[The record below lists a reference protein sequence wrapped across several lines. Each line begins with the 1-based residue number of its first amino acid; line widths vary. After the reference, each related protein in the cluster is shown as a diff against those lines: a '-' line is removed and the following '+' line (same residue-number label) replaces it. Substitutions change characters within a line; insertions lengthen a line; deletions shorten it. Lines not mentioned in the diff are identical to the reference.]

1 MTKRFWAGL
10 LALGMALTAL
20 PSGMYAEETVWEEEA
35 NASEETLDGGLDES
49 AEEFADGLPDYIPEP
64 EEDVVDSAAD
74 DESADALPE
83 QEESLTEEAIPDLPD
98 FIPEEEPPAL
108 EEEKLPPVQEGD
120 FVCVTPNTRV
130 YLDIDETAGDGDDG
144 ELYDGN
150 FVNEANV
157 YVEQVRQDA
166 QGRTWLLVRYL
177 YGAEEPNGEMA
188 WTDTATIWVLAEEIQ
203 PSDAAEYD
211 VTDYAFPYPPI
222 ALYAASDFN
231 LRDYNASV
239 QTFYPGQ
246 QNLYGS
252 SGHDSEYKQIAKLD
266 GYGTIYA
273 TPHYLEGQTVYCL
286 EHTMNS
292 PGTKNNASGPFEVVD
307 LDGYAV
313 KPGYS
318 GDIYGSRTMHAI
330 GWVLRHTYPYMI
342 VDTGYGDSDVWS
354 RVAGQFAIR
363 EVVKQLEG
371 DWYVRDYWRMDEFY
385 RASGQAP
392 ADYLEYARWLAAC
405 AIERAGITGEIGIS
419 SKSVSMQNGSYV
431 GTVTLTTDADL
442 IRISRSVGNLTGNS
456 AGSDGEY
463 YYLHSGDTI
472 SITSTQSTFSIAAQ
486 SVSSQ
491 DEEAAFLIG
500 IPDADIQKVIIPQYG
515 LPAKLKEVRIEFE
528 QPYGAIRVSKNSADN
543 GAMLSGATFELMD
556 ASGAVVATQTTGA
569 DGTAQFDNLPAGSY
583 TVREVGAPTGYKV
596 AVNPSQTVTV
606 AAGATSDVRFANDRI
621 NGKIRIVKRDAL
633 TKEALAG
640 AVFTVTCLSAA
651 EGGGTVGEVVA
662 TLTTGADGTAE
673 TGWLQWGRYR
683 IAETGVPEHYV
694 DGGFVTEIDCTEDGK
709 TYTVEAENEPT
720 KGYIRV
726 VKTDA
731 LDGVPIAGV
740 QFDLYDASGNP
751 AGSMTTD
758 ETGFALSPPLHKGRY
773 TVREHDNPTGYVTEL
788 VKMQAEVRSDE
799 TTDLSATNQPIQG
812 RIQIIKRDQ
821 LTKEALA
828 GAEFTITRISGLPSH
843 GGSQDG
849 EVVAVMTTD
858 AEGKAV
864 SPLLTYGT
872 YRVAETKVPEH
883 FADHSFSVDVTID
896 GENMQTYTVE
906 AENEPTKGWIRL
918 VKTDRLNGNPIE
930 GVVFDIY
937 ENDEYGGELVAS
949 MTTGKDG
956 AAVSPPLRKG
966 RYIVRE
972 RGATAGYVLEEIAL
986 DATVCSDETTQL
998 RATNQPVMVK
1008 LKLYKRDGD
1017 EYGGDDPNSRRRD
1030 ELPQP
1035 ANIDAP
1041 STRGDGE
1048 LTGAVFRVLAGA
1060 EIRDRQGNVLFKK
1073 GDTVVDALT
1082 TAGDDASAATG
1093 ELWPGLYEIVEVF
1106 PPVGYQPSDAHFFVD
1121 ARSAASQ
1128 SETAVVTYEGLKL
1141 NIIRQGVYAIVKFLG
1156 DNEIHDDAGLIET
1169 PEEGAEFEL
1178 YLKKA
1183 GSYGNVRAFERD
1195 YLVTNRYGYAKT
1207 KLLPYGL
1214 YVLKQVKGKAGHAL
1228 KSPVEIFIRG
1238 DEDVANP
1245 PILTINNQAIRYR
1258 LKLIKTDAK
1267 TGKTVRL
1274 ANTAFKLLDSDGNVV
1289 TQTVS
1294 YPTRREIDTFYTDEN
1309 GEVTLP
1315 ETVTRGMYFIEEVQA
1330 PQGYLIRTERLGVFV
1345 GETGDAPGEAY
1356 TLDIEIP
1363 NEPVMGR
1370 VKVEKKGLRLVRL
1383 AEQTDAYGN
1392 IAHQPVYEEGYLA
1405 GTVFELRA
1413 AEDIVG
1419 KDGTVWFHAG
1429 DVADTITTTET
1440 GKDASK
1446 ELPLGR
1452 YELVEV
1458 SAPEGY
1464 LLDGAPH
1471 EVELR
1476 YESDHTAVVETNV
1489 TIGNDYLSAEIT
1501 LEKEKEDLEI
1511 IMDGDHVRQEIVNIP
1526 GEGFVFGLFADEEL
1540 RVGDVT
1546 LTADTLVA
1554 TGATDAA
1561 GRLAFVGNFPHGAY
1575 YVKELSAPDGW
1586 TLNPAKFAV
1595 TLELKAQSGGVIRV
1609 SLPEIVH
1616 DELIYTRVTLTKTDI
1631 TGQKTLPGATIEVKD
1646 EQGKVIYR
1654 ETTDAN
1660 GQIPQ
1665 IPVTPGTYTFKE
1677 VYAPDGYALNEAEMR
1692 FTVDAD
1698 GNVTGDTMI
1707 RDDYTRFS
1715 LRKADENG
1723 KPLAGV
1729 MFGLKKADGMLMM
1742 TAKTDAKG
1750 MATFEKVPF
1759 GMYTLVETRALPGY
1773 LKADTEIRFTVDGT
1787 FVNPKEPI
1795 ATVTNE
1801 RQKIRGLKVDT
1812 AGQALPGAAFSLINA
1827 DTGEIVDVA
1836 TSDEKGEFYLT
1847 GFGYGD
1853 WIIRETVAP
1862 EGFSRVED
1870 VLIHVDED
1878 WKAPNTLL
1886 FTDIPN
1892 HYEFIK
1898 VDEDGC
1904 PMEGVKFALEDED
1917 GNVLRELASG
1927 EDGVVHADDLKPG
1940 VYVIREIETQAGYR
1954 LTEETIRVVIDENY
1968 IAPDE
1973 LFRLVNFP
1981 EEERPEDEI
1990 QTGVDVPVTPMM
2002 LYGLISMALGAVFMF
2017 AEIIHRRDQ

>member
-1 MTKRFWAGL
+1 MTKRIWAGL

-20 PSGMYAEETVWEEEA
+20 PSGMYAEETAWEEEA

-64 EEDVVDSAAD
+64 ETDVVDGAAD
-74 DESADALPE
+74 DESADELSE
-83 QEESLTEEAIPDLPD
+83 QEESLIEEETTPDLPD
-98 FIPEEEPPAL
+98 FIPEEEPPTL
-108 EEEKLPPVQEGD
+108 EESELPPVQAGD
-120 FVCVTPNTRV
+120 FVRVTPNTRV
-130 YLDIDETAGDGDDG
+130 YLEIDETAGDDDDD

-157 YVEQVRQDA
+157 YVEQERQDA

-188 WTDTATIWVLAEEIQ
+188 WTDTATVWVLAEETQ
-203 PSDAAEYD
+203 PSDAADYD
-211 VTDYAFPYPPI
+211 VTDYAFPYPPA

-342 VDTGYGDSDVWS
+342 VDTGYEDSDVWS

-371 DWYVRDYWRMDEFY
+371 DWYVRDYWQMDEFY

-392 ADYLEYARWLAAC
+392 GDYLEYARWLAAC
-405 AIERAGITGEIGIS
+405 AIERASITGEIGIS

-442 IRISRSVGNLTGNS
+442 IRISRSVGSLTGNS

-463 YYLHSGDTI
+463 YYLRSGDTI
-472 SITSTQSTFSIAAQ
+472 SVTSTQSTFSIAAQ

-500 IPDADIQKVIIPQYG
+500 IPNADIQKVIIPQYG
-515 LPAKLKEVRIEFE
+515 MPAKMKEVRIEFE
-528 QPYGAIRVSKNSADN
+528 QPYGAVRVSKTSADN
-543 GAMLSGATFELMD
+543 GAMLSGATFELTN
-556 ASGAVVATQTTGA
+556 GAGTVLATQTTGA
-569 DGTAQFDNLPAGSY
+569 DGTARFDNLPAGGY
-583 TVREVGAPTGYKV
+583 TVREVGAPTGYKI
-596 AVNPSQTVTV
+596 AVNPSQAVTV
-606 AAGATSDVRFANDRI
+606 APGATSDIRFENDRV

-640 AVFTVTCLSAA
+640 AFFTVTRLSAA
-651 EGGGTVGEVVA
+651 EGGGAVGEAVA

-683 IAETGVPEHYV
+683 VAETGVPEHYA

-709 TYTVEAENEPT
+709 TYAVE
-720 KGYIRV
+720 V
-726 VKTDA
+726 
-731 LDGVPIAGV
+731 
-740 QFDLYDASGNP
+740 
-751 AGSMTTD
+751 
-758 ETGFALSPPLHKGRY
+758 
-773 TVREHDNPTGYVTEL
+773 
-788 VKMQAEVRSDE
+788 
-799 TTDLSATNQPIQG
+799 
-812 RIQIIKRDQ
+812 
-821 LTKEALA
+821 
-828 GAEFTITRISGLPSH
+828 
-843 GGSQDG
+843 
-849 EVVAVMTTD
+849 
-858 AEGKAV
+858 
-864 SPLLTYGT
+864 
-872 YRVAETKVPEH
+872 
-883 FADHSFSVDVTID
+883 
-896 GENMQTYTVE
+896 
-906 AENEPTKGWIRL
+906 ENEPTKGWIRL

-930 GVVFDIY
+930 GVAFDIY
-937 ENDEYGGELVAS
+937 ENDEYGNALVAD

-956 AAVSPPLRKG
+956 TAVSPSLRKG

-972 RGATAGYVLEEIAL
+972 RGATAGYVMEEIAL
-986 DATVCSDETTQL
+986 DATVRSDETTQL

-1008 LKLYKRDGD
+1008 LNLYKRDGD

-1082 TAGDDASAATG
+1082 TAGDDASTATG

-1141 NIIRQGVYAIVKFLG
+1141 NIIKQGMYAIVKFLG

-1183 GSYGNVRAFERD
+1183 GSYGNARAFERD

-1294 YPTRREIDTFYTDEN
+1294 YPTRREIDTFYTDDN

-1370 VKVEKKGLRLVRL
+1370 VMVEKKGLKFVRL
-1383 AEQTDAYGN
+1383 AEQADAYG
-1392 IAHQPVYEEGYLA
+1392 HVVYQPVYEEEYLA
-1405 GTVFELRA
+1405 GAVFELRA

-1429 DVADTITTTET
+1429 DVADTITTTEA
-1440 GKDASK
+1440 GKEASK

-1476 YESDHTAVVETNV
+1476 YENDHTAVVETNV
-1489 TIGNDYLSAEIT
+1489 TLGNAYLSAEIT

-1511 IMDGDHVRQEIVNIP
+1511 IMEGDHVRQALVNIP

-1586 TLNPAKFAV
+1586 MLNPAKFAV
-1595 TLELKAQSGGVIRV
+1595 TLEPKAQSGGVIRV

-1646 EQGKVIYR
+1646 EQGNVMYR

-1665 IPVTPGTYTFKE
+1665 IPVTPGMYTFKE

-1698 GNVTGDTMI
+1698 GNVTGDTTI

-1715 LRKADENG
+1715 LRKVDESG

-1759 GMYTLVETRALPGY
+1759 GTYTLVETRALPGY
-1773 LKADTEIRFTVDGT
+1773 LKADTEIKITVDGT

-1795 ATVTNE
+1795 ETVTNE

-1812 AGQALPGAAFSLINA
+1812 AGQVLPGAAFSLINA

-1836 TSDEKGEFYLT
+1836 ASDEKGEFYLT

-1853 WIIRETVAP
+1853 WIIRETVVP
-1862 EGFSRVED
+1862 DGFNRVED

-1878 WKAPNTLL
+1878 WKAPNVLL
-1886 FTDIPN
+1886 LTDIPN

-1904 PMEGVKFALEDED
+1904 PMEGVRFALEDED

-1927 EDGVVHADDLKPG
+1927 EDGIVRADDLKPG

-1968 IAPDE
+1968 IVAHE

-1981 EEERPEDEI
+1981 EEERPKDEI

-2002 LYGLISMALGAVFMF
+2002 RFGVASVICGMAIFVLRAIKKRGMRS
-2017 AEIIHRRDQ
+2017 ID

>member
-188 WTDTATIWVLAEEIQ
+188 WTDTATVWVLAEEIQ
-203 PSDAAEYD
+203 PSDAADYD

-392 ADYLEYARWLAAC
+392 ADYLEYARWLASC
-405 AIERAGITGEIGIS
+405 AIQRASITGDIGIS
-419 SKSVSMQNGSYV
+419 NKSVRMQNGSYV

-500 IPDADIQKVIIPQYG
+500 IPNADIQKVIIPQYG
-515 LPAKLKEVRIEFE
+515 LPAQMKEVRIEFE
-528 QPYGAIRVSKNSADN
+528 QPYGAVRVSKTSADN
-543 GAMLSGATFELMD
+543 GAVLSGATFELMN
-556 ASGAVVATQTTGA
+556 GAGTVLATQTTGA
-569 DGTAQFDNLPAGSY
+569 DGTAQFNNLPAGSY

-683 IAETGVPEHYV
+683 VAETGVPEHYA

-709 TYTVEAENEPT
+709 TYA
-720 KGYIRV
+720 
-726 VKTDA
+726 
-731 LDGVPIAGV
+731 
-740 QFDLYDASGNP
+740 
-751 AGSMTTD
+751 
-758 ETGFALSPPLHKGRY
+758 
-773 TVREHDNPTGYVTEL
+773 
-788 VKMQAEVRSDE
+788 
-799 TTDLSATNQPIQG
+799 
-812 RIQIIKRDQ
+812 
-821 LTKEALA
+821 
-828 GAEFTITRISGLPSH
+828 
-843 GGSQDG
+843 
-849 EVVAVMTTD
+849 
-858 AEGKAV
+858 
-864 SPLLTYGT
+864 
-872 YRVAETKVPEH
+872 
-883 FADHSFSVDVTID
+883 
-896 GENMQTYTVE
+896 VE
-906 AENEPTKGWIRL
+906 AENEPTKGWIRR
-918 VKTDRLNGNPIE
+918 VKTDRMTGNPIE
-930 GVVFDIY
+930 GVAFDIY
-937 ENDEYGGELVAS
+937 ENDEYGNALVAD

-972 RGATAGYVLEEIAL
+972 RGATAGYVMEEIAL
-986 DATVCSDETTQL
+986 DATVRSDETTQL

-1041 STRGDGE
+1041 SVRGDGE

-1082 TAGDDASAATG
+1082 TAGGDASAATG
-1093 ELWPGLYEIVEVF
+1093 ELWPELYEIVEVS
-1106 PPVGYQPSDAHFFVD
+1106 PPVGYEPSDAHFFVD

-1141 NIIRQGVYAIVKFLG
+1141 NIIRQGMYAIVKFLG

-1183 GSYGNVRAFERD
+1183 GSYGNARAFERD
-1195 YLVTNRYGYAKT
+1195 YLVTNKYGYAKT

-1370 VKVEKKGLRLVRL
+1370 VMVEKKGLKFVRL
-1383 AEQTDAYGN
+1383 AEQADAFGN
-1392 IAHQPVYEEGYLA
+1392 IVHQPVYEEGYLA
-1405 GTVFELRA
+1405 GAVFELRA

-1419 KDGTVWFHAG
+1419 KDGTLWFHAG
-1429 DVADTITTTET
+1429 DVADTITTTEA

-1458 SAPEGY
+1458 STPEGY
-1464 LLDGAPH
+1464 LLNSAPH

-1476 YESDHTAVVETNV
+1476 YESDQTAVVETTV
-1489 TIGNDYLSAEIT
+1489 TLGNDYLSAEIT

-1511 IMDGDHVRQEIVNIP
+1511 IMDSDHVRREIVNIP

-1595 TLELKAQSGGVIRV
+1595 TLEPKAQSGGVIRV

-1698 GNVTGDTMI
+1698 GNVTGDTTI

-1729 MFGLKKADGMLMM
+1729 MFGLKKADGLLLM

-1759 GMYTLVETRALPGY
+1759 GTYTLVETQALLGY
-1773 LKADTEIRFTVDGT
+1773 LKADTEIRLTVDGT
-1787 FVNPKEPI
+1787 FVNPAEPI
-1795 ATVTNE
+1795 AAVVNE

-1812 AGQALPGAAFSLINA
+1812 AGQALTGAAFSLINA
-1827 DTGEIVDVA
+1827 DTGEIVDRA
-1836 TSDEKGEFYLT
+1836 TSNEKGEFFLT

-1862 EGFSRVED
+1862 EGFNRVED
-1870 VLIHVDED
+1870 VLIHVDKD

-1892 HYEFIK
+1892 HYEFVK

-1927 EDGVVHADDLKPG
+1927 EDGIVRADDLKPG
-1940 VYVIREIETQAGYR
+1940 VYIIREIETQAGYR

-1968 IAPDE
+1968 IVPDE

-1981 EEERPEDEI
+1981 EEERSKDEI

>member
-1 MTKRFWAGL
+1 MTKRIWAGL

-20 PSGMYAEETVWEEEA
+20 PFGIYAEETAWEEEA

-64 EEDVVDSAAD
+64 ETDVVDGAAD
-74 DESADALPE
+74 DESADELSE
-83 QEESLTEEAIPDLPD
+83 QKESLTPDLPD
-98 FIPEEEPPAL
+98 FIPEEEPPTL
-108 EEEKLPPVQEGD
+108 EESELPPVQAGD
-120 FVCVTPNTRV
+120 FVRVTPNTRV
-130 YLDIDETAGDGDDG
+130 YLEIDETAGDYDDG

-150 FVNEANV
+150 FVNEASV

-188 WTDTATIWVLAEEIQ
+188 WTDTATVWVLAEETQ
-203 PSDAAEYD
+203 PSDAADYD
-211 VTDYAFPYPPI
+211 VTDYAFPYPPA

-231 LRDYNASV
+231 LRDYNAGV

-307 LDGYAV
+307 LDGYAA

-318 GDIYGSRTMHAI
+318 GDIYSSRTMHAI

-392 ADYLEYARWLAAC
+392 ADYLEYARWLADC

-442 IRISRSVGNLTGNS
+442 IRISRSVGSLTGNS
-456 AGSDGEY
+456 AGEDGEY
-463 YYLHSGDTI
+463 YYLHGGDTI
-472 SITSTQSTFSIAAQ
+472 SVTSSQSTFSITAQ

-500 IPDADIQKVIIPQYG
+500 IPNADIQKVIIPQYG
-515 LPAKLKEVRIEFE
+515 LPAKMKEVRIEFE
-528 QPYGAIRVSKNSADN
+528 QPYGAVRVSKISADN
-543 GAMLSGATFELMD
+543 GAVLSGATFELMN
-556 ASGAVVATQTTGA
+556 GAGTVLATQTTGA
-569 DGTAQFDNLPAGSY
+569 DGTARFDNLPAGSY
-583 TVREVGAPTGYKV
+583 TVREVGAPTGYKI
-596 AVNPSQTVTV
+596 AVNPSQAVTV
-606 AAGATSDVRFANDRI
+606 AAGATSDIRFENDRV
-621 NGKIRIVKRDAL
+621 NGRIRIVKRDAL

-640 AVFTVTCLSAA
+640 AFFTITRLSAA
-651 EGGGTVGEVVA
+651 EGGGAAGEVVA

-720 KGYIRV
+720 KG
-726 VKTDA
+726 
-731 LDGVPIAGV
+731 
-740 QFDLYDASGNP
+740 
-751 AGSMTTD
+751 
-758 ETGFALSPPLHKGRY
+758 
-773 TVREHDNPTGYVTEL
+773 
-788 VKMQAEVRSDE
+788 
-799 TTDLSATNQPIQG
+799 
-812 RIQIIKRDQ
+812 
-821 LTKEALA
+821 
-828 GAEFTITRISGLPSH
+828 
-843 GGSQDG
+843 
-849 EVVAVMTTD
+849 
-858 AEGKAV
+858 
-864 SPLLTYGT
+864 
-872 YRVAETKVPEH
+872 
-883 FADHSFSVDVTID
+883 
-896 GENMQTYTVE
+896 
-906 AENEPTKGWIRL
+906 WIRL
-918 VKTDRLNGNPIE
+918 VKTDRLTGNPIE
-930 GVVFDIY
+930 GVAFDIY
-937 ENDEYGGELVAS
+937 ENDEYGNALVAD

-956 AAVSPPLRKG
+956 TAVSPPLRKG

-972 RGATAGYVLEEIAL
+972 RGATAGYVMEEIAL
-986 DATVCSDETTQL
+986 DATVRSDETTQL
-998 RATNQPVMVK
+998 CATNQPVMVK

-1093 ELWPGLYEIVEVF
+1093 ELWPGLYEIVEVS
-1106 PPVGYQPSDAHFFVD
+1106 PPVGYEPSDAHFFVD

-1183 GSYGNVRAFERD
+1183 GSYGNARAFERD

-1207 KLLPYGL
+1207 TLLPYGL
-1214 YVLKQVKGKAGHAL
+1214 YVLKQVKGKEGHAL

-1267 TGKTVRL
+1267 TGKTVRP

-1294 YPTRREIDTFYTDEN
+1294 YPTRRKIDTFYTDDN

-1315 ETVTRGMYFIEEVQA
+1315 ETVTRGMYFIEEVHA

-1370 VKVEKKGLRLVRL
+1370 VMVEKKGLKFVRL
-1383 AEQTDAYGN
+1383 EEQADAFGN
-1392 IAHQPVYEEGYLA
+1392 IVHQPVYEEGYLA
-1405 GTVFELRA
+1405 GAVFELRA

-1419 KDGTVWFHAG
+1419 KDGTLWFHAG
-1429 DVADTITTTET
+1429 DVADTITTTEA

-1476 YESDHTAVVETNV
+1476 YENDHTAVVETNV
-1489 TIGNDYLSAEIT
+1489 TLGNGYLSAEIT

-1511 IMDGDHVRQEIVNIP
+1511 IMDDDHVRQVLVNTP

-1554 TGATDAA
+1554 TGVTDAA

-1595 TLELKAQSGGVIRV
+1595 TLEPQAQSGGVIRV
-1609 SLPEIVH
+1609 SLPEPVH

-1646 EQGKVIYR
+1646 EQGNVIYR

-1698 GNVTGDTMI
+1698 GNVTGDTTI

-1715 LRKADENG
+1715 LRKVDESG

-1759 GMYTLVETRALPGY
+1759 GTYTLVETRALPGY
-1773 LKADTEIRFTVDGT
+1773 LKADTEIRLTVDGT

-1795 ATVTNE
+1795 ATVVNE

-1812 AGQALPGAAFSLINA
+1812 AGQALTGAAFSLINA

-1836 TSDEKGEFYLT
+1836 ASDEKGEFYLT

-1862 EGFSRVED
+1862 EGFNRVED

-1927 EDGVVHADDLKPG
+1927 EDGIVRADDLKPG

-1968 IAPDE
+1968 IVAHE

-1981 EEERPEDEI
+1981 EEERPRDEI

-2002 LYGLISMALGAVFMF
+2002 LYGLISMAFGVVLMF
-2017 AEIIHRRDQ
+2017 AEIIRRREQ

>member
-1 MTKRFWAGL
+1 MTKRIWAGL

-20 PSGMYAEETVWEEEA
+20 PFGIYAEETAREEEA

-64 EEDVVDSAAD
+64 ETDVVDGAAD
-74 DESADALPE
+74 DESADELSE
-83 QEESLTEEAIPDLPD
+83 QEESLTEEETTPDLPD
-98 FIPEEEPPAL
+98 FIPEEEPPTL
-108 EEEKLPPVQEGD
+108 EESELPPVQAGE
-120 FVCVTPNTRV
+120 FVRVMPNTRV
-130 YLDIDETAGDGDDG
+130 YLEIDETAGDDDDG

-157 YVEQVRQDA
+157 YVEQARQDA
-166 QGRTWLLVRYL
+166 QERTWLLVRYQ

-188 WTDTATIWVLAEEIQ
+188 WTDTATVWVLAEETRL
-203 PSDAAEYD
+203 SDAADYD

-231 LRDYNASV
+231 LRDYNAGV

-342 VDTGYGDSDVWS
+342 VDTGYEDSDVWS

-363 EVVKQLEG
+363 EVIKQLEG

-392 ADYLEYARWLAAC
+392 ADYLEYARWLAAR

-472 SITSTQSTFSIAAQ
+472 SVTSTQSTFSITAQ

-500 IPDADIQKVIIPQYG
+500 IPNADIQKVIIPQYG
-515 LPAKLKEVRIEFE
+515 LPAKMKEVRIEFE
-528 QPYGAIRVSKNSADN
+528 QPYGAVRVSKTSADN
-543 GAMLSGATFELMD
+543 GAVLSGATFELMN
-556 ASGAVVATQTTGA
+556 GAGTVLATQTTGA
-569 DGTAQFDNLPAGSY
+569 DGTARFDNLPAGGY
-583 TVREVGAPTGYKV
+583 TVREVGAPTGYKI

-633 TKEALAG
+633 TKEALSG
-640 AVFTVTCLSAA
+640 AAFTVTRLSAA
-651 EGGGTVGEVVA
+651 EGGGAVGEAVA

-683 IAETGVPEHYV
+683 VAETGVPEHYA

-709 TYTVEAENEPT
+709 TYA
-720 KGYIRV
+720 
-726 VKTDA
+726 
-731 LDGVPIAGV
+731 
-740 QFDLYDASGNP
+740 
-751 AGSMTTD
+751 
-758 ETGFALSPPLHKGRY
+758 
-773 TVREHDNPTGYVTEL
+773 
-788 VKMQAEVRSDE
+788 
-799 TTDLSATNQPIQG
+799 
-812 RIQIIKRDQ
+812 
-821 LTKEALA
+821 
-828 GAEFTITRISGLPSH
+828 
-843 GGSQDG
+843 
-849 EVVAVMTTD
+849 
-858 AEGKAV
+858 
-864 SPLLTYGT
+864 
-872 YRVAETKVPEH
+872 
-883 FADHSFSVDVTID
+883 
-896 GENMQTYTVE
+896 VE

-930 GVVFDIY
+930 GVAFDIY
-937 ENDEYGGELVAS
+937 ENDEYGNALVAD

-972 RGATAGYVLEEIAL
+972 RGATAGYVMEEIAL
-986 DATVCSDETTQL
+986 DATVRSDETTQL

-1035 ANIDAP
+1035 ANIDKP

-1082 TAGDDASAATG
+1082 MAGDDASTATG
-1093 ELWPGLYEIVEVF
+1093 ELWPGLYEIVEAS
-1106 PPVGYQPSDAHFFVD
+1106 PPVGYEPSDAHFFVD

-1178 YLKKA
+1178 YLKKD
-1183 GSYGNVRAFERD
+1183 GSYGNARAFERD
-1195 YLVTNRYGYAKT
+1195 YLVTNKYGYAKT

-1258 LKLIKTDAK
+1258 LKLIKTDTK

-1363 NEPVMGR
+1363 NEPIMGR
-1370 VKVEKKGLRLVRL
+1370 AMVEKKGLRLVRL
-1383 AEQTDAYGN
+1383 AEQADAFGN

-1405 GTVFELRA
+1405 GAVFELRA

-1429 DVADTITTTET
+1429 DVADTITTTEA

-1476 YESDHTAVVETNV
+1476 YENDHTAVVETTV
-1489 TIGNDYLSAEIT
+1489 TLGNDYLSAEIT

-1511 IMDGDHVRQEIVNIP
+1511 IMDGDHVRQALVNIP

-1546 LTADTLVA
+1546 LTADMLVA

-1561 GRLAFVGNFPHGAY
+1561 GKLAFVGNFPHGAY

-1595 TLELKAQSGGVIRV
+1595 TLEPQAQSGGMIRV
-1609 SLPEIVH
+1609 SLPEPVH

-1692 FTVDAD
+1692 FTIDAD
-1698 GNVTGDTMI
+1698 GNVTGDTTI
-1707 RDDYTRFS
+1707 HDDYTRFS
-1715 LRKADENG
+1715 LHKVDESG
-1723 KPLAGV
+1723 KPLSGV

-1759 GMYTLVETRALPGY
+1759 GTYTLVETQALPGY
-1773 LKADTEIRFTVDGT
+1773 LKTDTEIRITVDGT

-1801 RQKIRGLKVDT
+1801 RQRIRGLKVDT

-1836 TSDEKGEFYLT
+1836 ASDEKGEFYLT

-1853 WIIRETVAP
+1853 WIIRETVVP
-1862 EGFSRVED
+1862 EGFNRVED

-1892 HYEFIK
+1892 HYEFVK

-1904 PMEGVKFALEDED
+1904 PMEGVRFALEDED
-1917 GNVLRELASG
+1917 GNTLRELASG
-1927 EDGVVHADDLKPG
+1927 EDGVVRADDLKPG

-1954 LTEETIRVVIDENY
+1954 LTDETIRVVIDENY
-1968 IAPDE
+1968 IVPDE

-1981 EEERPEDEI
+1981 EEERPRDEI

-2002 LYGLISMALGAVFMF
+2002 RFGAASVICGMAIFVLQA
-2017 AEIIHRRDQ
+2017 IKKRRMRSID

>member
-1 MTKRFWAGL
+1 MTKRIWAGL

-20 PSGMYAEETVWEEEA
+20 PFGIYAEETAWEEEA

-64 EEDVVDSAAD
+64 ETDVVDGAAD
-74 DESADALPE
+74 DESADELSE
-83 QEESLTEEAIPDLPD
+83 QEESLIEEETTPDLPD
-98 FIPEEEPPAL
+98 FIPEEELPAL
-108 EEEKLPPVQEGD
+108 EEEEPQDVQAGD
-120 FVCVTPNTRV
+120 FVRVTPNTRV
-130 YLDIDETAGDGDDG
+130 YLEIDETAGDDDDG

-157 YVEQVRQDA
+157 YVEQARQDA

-188 WTDTATIWVLAEEIQ
+188 WTDTATVWVLAEETQ
-203 PSDAAEYD
+203 PSDAADYD
-211 VTDYAFPYPPI
+211 VTDYAFPFTLVE
-222 ALYAASDFN
+222 LYAADTPPRLQTLSGNTGEF
-231 LRDYNASV
+231 YAGQTVYAYSV
-239 QTFYPGQ
+239 
-246 QNLYGS
+246 
-252 SGHDSEYKQIAKLD
+252 HDDVQIASLKN
-266 GYGTIYA
+266 YGAIYA
-273 TPHYLEGQTVYCL
+273 TQHYINEHVVYCL

-292 PGTKNNASGPFEVVD
+292 PGIRNNSDGPYKVVD
-307 LDGYAV
+307 LAQYGQTA
-313 KPGYS
+313 GYS
-318 GDIYGSRTMHAI
+318 GIIYSEKTMHAI
-330 GWVLRHTYPYMI
+330 GWVLRHTFPYMGL
-342 VDTGYGDSDVWS
+342 DRYEDECLEWS
-354 RVAGQFAIR
+354 RAAGQFAIR
-363 EVVKQLEG
+363 EVIKQLEG
-371 DWYVRDYWRMDEFY
+371 SQYVRDYWHMDEFY
-385 RASGQAP
+385 RATGQAP
-392 ADYLEYARWLAAC
+392 KEYLEYARWLAAN
-405 AIERAGITGEIGIS
+405 ALTYAQMTGEITVS
-419 SKSVSMQNGSYV
+419 NVSVSVANGV
-431 GTVTLTTDADL
+431 CTGTTTLTTDAPR
-442 IRISRSVGNLTGNS
+442 IRIRRSVGTITGYT
-456 AGSDGEY
+456 GGEDSTY
-463 YYLHSGDTI
+463 VYLNSGDTI
-472 SITSTQSTFSIAAQ
+472 TVSQAGSGFSFTAE
-486 SVSSQ
+486 SVSTEDQESNFLVAVP
-491 DEEAAFLIG
+491 DE
-500 IPDADIQKVIIPQYG
+500 DIQKVIIPQRGSPY
-515 LPAKLKEVRIEFE
+515 PLKSTE
-528 QPYGAIRVSKNSADN
+528 IRFDMPN
-543 GAMLSGATFELMD
+543 GALIVTKADAANGAALTGAAFELTN

-583 TVREVGAPTGYKV
+583 TVREVGAPMGYKI
-596 AVNPSQTVTV
+596 AVNPSQAVTV
-606 AAGATSDVRFANDRI
+606 AAGATSDIRFENDRV

-633 TKEALAG
+633 TKEALSG
-640 AVFTVTCLSAA
+640 AVFTVMRLSAA
-651 EGGGTVGEVVA
+651 EGGSAVGEVVA
-662 TLTTGADGTAE
+662 TLTTGADGTVE

-683 IAETGVPEHYV
+683 VAETGVPEHYV

-709 TYTVEAENEPT
+709 TYA
-720 KGYIRV
+720 
-726 VKTDA
+726 
-731 LDGVPIAGV
+731 
-740 QFDLYDASGNP
+740 
-751 AGSMTTD
+751 
-758 ETGFALSPPLHKGRY
+758 
-773 TVREHDNPTGYVTEL
+773 
-788 VKMQAEVRSDE
+788 
-799 TTDLSATNQPIQG
+799 
-812 RIQIIKRDQ
+812 
-821 LTKEALA
+821 
-828 GAEFTITRISGLPSH
+828 
-843 GGSQDG
+843 
-849 EVVAVMTTD
+849 
-858 AEGKAV
+858 
-864 SPLLTYGT
+864 
-872 YRVAETKVPEH
+872 
-883 FADHSFSVDVTID
+883 
-896 GENMQTYTVE
+896 VE

-918 VKTDRLNGNPIE
+918 VKTDRLTGNPIE
-930 GVVFDIY
+930 GVAFDIY
-937 ENDEYGGELVAS
+937 ENDEYGNALVAD

-956 AAVSPPLRKG
+956 TAVSPPLRKG

-972 RGATAGYVLEEIAL
+972 RGATAGYVMKEIAL
-986 DATVCSDETTQL
+986 DATVRSDETTQL

-1060 EIRDRQGNVLFKK
+1060 EIRDRQGNVLFQK

-1093 ELWPGLYEIVEVF
+1093 ELWPGLYEIVEAS
-1106 PPVGYQPSDAHFFVD
+1106 PPVGYEPSDAHFFVD

-1141 NIIRQGVYAIVKFLG
+1141 NIIKQGMYAIVKFLG

-1183 GSYGNVRAFERD
+1183 GSYGNARAFERD

-1207 KLLPYGL
+1207 TLLPYGL
-1214 YVLKQVKGKAGHAL
+1214 YVLKQVKGKEGHAL

-1345 GETGDAPGEAY
+1345 GETGDMPGEAY

-1370 VKVEKKGLRLVRL
+1370 VMVEKKGLRLVRL
-1383 AEQTDAYGN
+1383 AEQADAFGN
-1392 IAHQPVYEEGYLA
+1392 IVHQPVYEKGYLA
-1405 GTVFELRA
+1405 GAVFELRA

-1419 KDGTVWFHAG
+1419 KDGTLWFHAG
-1429 DVADTITTTET
+1429 DVADTITTTAE

-1476 YESDHTAVVETNV
+1476 YENDRTAVVETNV
-1489 TIGNDYLSAEIT
+1489 TLGNDYLSAEIT

-1511 IMDGDHVRQEIVNIP
+1511 IMDSDHVRQALVNTP

-1554 TGATDAA
+1554 TGVTDAA

-1595 TLELKAQSGGVIRV
+1595 TLEPQAQSGGVIRV
-1609 SLPEIVH
+1609 SLPEPVH
-1616 DELIYTRVTLTKTDI
+1616 NELIYTRVTLTKTDI
-1631 TGQKTLPGATIEVKD
+1631 TGQKTLSGATIEVKD
-1646 EQGKVIYR
+1646 EQGKVFYR

-1665 IPVTPGTYTFKE
+1665 IPVTPRTYTFKE

-1698 GNVTGDTMI
+1698 GNVTGDTTI
-1707 RDDYTRFS
+1707 HDDYTRFS
-1715 LRKADENG
+1715 LHKVDESG
-1723 KPLAGV
+1723 KPLSGV

-1759 GMYTLVETRALPGY
+1759 GTYTLVETQALPGY
-1773 LKADTEIRFTVDGT
+1773 LKTDTEIRITVDGT

-1795 ATVTNE
+1795 ETVTNE
-1801 RQKIRGLKVDT
+1801 RQRIRGLKVDT
-1812 AGQALPGAAFSLINA
+1812 TGQALPGAAFSLINA

-1836 TSDEKGEFYLT
+1836 ASDEKGEFYLT

-1853 WIIRETVAP
+1853 WIIRETVVP
-1862 EGFSRVED
+1862 EGFNRVED

-1927 EDGVVHADDLKPG
+1927 ENGVVRADDLKPG
-1940 VYVIREIETQAGYR
+1940 VYIIREIETQAGYR

-1968 IAPDE
+1968 IVPDE

-1981 EEERPEDEI
+1981 EEERPRDEI

-2002 LYGLISMALGAVFMF
+2002 RFGAASVICGMAIFVLRAIKKRGMRS
-2017 AEIIHRRDQ
+2017 ID

>member
-1 MTKRFWAGL
+1 MTKRIWAGL

-20 PSGMYAEETVWEEEA
+20 PFGIYAEETAWEEEA

-74 DESADALPE
+74 DESADELSE
-83 QEESLTEEAIPDLPD
+83 QEESLTKEAMLDLPD
-98 FIPEEEPPAL
+98 FIPEEEPLTL
-108 EEEKLPPVQEGD
+108 EESELPPVQEGD
-120 FVCVTPNTRV
+120 FVWVTPNTRV
-130 YLDIDETAGDGDDG
+130 YLDIDETAGDDDDG

-157 YVEQVRQDA
+157 YVEQARQDA

-188 WTDTATIWVLAEEIQ
+188 WTDTATVWVLAEETR
-203 PSDAAEYD
+203 PSDAADYD

-231 LRDYNASV
+231 LRDYNAGV

-292 PGTKNNASGPFEVVD
+292 PGTKNNASGPFEVVG

-342 VDTGYGDSDVWS
+342 VDTGYADSDVWS

-392 ADYLEYARWLAAC
+392 GDYLEYARWLAAC

-472 SITSTQSTFSIAAQ
+472 SVTSTQSTFSIAAQ

-500 IPDADIQKVIIPQYG
+500 IPNADIQKVIIPQYG

-528 QPYGAIRVSKNSADN
+528 QPYGAVRVSKISADN
-543 GAMLSGATFELMD
+543 GAMLSGATFELMN
-556 ASGAVVATQTTGA
+556 GAGTVLATQTTGA
-569 DGTAQFDNLPAGSY
+569 DGTAQFDNLPAGSCI
-583 TVREVGAPTGYKV
+583 VREVGAPTGYKI
-596 AVNPSQTVTV
+596 AVNPSQAVTV
-606 AAGATSDVRFANDRI
+606 APGATSDIRFENDRV

-640 AVFTVTCLSAA
+640 AVFTVTRLSAA
-651 EGGGTVGEVVA
+651 EGGSAVGEAVA

-709 TYTVEAENEPT
+709 TYA
-720 KGYIRV
+720 
-726 VKTDA
+726 
-731 LDGVPIAGV
+731 
-740 QFDLYDASGNP
+740 
-751 AGSMTTD
+751 
-758 ETGFALSPPLHKGRY
+758 
-773 TVREHDNPTGYVTEL
+773 
-788 VKMQAEVRSDE
+788 
-799 TTDLSATNQPIQG
+799 
-812 RIQIIKRDQ
+812 
-821 LTKEALA
+821 
-828 GAEFTITRISGLPSH
+828 
-843 GGSQDG
+843 
-849 EVVAVMTTD
+849 
-858 AEGKAV
+858 
-864 SPLLTYGT
+864 
-872 YRVAETKVPEH
+872 
-883 FADHSFSVDVTID
+883 
-896 GENMQTYTVE
+896 VE

-918 VKTDRLNGNPIE
+918 VKTDRMTGNPIE
-930 GVVFDIY
+930 GVAFDIY
-937 ENDEYGGELVAS
+937 ENDEYGNTLVAD

-972 RGATAGYVLEEIAL
+972 RGATAGYVMEEIAL
-986 DATVCSDETTQL
+986 DATVRSDETTQL

-1017 EYGGDDPNSRRRD
+1017 EYGGDDPNSRRCD

-1060 EIRDRQGNVLFKK
+1060 EIRDRQDNVLFKK

-1082 TAGDDASAATG
+1082 TAGGDASAATG
-1093 ELWPGLYEIVEVF
+1093 ELWPGLYEIVEAS
-1106 PPVGYQPSDAHFFVD
+1106 PPVGYEPSDAHFFVD

-1141 NIIRQGVYAIVKFLG
+1141 NIIKQGMYAIVKFLG

-1183 GSYGNVRAFERD
+1183 GSYGNARAFERD

-1207 KLLPYGL
+1207 TLLPYGL

-1294 YPTRREIDTFYTDEN
+1294 YPTRRKIDTFYTDEN

-1330 PQGYLIRTERLGVFV
+1330 PQGYLIRAERLGVFV

-1370 VKVEKKGLRLVRL
+1370 VMVEKKGLKFVRL
-1383 AEQTDAYGN
+1383 AEQADAFGN
-1392 IAHQPVYEEGYLA
+1392 IVHQPVYEEGYLA
-1405 GTVFELRA
+1405 GAVFELRA
-1413 AEDIVG
+1413 AENIIG

-1429 DVADTITTTET
+1429 DVADTITTTEA

-1476 YESDHTAVVETNV
+1476 YENDRTAVVETNV
-1489 TIGNDYLSAEIT
+1489 TLGNDYLSAEIT

-1511 IMDGDHVRQEIVNIP
+1511 IMDSDHVRQALVNTP

-1554 TGATDAA
+1554 TGVTDAA

-1595 TLELKAQSGGVIRV
+1595 TLEPEAQSGGVIRV
-1609 SLPEIVH
+1609 SLPEPVR
-1616 DELIYTRVTLTKTDI
+1616 DELVYTRVTLTKTDT

-1665 IPVTPGTYTFKE
+1665 IPVAPGTYTFKE
-1677 VYAPDGYALNEAEMR
+1677 VYAPDGYALNEAEMW

-1698 GNVTGDTMI
+1698 GNVTGDTTI

-1729 MFGLKKADGMLMM
+1729 MFGLKKADGLLLM
-1742 TAKTDAKG
+1742 TAKTDVKG

-1759 GMYTLVETRALPGY
+1759 GTYTLVETQALLGY
-1773 LKADTEIRFTVDGT
+1773 LKADTEIRLTVDGT
-1787 FVNPKEPI
+1787 FVNPAEPI
-1795 ATVTNE
+1795 AAIVNE

-1812 AGQALPGAAFSLINA
+1812 AGQALTGAAFSLINA

-1836 TSDEKGEFYLT
+1836 ASDEKGEFYLT

-1853 WIIRETVAP
+1853 WIIRETVVP
-1862 EGFSRVED
+1862 EGFNRVED

-1927 EDGVVHADDLKPG
+1927 EDGIVHADDLKPG
-1940 VYVIREIETQAGYR
+1940 VYIIREIETQAGYR

-1968 IAPDE
+1968 IVQDE

-1981 EEERPEDEI
+1981 EEERPKDEI

-2002 LYGLISMALGAVFMF
+2002 RFGAASVICGMAIFVLRAIKKRGMRS
-2017 AEIIHRRDQ
+2017 ID

>member
-1 MTKRFWAGL
+1 MTKRIWAGL

-20 PSGMYAEETVWEEEA
+20 PFGIYAEETVWEEETD
-35 NASEETLDGGLDES
+35 ASEETLDGGLDES

-64 EEDVVDSAAD
+64 ETDVVDGAAD
-74 DESADALPE
+74 DESADELSE
-83 QEESLTEEAIPDLPD
+83 QEESLIEEETTPDLPD
-98 FIPEEEPPAL
+98 FIPEEELPVL
-108 EEEKLPPVQEGD
+108 DEEEPQDVQAGD
-120 FVCVTPNTRV
+120 FVRVTPNTRV
-130 YLDIDETAGDGDDG
+130 YLEIDETAGDDDDG

-157 YVEQVRQDA
+157 YVEQARQDA

-188 WTDTATIWVLAEEIQ
+188 WTDTATVWVLAEETR
-203 PSDAAEYD
+203 PSDAADYD
-211 VTDYAFPYPPI
+211 VTDYAFPYPPA

-231 LRDYNASV
+231 LRDYNAGV

-342 VDTGYGDSDVWS
+342 VDTGYEDSDVWS

-392 ADYLEYARWLAAC
+392 GDYLEYARWLAAC

-442 IRISRSVGNLTGNS
+442 IRISRSVGSLTGNS

-472 SITSTQSTFSIAAQ
+472 SITSTQSAFSIAAQ

-515 LPAKLKEVRIEFE
+515 LPAKMKEVRIEFE
-528 QPYGAIRVSKNSADN
+528 QPYGAVRVSKISADN
-543 GAMLSGATFELMD
+543 GAMLSGATFELMN
-556 ASGAVVATQTTGA
+556 GAGTVLATQTTGA
-569 DGTAQFDNLPAGSY
+569 DGTARFDNLPAGGY
-583 TVREVGAPTGYKV
+583 TVREVGAPTGYKI

-606 AAGATSDVRFANDRI
+606 AAGATSDVRFENDRV

-640 AVFTVTCLSAA
+640 AVFTVTRLSAA
-651 EGGGTVGEVVA
+651 EGDGAVGEAVA
-662 TLTTGADGTAE
+662 KLTTGADGTAE

-683 IAETGVPEHYV
+683 VAETGVPEHYA

-709 TYTVEAENEPT
+709 
-720 KGYIRV
+720 
-726 VKTDA
+726 
-731 LDGVPIAGV
+731 
-740 QFDLYDASGNP
+740 
-751 AGSMTTD
+751 
-758 ETGFALSPPLHKGRY
+758 
-773 TVREHDNPTGYVTEL
+773 
-788 VKMQAEVRSDE
+788 
-799 TTDLSATNQPIQG
+799 
-812 RIQIIKRDQ
+812 
-821 LTKEALA
+821 
-828 GAEFTITRISGLPSH
+828 
-843 GGSQDG
+843 
-849 EVVAVMTTD
+849 
-858 AEGKAV
+858 
-864 SPLLTYGT
+864 
-872 YRVAETKVPEH
+872 
-883 FADHSFSVDVTID
+883 
-896 GENMQTYTVE
+896 TYTVE

-930 GVVFDIY
+930 GVAFDIY
-937 ENDEYGGELVAS
+937 ENDEYGNALVAD

-956 AAVSPPLRKG
+956 TAVSPPLRKG

-972 RGATAGYVLEEIAL
+972 RGATAGYVMEEIAL
-986 DATVCSDETTQL
+986 DATVRSDETTQL

-1060 EIRDRQGNVLFKK
+1060 EIRDRQGNVRFKK

-1093 ELWPGLYEIVEVF
+1093 ELWPGLYEIVEVS
-1106 PPVGYQPSDAHFFVD
+1106 PPVGYEPSDAHFFVD

-1141 NIIRQGVYAIVKFLG
+1141 NSVRQGVYAIVKFLG

-1183 GSYGNVRAFERD
+1183 GSYGNARAFERD

-1214 YVLKQVKGKAGHAL
+1214 YVLKQVKGKDGHAL
-1228 KSPVEIFIRG
+1228 KSPIEILIRG

-1274 ANTAFKLLDSDGNVV
+1274 ANTAFKLLDSDGSVV

-1315 ETVTRGMYFIEEVQA
+1315 ETVTRGMYFIEEVHA

-1370 VKVEKKGLRLVRL
+1370 VMVEKKGLKFVRL
-1383 AEQTDAYGN
+1383 AEQADAFGN
-1392 IAHQPVYEEGYLA
+1392 IVHQPVYEEGYLA
-1405 GTVFELRA
+1405 GAVFELRA
-1413 AEDIVG
+1413 AGDIVG
-1419 KDGTVWFHAG
+1419 KDGTLWFHAG
-1429 DVADTITTTET
+1429 DVADTITTTEA

-1476 YESDHTAVVETNV
+1476 YENDHTAVVETNV
-1489 TIGNDYLSAEIT
+1489 TLSNGYLSTEIT
-1501 LEKEKEDLEI
+1501 MEKEKEDLEI
-1511 IMDGDHVRQEIVNIP
+1511 IMDSDHVRQALVNIP

-1554 TGATDAA
+1554 TGVTDAA

-1586 TLNPAKFAV
+1586 MLNPAKFAV
-1595 TLELKAQSGGVIRV
+1595 TLEPKAQSGGVIRV

-1631 TGQKTLPGATIEVKD
+1631 TGQKTMPGATIEVKD

-1698 GNVTGDTMI
+1698 GNVTGDTTI

-1715 LRKADENG
+1715 LRKVDESG

-1759 GMYTLVETRALPGY
+1759 GTYTLVETRALPGY
-1773 LKADTEIRFTVDGT
+1773 LKADTEIRLTVDGT

-1795 ATVTNE
+1795 TTVVNE

-1836 TSDEKGEFYLT
+1836 ASDEKGELYLT

-1862 EGFSRVED
+1862 EGFNRVED

-1878 WKAPNTLL
+1878 WKALNTLL

-1904 PMEGVKFALEDED
+1904 PMEGVRFALEDED

-1927 EDGVVHADDLKPG
+1927 ENGIVHADDLKPG
-1940 VYVIREIETQAGYR
+1940 VYIIREIETQAGYR

-1968 IAPDE
+1968 IVADE

-1981 EEERPEDEI
+1981 EEERPKDEI

-2002 LYGLISMALGAVFMF
+2002 RFGVASVICGMAIFVLRAIKKRGMRS
-2017 AEIIHRRDQ
+2017 ID

>member
-1 MTKRFWAGL
+1 MTKRIWAGL

-20 PSGMYAEETVWEEEA
+20 PFGIYAEETAWEEEA

-64 EEDVVDSAAD
+64 ETDVVDGAAD
-74 DESADALPE
+74 DESADELSE
-83 QEESLTEEAIPDLPD
+83 QEESLTKEAMLDLPD
-98 FIPEEEPPAL
+98 FIPEEEPLTL
-108 EEEKLPPVQEGD
+108 EESELPPVQEGD
-120 FVCVTPNTRV
+120 FVWVTTNTRV
-130 YLDIDETAGDGDDG
+130 YLDIDETAGDEDEG

-150 FVNEANV
+150 FVCTANV
-157 YVEQVRQDA
+157 KVEEVWQDGM
-166 QGRTWLLVRYL
+166 GRTWLLVRYL

-188 WTDTATIWVLAEEIQ
+188 WTDTATVWVLAEEIQ
-203 PSDAAEYD
+203 PSDAADYD

-307 LDGYAV
+307 LDGYAA

-318 GDIYGSRTMHAI
+318 GDIYSSRTMHAI

-392 ADYLEYARWLAAC
+392 ADYLEYARWLASC
-405 AIERAGITGEIGIS
+405 AIQRASITGDIGIS
-419 SKSVSMQNGSYV
+419 NKSVRMQNGIYV

-442 IRISRSVGNLTGNS
+442 IRISRSVGGLTGNS

-463 YYLHSGDTI
+463 YYLRSGDTI
-472 SITSTQSTFSIAAQ
+472 SVTSTQSTFSIAAQ

-515 LPAKLKEVRIEFE
+515 LPAKMKEVRIEFE
-528 QPYGAIRVSKNSADN
+528 QPYGAVRVSKISADN
-543 GAMLSGATFELMD
+543 GAMLSGATFELMN
-556 ASGAVVATQTTGA
+556 GAGTVLATQTTGA
-569 DGTAQFDNLPAGSY
+569 DGTARFDNLPAGGY
-583 TVREVGAPTGYKV
+583 TVREVGAPTGYKI

-606 AAGATSDVRFANDRI
+606 TAGATSDVRFENDRV

-640 AVFTVTCLSAA
+640 AVFTVTRLSAA
-651 EGGGTVGEVVA
+651 EGGGAVGEAVA

-683 IAETGVPEHYV
+683 VAETGVPEHYA

-720 KGYIRV
+720 KG
-726 VKTDA
+726 
-731 LDGVPIAGV
+731 
-740 QFDLYDASGNP
+740 
-751 AGSMTTD
+751 
-758 ETGFALSPPLHKGRY
+758 
-773 TVREHDNPTGYVTEL
+773 
-788 VKMQAEVRSDE
+788 
-799 TTDLSATNQPIQG
+799 
-812 RIQIIKRDQ
+812 
-821 LTKEALA
+821 
-828 GAEFTITRISGLPSH
+828 
-843 GGSQDG
+843 
-849 EVVAVMTTD
+849 
-858 AEGKAV
+858 
-864 SPLLTYGT
+864 
-872 YRVAETKVPEH
+872 
-883 FADHSFSVDVTID
+883 
-896 GENMQTYTVE
+896 
-906 AENEPTKGWIRL
+906 WIRL
-918 VKTDRLNGNPIE
+918 VKTDRLTGNPIE
-930 GVVFDIY
+930 GVAFDIY
-937 ENDEYGGELVAS
+937 ENDEYGNALVAD

-956 AAVSPPLRKG
+956 TAVSPPLRKG

-972 RGATAGYVLEEIAL
+972 RGATAGYVMEEIAL
-986 DATVCSDETTQL
+986 DATVRSDETTQL

-1093 ELWPGLYEIVEVF
+1093 ELWPGLYEIVEAS
-1106 PPVGYQPSDAHFFVD
+1106 PPVGYEPSDAHFFVD

-1183 GSYGNVRAFERD
+1183 GSYGNARAFERD

-1370 VKVEKKGLRLVRL
+1370 VMVEKKGLKFVRL
-1383 AEQTDAYGN
+1383 AEQADAFGN
-1392 IAHQPVYEEGYLA
+1392 IVHQPVYEEGYLA
-1405 GTVFELRA
+1405 GAVFELRA
-1413 AEDIVG
+1413 AEDIIG
-1419 KDGTVWFHAG
+1419 KDGMLWFHAG
-1429 DVADTITTTET
+1429 DVADTITTTEA
-1440 GKDASK
+1440 GKNASK

-1476 YESDHTAVVETNV
+1476 YENDHTAVVETNV
-1489 TIGNDYLSAEIT
+1489 TLGNDYLSAEIT

-1511 IMDGDHVRQEIVNIP
+1511 IMEDDHVRQALVNIP

-1546 LTADTLVA
+1546 LTTDTLVA

-1586 TLNPAKFAV
+1586 TLNSAKFAV
-1595 TLELKAQSGGVIRV
+1595 TLEPKAQSGGVIRV

-1698 GNVTGDTMI
+1698 GSVTGDTTI

-1715 LRKADENG
+1715 LRKVDESG

-1759 GMYTLVETRALPGY
+1759 GTYTLVETRALPGY
-1773 LKADTEIRFTVDGT
+1773 LKADTEIKITVDGT

-1836 TSDEKGEFYLT
+1836 ASDEKGEFYLT

-1853 WIIRETVAP
+1853 WIIRETVVP
-1862 EGFSRVED
+1862 EGFNRVED

-1917 GNVLRELASG
+1917 GNTLRELASG
-1927 EDGVVHADDLKPG
+1927 EDGIVHADDLKPG

-1968 IAPDE
+1968 IVPDE

-1981 EEERPEDEI
+1981 EEERPKDEI

-2002 LYGLISMALGAVFMF
+2002 RFGVASVICGMAIFVLQAIKKRGMRS
-2017 AEIIHRRDQ
+2017 ID

>member
-1 MTKRFWAGL
+1 MTKRIWAGL

-20 PSGMYAEETVWEEEA
+20 PFGIYAEETAWEEEA

-64 EEDVVDSAAD
+64 ETDVVDGAAD
-74 DESADALPE
+74 DESADELSE
-83 QEESLTEEAIPDLPD
+83 QEESLTEEETTPDLPD
-98 FIPEEEPPAL
+98 FIPEEEPPTL
-108 EEEKLPPVQEGD
+108 EESELPPVQAGE
-120 FVCVTPNTRV
+120 FVRVTPNTRV
-130 YLDIDETAGDGDDG
+130 YLETDETAGDDDDG
-144 ELYDGN
+144 EWYDGN

-157 YVEQVRQDA
+157 YVEQARQDA
-166 QGRTWLLVRYL
+166 QGQTWLLVRYL

-188 WTDTATIWVLAEEIQ
+188 WTDTATVWVLAEETQ
-203 PSDAAEYD
+203 PSDAADYD
-211 VTDYAFPYPPI
+211 VTDYAFPYPPA

-231 LRDYNASV
+231 LRDYNAGV

-342 VDTGYGDSDVWS
+342 VDTGYEDSDVWS

-392 ADYLEYARWLAAC
+392 GDYLEYARWLAAC

-442 IRISRSVGNLTGNS
+442 IRISRSVGSLTGNS

-472 SITSTQSTFSIAAQ
+472 SVTSTQSTFSITAQ

-500 IPDADIQKVIIPQYG
+500 IPNADIQKVIIPQYG
-515 LPAKLKEVRIEFE
+515 LPAKMKEVRIEFE
-528 QPYGAIRVSKNSADN
+528 QPYGAVRVSKISADN
-543 GAMLSGATFELMD
+543 GAVLSGATFELMN
-556 ASGAVVATQTTGA
+556 GAGTVLATQTTGA
-569 DGTAQFDNLPAGSY
+569 DGTARFDNLPAGSY
-583 TVREVGAPTGYKV
+583 TVREVGAPTGYKI
-596 AVNPSQTVTV
+596 AVNPSQAVTV
-606 AAGATSDVRFANDRI
+606 AAGATSDVRFENDRA

-640 AVFTVTCLSAA
+640 AVFTVTRLSAA
-651 EGGGTVGEVVA
+651 EGGGAVGEVVA

-683 IAETGVPEHYV
+683 VAETGVPEHYV

-709 TYTVEAENEPT
+709 TYA
-720 KGYIRV
+720 
-726 VKTDA
+726 
-731 LDGVPIAGV
+731 
-740 QFDLYDASGNP
+740 
-751 AGSMTTD
+751 
-758 ETGFALSPPLHKGRY
+758 
-773 TVREHDNPTGYVTEL
+773 
-788 VKMQAEVRSDE
+788 
-799 TTDLSATNQPIQG
+799 
-812 RIQIIKRDQ
+812 
-821 LTKEALA
+821 
-828 GAEFTITRISGLPSH
+828 
-843 GGSQDG
+843 
-849 EVVAVMTTD
+849 
-858 AEGKAV
+858 
-864 SPLLTYGT
+864 
-872 YRVAETKVPEH
+872 
-883 FADHSFSVDVTID
+883 
-896 GENMQTYTVE
+896 VE

-930 GVVFDIY
+930 GVAFDIY
-937 ENDEYGGELVAS
+937 ENDEYGNTLVAD

-956 AAVSPPLRKG
+956 TAVSPPLRKG

-972 RGATAGYVLEEIAL
+972 RGATAGYVMEEIAL

-998 RATNQPVMVK
+998 CATNQPVMVK

-1017 EYGGDDPNSRRRD
+1017 EYVGDDPNSRRRD

-1082 TAGDDASAATG
+1082 TAGGDASTATG

-1106 PPVGYQPSDAHFFVD
+1106 PPVGYEPSDAHFFVD

-1141 NIIRQGVYAIVKFLG
+1141 NIIRQGMYAIVKFLG

-1183 GSYGNVRAFERD
+1183 GSYGNARAFERD

-1309 GEVTLP
+1309 GKVTLP

-1363 NEPVMGR
+1363 NEPIMGR
-1370 VKVEKKGLRLVRL
+1370 AMVEKKGLRLVRL

-1392 IAHQPVYEEGYLA
+1392 IVHQPVYEEGYLA
-1405 GTVFELRA
+1405 GAVFELRA

-1419 KDGTVWFHAG
+1419 KDGTLWFHAG
-1429 DVADTITTTET
+1429 DVADTITTTEV
-1440 GKDASK
+1440 GKDASE

-1464 LLDGAPH
+1464 LLDGVPH

-1476 YESDHTAVVETNV
+1476 YENDRTAVVETNV
-1489 TIGNDYLSAEIT
+1489 TLGNDYLSAEIT

-1511 IMDGDHVRQEIVNIP
+1511 IMDDDHVRQALVNIP

-1561 GRLAFVGNFPHGAY
+1561 GKLAFVGNFPHGAY

-1595 TLELKAQSGGVIRV
+1595 TLEPKAQSGGVIRV
-1609 SLPEIVH
+1609 SLPEPVH

-1646 EQGKVIYR
+1646 EQGKVIY
-1654 ETTDAN
+1654 
-1660 GQIPQ
+1660 
-1665 IPVTPGTYTFKE
+1665 
-1677 VYAPDGYALNEAEMR
+1677 
-1692 FTVDAD
+1692 
-1698 GNVTGDTMI
+1698 
-1707 RDDYTRFS
+1707 
-1715 LRKADENG
+1715 
-1723 KPLAGV
+1723 
-1729 MFGLKKADGMLMM
+1729 
-1742 TAKTDAKG
+1742 
-1750 MATFEKVPF
+1750 
-1759 GMYTLVETRALPGY
+1759 
-1773 LKADTEIRFTVDGT
+1773 ADT
-1787 FVNPKEPI
+1787 
-1795 ATVTNE
+1795 
-1801 RQKIRGLKVDT
+1801 RG
-1812 AGQALPGAAFSLINA
+1812 
-1827 DTGEIVDVA
+1827 
-1836 TSDEKGEFYLT
+1836 
-1847 GFGYGD
+1847 
-1853 WIIRETVAP
+1853 
-1862 EGFSRVED
+1862 
-1870 VLIHVDED
+1870 
-1878 WKAPNTLL
+1878 
-1886 FTDIPN
+1886 
-1892 HYEFIK
+1892 
-1898 VDEDGC
+1898 
-1904 PMEGVKFALEDED
+1904 
-1917 GNVLRELASG
+1917 
-1927 EDGVVHADDLKPG
+1927 
-1940 VYVIREIETQAGYR
+1940 
-1954 LTEETIRVVIDENY
+1954 
-1968 IAPDE
+1968 
-1973 LFRLVNFP
+1973 
-1981 EEERPEDEI
+1981 
-1990 QTGVDVPVTPMM
+1990 
-2002 LYGLISMALGAVFMF
+2002 
-2017 AEIIHRRDQ
+2017 

>member
-1 MTKRFWAGL
+1 MTKRIWAGL

-20 PSGMYAEETVWEEEA
+20 PSGMYAEETVWEEETD
-35 NASEETLDGGLDES
+35 ASEETLDGGLDES

-64 EEDVVDSAAD
+64 EADVVDGAAD
-74 DESADALPE
+74 DESADE
-83 QEESLTEEAIPDLPD
+83 FSKQEESLIEEETTPDLPD
-98 FIPEEEPPAL
+98 FIPEEEPPTL
-108 EEEKLPPVQEGD
+108 EESELPPVQAGE
-120 FVCVTPNTRV
+120 FVRVTPNTRV
-130 YLDIDETAGDGDDG
+130 YLEIDETAGDEDEG

-150 FVNEANV
+150 FVCTANV
-157 YVEQVRQDA
+157 KVEEVWQDGM
-166 QGRTWLLVRYL
+166 GRTWLLVRYL

-188 WTDTATIWVLAEEIQ
+188 WTDTATVWVLAEETR
-203 PSDAAEYD
+203 PSDAADYD
-211 VTDYAFPYPPI
+211 VTDYAFPYPPA

-307 LDGYAV
+307 LDGYAA

-318 GDIYGSRTMHAI
+318 GDIYSSRTMHAI

-342 VDTGYGDSDVWS
+342 VDTGYADSDVWS

-392 ADYLEYARWLAAC
+392 GDYLEYARWLAAR
-405 AIERAGITGEIGIS
+405 AIERAGITGDIGIS
-419 SKSVSMQNGSYV
+419 SKSVHMQNGSYV

-472 SITSTQSTFSIAAQ
+472 SVTSTQSTFSITAQ

-515 LPAKLKEVRIEFE
+515 LPAKMKEVRIEFE
-528 QPYGAIRVSKNSADN
+528 QPYGAVRVSKTSADN
-543 GAMLSGATFELMD
+543 GAMLSGATFELMN
-556 ASGAVVATQTTGA
+556 GAGTVLATQTAGA
-569 DGTAQFDNLPAGSY
+569 DGTARFDNLPAGGY
-583 TVREVGAPTGYKV
+583 TVREVGAPTGYKI

-606 AAGATSDVRFANDRI
+606 APGVTSDVRFENDRV

-640 AVFTVTCLSAA
+640 AVFTVTRLSAA
-651 EGGGTVGEVVA
+651 EGGGAVGEAVA

-683 IAETGVPEHYV
+683 VAETGVPEHYV

-709 TYTVEAENEPT
+709 TYA
-720 KGYIRV
+720 
-726 VKTDA
+726 
-731 LDGVPIAGV
+731 
-740 QFDLYDASGNP
+740 
-751 AGSMTTD
+751 
-758 ETGFALSPPLHKGRY
+758 
-773 TVREHDNPTGYVTEL
+773 
-788 VKMQAEVRSDE
+788 
-799 TTDLSATNQPIQG
+799 
-812 RIQIIKRDQ
+812 
-821 LTKEALA
+821 
-828 GAEFTITRISGLPSH
+828 
-843 GGSQDG
+843 
-849 EVVAVMTTD
+849 
-858 AEGKAV
+858 
-864 SPLLTYGT
+864 
-872 YRVAETKVPEH
+872 
-883 FADHSFSVDVTID
+883 
-896 GENMQTYTVE
+896 VE

-918 VKTDRLNGNPIE
+918 VKTDRLTGNPIE
-930 GVVFDIY
+930 GVAFDIY
-937 ENDEYGGELVAS
+937 ENDEYGNALVAG

-956 AAVSPPLRKG
+956 TAVSPPLRKG

-972 RGATAGYVLEEIAL
+972 RGATAGYVMEEIAL
-986 DATVCSDETTQL
+986 DATVRSDETTQL

-1082 TAGDDASAATG
+1082 TAGGDASAVTG
-1093 ELWPGLYEIVEVF
+1093 ELWPGLYEIVEAS
-1106 PPVGYQPSDAHFFVD
+1106 PPVGYEPSDAHFFVD

-1169 PEEGAEFEL
+1169 PEEGVEFEL

-1183 GSYGNVRAFERD
+1183 GSYGNARAFERD

-1207 KLLPYGL
+1207 TLLPYGL

-1370 VKVEKKGLRLVRL
+1370 AMVEKKGLRLVRL
-1383 AEQTDAYGN
+1383 AEQTDAFGN
-1392 IAHQPVYEEGYLA
+1392 IVHQPVYEEGYLVGA
-1405 GTVFELRA
+1405 VFELRA

-1476 YESDHTAVVETNV
+1476 YENDRTAMVETNV
-1489 TIGNDYLSAEIT
+1489 TLGNDYLSAEIT

-1511 IMDGDHVRQEIVNIP
+1511 IMDGDHVRQEIVNTP

-1595 TLELKAQSGGVIRV
+1595 TLEPKVQSGGMIRV
-1609 SLPEIVH
+1609 SLPEPVH

-1646 EQGKVIYR
+1646 EQGNVIYR

-1698 GNVTGDTMI
+1698 GNVTGDTTI

-1715 LRKADENG
+1715 LRKVDESG
-1723 KPLAGV
+1723 KPLSGV

-1759 GMYTLVETRALPGY
+1759 GMYTLVETQALPGY
-1773 LKADTEIRFTVDGT
+1773 LKADTEIKITVDGT

-1836 TSDEKGEFYLT
+1836 ASDEKGEFYLT

-1853 WIIRETVAP
+1853 WIIRETVVP
-1862 EGFSRVED
+1862 EGFNRVED

-1904 PMEGVKFALEDED
+1904 PMEGVRFALEDED

-1927 EDGVVHADDLKPG
+1927 EDGIVRADDLKPG

-1968 IAPDE
+1968 IVAHE

-1981 EEERPEDEI
+1981 EEERPRDEI

>member
-98 FIPEEEPPAL
+98 FIPEEEPLTL
-108 EEEKLPPVQEGD
+108 EESELPPVQEGD

-130 YLDIDETAGDGDDG
+130 YLDIDETAGDEDDG

-188 WTDTATIWVLAEEIQ
+188 WTDTATVWVLAEEIQ
-203 PSDAAEYD
+203 PSDAADYD

-307 LDGYAV
+307 LDGYAA

-318 GDIYGSRTMHAI
+318 GDIYSSRTMHAI

-392 ADYLEYARWLAAC
+392 ADYLEYARWLASC
-405 AIERAGITGEIGIS
+405 AIQRASITGDIGIS

-442 IRISRSVGNLTGNS
+442 IRISRSIGSLTGNS
-456 AGSDGEY
+456 AGEDGEY

-472 SITSTQSTFSIAAQ
+472 SVTSSQSTFSITAQ

-528 QPYGAIRVSKNSADN
+528 QPYGAVRVSKNSADN
-543 GAMLSGATFELMD
+543 GAMLSGATFELMN
-556 ASGAVVATQTTGA
+556 GAGTVLATQTTGA
-569 DGTAQFDNLPAGSY
+569 DGTARFDNLPAGSY
-583 TVREVGAPTGYKV
+583 IVRGVGAPTGYKI

-606 AAGATSDVRFANDRI
+606 APGATSDVRFENDRV

-640 AVFTVTCLSAA
+640 AVFTVTRLSAA

-683 IAETGVPEHYV
+683 VAETGVPEHYA

-709 TYTVEAENEPT
+709 
-720 KGYIRV
+720 
-726 VKTDA
+726 
-731 LDGVPIAGV
+731 
-740 QFDLYDASGNP
+740 
-751 AGSMTTD
+751 
-758 ETGFALSPPLHKGRY
+758 
-773 TVREHDNPTGYVTEL
+773 
-788 VKMQAEVRSDE
+788 
-799 TTDLSATNQPIQG
+799 
-812 RIQIIKRDQ
+812 
-821 LTKEALA
+821 
-828 GAEFTITRISGLPSH
+828 
-843 GGSQDG
+843 
-849 EVVAVMTTD
+849 
-858 AEGKAV
+858 
-864 SPLLTYGT
+864 
-872 YRVAETKVPEH
+872 
-883 FADHSFSVDVTID
+883 
-896 GENMQTYTVE
+896 TYTVE

-930 GVVFDIY
+930 GVAFDIY
-937 ENDEYGGELVAS
+937 ENDEYGNALVAD

-956 AAVSPPLRKG
+956 TAVSPPLRKG

-972 RGATAGYVLEEIAL
+972 RGATAGYVMEEIAL
-986 DATVCSDETTQL
+986 DATVRSDETTQL

-1048 LTGAVFRVLAGA
+1048 LTGVVFRVLAGA

-1093 ELWPGLYEIVEVF
+1093 ELWPGLYEIVEAS
-1106 PPVGYQPSDAHFFVD
+1106 PPVGYEPSDAHFFVD

-1178 YLKKA
+1178 YHKKA
-1183 GSYGNVRAFERD
+1183 GSYGNAREFERD

-1207 KLLPYGL
+1207 TLLPYGL

-1258 LKLIKTDAK
+1258 LKLIKMDTK

-1274 ANTAFKLLDSDGNVV
+1274 ANTAFRLLDSDGNVV
-1289 TQTVS
+1289 TQTMS
-1294 YPTRREIDTFYTDEN
+1294 YPTRREIDTFYTDDN

-1370 VKVEKKGLRLVRL
+1370 VMVEKKGLKFVRL
-1383 AEQTDAYGN
+1383 EEQADAFGN
-1392 IAHQPVYEEGYLA
+1392 IVHQPVYEEGYLA
-1405 GTVFELRA
+1405 GAVFELRA

-1419 KDGTVWFHAG
+1419 KDGTLWFHAG
-1429 DVADTITTTET
+1429 DVADTITTTEA

-1464 LLDGAPH
+1464 LLDSTPH

-1476 YESDHTAVVETNV
+1476 YADDRTAVVETNV
-1489 TIGNDYLSAEIT
+1489 TIGNDYLSAEIM
-1501 LEKEKEDLEI
+1501 LEKEKEELEI
-1511 IMDGDHVRQEIVNIP
+1511 IMDSDHVRQALVNIP

-1595 TLELKAQSGGVIRV
+1595 TLEPKAQSGGVIRV
-1609 SLPEIVH
+1609 SLPEPVH
-1616 DELIYTRVTLTKTDI
+1616 DGLIYTRVTLTKTDI

-1646 EQGKVIYR
+1646 EQGNVMYR

-1665 IPVTPGTYTFKE
+1665 IPVVPGTYTFKE

-1698 GNVTGDTMI
+1698 GNVTGDTTI

-1715 LRKADENG
+1715 LRKVDESG

-1759 GMYTLVETRALPGY
+1759 GTYTLVETQALPGY
-1773 LKADTEIRFTVDGT
+1773 LKADTEIRLTVDGT

-1795 ATVTNE
+1795 ATVINE

-1812 AGQALPGAAFSLINA
+1812 AGQALTGAAFSLINA

-1836 TSDEKGEFYLT
+1836 ESNEKGEFFLT

-1853 WIIRETVAP
+1853 WIIRETVVP
-1862 EGFSRVED
+1862 EGFNRVED

-1904 PMEGVKFALEDED
+1904 PMESVKFALEDED

-1927 EDGVVHADDLKPG
+1927 EDGIVHADDLKPG
-1940 VYVIREIETQAGYR
+1940 VYIIREIETQAGYH

-1968 IAPDE
+1968 IVADE

-1981 EEERPEDEI
+1981 EEERPKDEI

-2002 LYGLISMALGAVFMF
+2002 RFGAASVICGMAIFVLRAIKKRGMRS
-2017 AEIIHRRDQ
+2017 ID

>member
-1 MTKRFWAGL
+1 MTKRIWAGL

-20 PSGMYAEETVWEEEA
+20 PSGMYAEETVWEEETD
-35 NASEETLDGGLDES
+35 ASEETLDGGLDES

-83 QEESLTEEAIPDLPD
+83 QEESLTKEAMLDLPD
-98 FIPEEEPPAL
+98 FIPEEEPPTL
-108 EEEKLPPVQEGD
+108 EESELPPVQEGD
-120 FVCVTPNTRV
+120 FVWVTPNTRV
-130 YLDIDETAGDGDDG
+130 YLDIDETAGDEDDG

-157 YVEQVRQDA
+157 YVEQARQDA

-188 WTDTATIWVLAEEIQ
+188 WTDTATVWVLAEETR
-203 PSDAAEYD
+203 PSDAADYD
-211 VTDYAFPYPPI
+211 VTDYAFPYPPA

-231 LRDYNASV
+231 LRDYNAGV

-342 VDTGYGDSDVWS
+342 VDTGYEDSDIWS

-392 ADYLEYARWLAAC
+392 GDYLEYARWLAAC

-442 IRISRSVGNLTGNS
+442 IRVSRSVGNLTGNS

-463 YYLHSGDTI
+463 YYLRSGDTI
-472 SITSTQSTFSIAAQ
+472 SVTSTQSTFSITAQ

-500 IPDADIQKVIIPQYG
+500 IPNADIQKVIIPQYG

-528 QPYGAIRVSKNSADN
+528 QPYGAVRVSKTSADN
-543 GAMLSGATFELMD
+543 GAVLSGATFELMN
-556 ASGAVVATQTTGA
+556 GAGTVLATQTTGA
-569 DGTAQFDNLPAGSY
+569 DGTARFDNLPAGGY
-583 TVREVGAPTGYKV
+583 TVREVGAPTGYKI
-596 AVNPSQTVTV
+596 AVNPSQAVTV
-606 AAGATSDVRFANDRI
+606 APGATSDVRFENDRV

-633 TKEALAG
+633 TKETLSG
-640 AVFTVTCLSAA
+640 AAFTVTRLSAA
-651 EGGGTVGEVVA
+651 EGGSTIGEVVA
-662 TLTTGADGTAE
+662 TLTAGADGTAE

-694 DGGFVTEIDCTEDGK
+694 DGDFVTEIDCTEDGK
-709 TYTVEAENEPT
+709 TYA
-720 KGYIRV
+720 
-726 VKTDA
+726 
-731 LDGVPIAGV
+731 
-740 QFDLYDASGNP
+740 
-751 AGSMTTD
+751 
-758 ETGFALSPPLHKGRY
+758 
-773 TVREHDNPTGYVTEL
+773 
-788 VKMQAEVRSDE
+788 
-799 TTDLSATNQPIQG
+799 
-812 RIQIIKRDQ
+812 
-821 LTKEALA
+821 
-828 GAEFTITRISGLPSH
+828 
-843 GGSQDG
+843 
-849 EVVAVMTTD
+849 
-858 AEGKAV
+858 
-864 SPLLTYGT
+864 
-872 YRVAETKVPEH
+872 
-883 FADHSFSVDVTID
+883 
-896 GENMQTYTVE
+896 VE

-930 GVVFDIY
+930 GVAFDIY
-937 ENDEYGGELVAS
+937 ENDEYGNAPVAD

-972 RGATAGYVLEEIAL
+972 RGATAGYVMEEIAL
-986 DATVCSDETTQL
+986 DATVRSDETTQL

-1073 GDTVVDALT
+1073 GDTVAETLM

-1093 ELWPGLYEIVEVF
+1093 ELWPGLYEIVEAS
-1106 PPVGYQPSDAHFFVD
+1106 PPVGYEPSDAHFFVD

-1294 YPTRREIDTFYTDEN
+1294 YPTRRKIDTFYTDEN
-1309 GEVTLP
+1309 GEATLP

-1356 TLDIEIP
+1356 TLDIKIP

-1370 VKVEKKGLRLVRL
+1370 VMVEKKGLKFVRL
-1383 AEQTDAYGN
+1383 AEQADAFGN
-1392 IAHQPVYEEGYLA
+1392 IVHQPVYEEGYLA
-1405 GTVFELRA
+1405 GAVFELRA
-1413 AEDIVG
+1413 AEDIIG
-1419 KDGTVWFHAG
+1419 KDGMLWFHAG
-1429 DVADTITTTET
+1429 DVADTITTTEA

-1476 YESDHTAVVETNV
+1476 YENDHTAVVETNV
-1489 TIGNDYLSAEIT
+1489 TLGNGYLSTEIT

-1511 IMDGDHVRQEIVNIP
+1511 IMDSDHVRQALVNTP

-1554 TGATDAA
+1554 TGVTDAA

-1575 YVKELSAPDGW
+1575 YVKELSAPDRW

-1595 TLELKAQSGGVIRV
+1595 TLEPQAQSGGVIRV
-1609 SLPEIVH
+1609 SLPEPVH
-1616 DELIYTRVTLTKTDI
+1616 NELIYTRVTLTKTDI

-1654 ETTDAN
+1654 ETTDVN

-1698 GNVTGDTMI
+1698 GNVTGDTTI

-1715 LRKADENG
+1715 LRKVDESG

-1759 GMYTLVETRALPGY
+1759 GTYTLVETRALPGY
-1773 LKADTEIRFTVDGT
+1773 LKADTEIRLTVDGT

-1812 AGQALPGAAFSLINA
+1812 AGQALLGAAFSLINA

-1836 TSDEKGEFYLT
+1836 ASDEKGEFYLT

-1862 EGFSRVED
+1862 EGFNRVED
-1870 VLIHVDED
+1870 VRIHVDEG

-1892 HYEFIK
+1892 HYEFVK

-1927 EDGVVHADDLKPG
+1927 EDGIVRADDLKPG
-1940 VYVIREIETQAGYR
+1940 VYIIREIETQAGYR

-1981 EEERPEDEI
+1981 EEERPRDEI

>member
-49 AEEFADGLPDYIPEP
+49 AEEFADSLPDYIPEP
-64 EEDVVDSAAD
+64 EEDVVDGAAD
-74 DESADALPE
+74 DETADELPE
-83 QEESLTEEAIPDLPD
+83 QEESLTGEATPDLPD
-98 FIPEEEPPAL
+98 YIPEEEPPAL
-108 EEEKLPPVQEGD
+108 EEDELPPVQEGD
-120 FVCVTPNTRV
+120 FVWVTPNTRV
-130 YLDIDETAGDGDDG
+130 YLDIDETADDADDG

-157 YVEQVRQDA
+157 SVEQVQQDA

-188 WTDTATIWVLAEEIQ
+188 WTDTATVWVLAEETQ
-203 PSDAAEYD
+203 SSDAADYD

-363 EVVKQLEG
+363 EVDKQLEG

-392 ADYLEYARWLAAC
+392 GDYLEYARWLAAC

-442 IRISRSVGNLTGNS
+442 IRISRSVGSLTGNS

-463 YYLHSGDTI
+463 HYLHSGDTI
-472 SITSTQSTFSIAAQ
+472 SVTSTQSTFSIAAQ

-500 IPDADIQKVIIPQYG
+500 IPNADIQKVIIPQYG

-528 QPYGAIRVSKNSADN
+528 QPYGAVRVSKISADN
-543 GAMLSGATFELMD
+543 GAMLSGATFELMN
-556 ASGAVVATQTTGA
+556 GAGTVLATQTTGA
-569 DGTAQFDNLPAGSY
+569 DGTARFDNLPAGGY
-583 TVREVGAPTGYKV
+583 TVREVGAPTGYKI
-596 AVNPSQTVTV
+596 AVNPSQAVTV
-606 AAGATSDVRFANDRI
+606 AAGATSDVRFENDRV
-621 NGKIRIVKRDAL
+621 NGKIRIVKRDA
-633 TKEALAG
+633 
-640 AVFTVTCLSAA
+640 
-651 EGGGTVGEVVA
+651 
-662 TLTTGADGTAE
+662 
-673 TGWLQWGRYR
+673 
-683 IAETGVPEHYV
+683 
-694 DGGFVTEIDCTEDGK
+694 
-709 TYTVEAENEPT
+709 
-720 KGYIRV
+720 
-726 VKTDA
+726 
-731 LDGVPIAGV
+731 
-740 QFDLYDASGNP
+740 
-751 AGSMTTD
+751 
-758 ETGFALSPPLHKGRY
+758 
-773 TVREHDNPTGYVTEL
+773 
-788 VKMQAEVRSDE
+788 
-799 TTDLSATNQPIQG
+799 
-812 RIQIIKRDQ
+812 

-849 EVVAVMTTD
+849 EATAVMTTD

-864 SPLLTYGT
+864 SPLLTYGA
-872 YRVAETKVPEH
+872 YRVAETRVPEH

-896 GENMQTYTVE
+896 RENMQTYTVE

-918 VKTDRLNGNPIE
+918 VKTDRLNGNLIE

-937 ENDEYGGELVAS
+937 ENDEYGSELVAS

-972 RGATAGYVLEEIAL
+972 RGATAGYVMEEIAL
-986 DATVCSDETTQL
+986 DATVRSDETTQL

-1017 EYGGDDPNSRRRD
+1017 EYGGDDPNSKRRD

-1041 STRGDGE
+1041 SVRGDGE

-1073 GDTVVDALT
+1073 GDTVMDALT
-1082 TAGDDASAATG
+1082 TAGDDASTATG
-1093 ELWPGLYEIVEVF
+1093 ELWPGLYEIVEVS
-1106 PPVGYQPSDAHFFVD
+1106 PPVGYEPSDAHFFVD

-1141 NIIRQGVYAIVKFLG
+1141 NIIKQGMYAIVKFLG

-1183 GSYGNVRAFERD
+1183 GSYGNARAFERD
-1195 YLVTNRYGYAKT
+1195 YLVTNKYGYAKT

-1238 DEDVANP
+1238 DEVVANP

-1294 YPTRREIDTFYTDEN
+1294 YPTRREIDTFYTDDN

-1315 ETVTRGMYFIEEVQA
+1315 ETVMRGMYFIEEVQA

-1345 GETGDAPGEAY
+1345 GETSDAPGEAY

-1370 VKVEKKGLRLVRL
+1370 VMVEKKGLRLVRL
-1383 AEQTDAYGN
+1383 EEQADAFGN
-1392 IAHQPVYEEGYLA
+1392 IVHQPVYEEGYLA
-1405 GTVFELRA
+1405 GAVFELRT

-1419 KDGTVWFHAG
+1419 KDGTLWFHAG
-1429 DVADTITTTET
+1429 DVADTITTTEA

-1458 SAPEGY
+1458 RAPEGY

-1476 YESDHTAVVETNV
+1476 YENDRTAVVETNV
-1489 TIGNDYLSAEIT
+1489 TLGNDYLSAEIT

-1511 IMDGDHVRQEIVNIP
+1511 IMEGDHVRQALVNTP

-1595 TLELKAQSGGVIRV
+1595 TLEPETQSGGVIRV

-1616 DELIYTRVTLTKTDI
+1616 NELIYTRVTLTKTDI

-1646 EQGKVIYR
+1646 EQGNVMYR
-1654 ETTDAN
+1654 EMTDAN

-1698 GNVTGDTMI
+1698 GNVTGDTTI

-1715 LRKADENG
+1715 LRKVDESG

-1759 GMYTLVETRALPGY
+1759 GTYTLVETQALPGY
-1773 LKADTEIRFTVDGT
+1773 LKADTEIRLTVDGT

-1812 AGQALPGAAFSLINA
+1812 AGQVLPGAAFSLINA

-1836 TSDEKGEFYLT
+1836 ASDEKGEFYLT

-1862 EGFSRVED
+1862 EGFNRVED
-1870 VLIHVDED
+1870 VLIHVDKD
-1878 WKAPNTLL
+1878 WKAPNALL
-1886 FTDIPN
+1886 LTDIPN
-1892 HYEFIK
+1892 HYEFVK

-1917 GNVLRELASG
+1917 GNVLRELVSG
-1927 EDGVVHADDLKPG
+1927 ENGVVHADDLKPG

-1954 LTEETIRVVIDENY
+1954 MTEETIRVVIDENY
-1968 IAPDE
+1968 IVPDE

-1981 EEERPEDEI
+1981 EEERPKNEI

>member
-1 MTKRFWAGL
+1 MTKRIWAGL

-20 PSGMYAEETVWEEEA
+20 PFGIYAEETAWEEEA

-64 EEDVVDSAAD
+64 ETDVVDGAAD
-74 DESADALPE
+74 DESADEFPE
-83 QEESLTEEAIPDLPD
+83 QEESLTEEATPDLPD
-98 FIPEEEPPAL
+98 FIPEEEPLTL
-108 EEEKLPPVQEGD
+108 EESELPPVQEGD
-120 FVCVTPNTRV
+120 FVWVTTNTRV
-130 YLDIDETAGDGDDG
+130 YLDIDETAGDEDEG

-150 FVNEANV
+150 FVCTANV
-157 YVEQVRQDA
+157 KVEEVWQDGM
-166 QGRTWLLVRYL
+166 GRTWLLVRYL

-188 WTDTATIWVLAEEIQ
+188 WTDTATVWVLAEEIQ
-203 PSDAAEYD
+203 PSDAADYD

-231 LRDYNASV
+231 LRDYNAGV

-392 ADYLEYARWLAAC
+392 GDYLEYARWLAAC

-500 IPDADIQKVIIPQYG
+500 IPNADIQKVIIPQYG
-515 LPAKLKEVRIEFE
+515 LPAQMKEVRIEFE
-528 QPYGAIRVSKNSADN
+528 QPYGAVRVSKISADN
-543 GAMLSGATFELMD
+543 GAMLSGATFELMN
-556 ASGAVVATQTTGA
+556 GAGTVLATQTTGA
-569 DGTAQFDNLPAGSY
+569 DGTARFDNLPAGGY
-583 TVREVGAPTGYKV
+583 TVREVGAPTGYKI
-596 AVNPSQTVTV
+596 AVNPSQAVTV
-606 AAGATSDVRFANDRI
+606 APGATSDIRFENDRV

-640 AVFTVTCLSAA
+640 AVFTVTRLSAA
-651 EGGGTVGEVVA
+651 EGDGAVGEAVA

-720 KGYIRV
+720 KG
-726 VKTDA
+726 
-731 LDGVPIAGV
+731 
-740 QFDLYDASGNP
+740 
-751 AGSMTTD
+751 
-758 ETGFALSPPLHKGRY
+758 
-773 TVREHDNPTGYVTEL
+773 
-788 VKMQAEVRSDE
+788 
-799 TTDLSATNQPIQG
+799 
-812 RIQIIKRDQ
+812 
-821 LTKEALA
+821 
-828 GAEFTITRISGLPSH
+828 
-843 GGSQDG
+843 
-849 EVVAVMTTD
+849 
-858 AEGKAV
+858 
-864 SPLLTYGT
+864 
-872 YRVAETKVPEH
+872 
-883 FADHSFSVDVTID
+883 
-896 GENMQTYTVE
+896 
-906 AENEPTKGWIRL
+906 WIRL

-930 GVVFDIY
+930 GVAFDIY
-937 ENDEYGGELVAS
+937 ENDEYGNAPVAD

-956 AAVSPPLRKG
+956 AALSPPLRKG

-972 RGATAGYVLEEIAL
+972 RGATAGYVMEEITL
-986 DATVCSDETTQL
+986 DATVRSDETTQL

-1093 ELWPGLYEIVEVF
+1093 ELWPGLYEIVEAS
-1106 PPVGYQPSDAHFFVD
+1106 PPVGYEPSDAHFFVD

-1183 GSYGNVRAFERD
+1183 GGYGNARAFERD

-1274 ANTAFKLLDSDGNVV
+1274 ANTAFKLLDSDGSVV

-1315 ETVTRGMYFIEEVQA
+1315 ETVTRGMYFIEEVHA

-1370 VKVEKKGLRLVRL
+1370 VMVEKKGLKFVRL
-1383 AEQTDAYGN
+1383 AEQADAFGN
-1392 IAHQPVYEEGYLA
+1392 IVHQPVYEEGYLA
-1405 GTVFELRA
+1405 GAVFELRA
-1413 AEDIVG
+1413 AGDIVG
-1419 KDGTVWFHAG
+1419 KDGTLWFHAG
-1429 DVADTITTTET
+1429 DVADTITTTEA

-1476 YESDHTAVVETNV
+1476 YENDHTAVVETNV
-1489 TIGNDYLSAEIT
+1489 TLGNDYLSAEIT

-1511 IMDGDHVRQEIVNIP
+1511 IMEGDHVRQALVNIP
-1526 GEGFVFGLFADEEL
+1526 GEGFVFGLFADEDMH
-1540 RVGDVT
+1540 VGDVT
-1546 LTADTLVA
+1546 LLADTLVA
-1554 TGATDAA
+1554 TGATDAE

-1595 TLELKAQSGGVIRV
+1595 TLEPQAQSGGVICV

-1616 DELIYTRVTLTKTDI
+1616 DELIHTRVTLTKTDI

-1660 GQIPQ
+1660 GQLPQ
-1665 IPVTPGTYTFKE
+1665 IPVAPGTYTFKE
-1677 VYAPDGYALNEAEMR
+1677 TYAPDGYALNESEMR

-1698 GNVTGDTMI
+1698 GNVTGDTTI

-1715 LRKADENG
+1715 LRKVDESG

-1759 GMYTLVETRALPGY
+1759 ETYTLVETQALPGY
-1773 LKADTEIRFTVDGT
+1773 LKADTEIRLTVDGT

-1812 AGQALPGAAFSLINA
+1812 AGQALTGAAFSLINA

-1836 TSDEKGEFYLT
+1836 ASDEKGEFYLT

-1853 WIIRETVAP
+1853 WIIRETVVP
-1862 EGFSRVED
+1862 EGFNRVED
-1870 VLIHVDED
+1870 VLIYVDED

-1927 EDGVVHADDLKPG
+1927 EDGIVHADDLKPG
-1940 VYVIREIETQAGYR
+1940 VYIIREIETQAGYR

-1968 IAPDE
+1968 IVADE

-1981 EEERPEDEI
+1981 EEERPRDEI

-2002 LYGLISMALGAVFMF
+2002 RFGVASVICGMAIFVLQA
-2017 AEIIHRRDQ
+2017 IKKRRMRSID

>member
-1 MTKRFWAGL
+1 MTKRIWAGL

-20 PSGMYAEETVWEEEA
+20 PSGMYAEETVWEEET

-83 QEESLTEEAIPDLPD
+83 QEESLTKEAMLDLPD
-98 FIPEEEPPAL
+98 FIPEEEPLTL
-108 EEEKLPPVQEGD
+108 EESELPPVQEGD
-120 FVCVTPNTRV
+120 FVWVTPNTRV
-130 YLDIDETAGDGDDG
+130 YLDIDETAGDEDDG

-166 QGRTWLLVRYL
+166 QERTWLLVRYL

-342 VDTGYGDSDVWS
+342 VDTGYADSDVWS

-392 ADYLEYARWLAAC
+392 GDYLEYARWLAAC

-442 IRISRSVGNLTGNS
+442 IRISRSVGSLTGNS

-463 YYLHSGDTI
+463 YYLRSGDTI
-472 SITSTQSTFSIAAQ
+472 SVTSTQSTFSIAAQ

-500 IPDADIQKVIIPQYG
+500 IPNADIQKVIIPQYG

-528 QPYGAIRVSKNSADN
+528 QPYGAVRVSKTSADN
-543 GAMLSGATFELMD
+543 GAMLSGATFELMN
-556 ASGAVVATQTTGA
+556 GAGTVLATQTTGA
-569 DGTAQFDNLPAGSY
+569 DGTARFDNLPAGGY
-583 TVREVGAPTGYKV
+583 TVREVGAPTGYKI

-606 AAGATSDVRFANDRI
+606 AAGATSDVRFENDRV

-633 TKEALAG
+633 TKEALSG
-640 AVFTVTCLSAA
+640 AAFTVTRLSAA
-651 EGGGTVGEVVA
+651 EGDGAVGEAVA
-662 TLTTGADGTAE
+662 KLTTGADGTAE

-683 IAETGVPEHYV
+683 VAETGVPEHYA

-720 KGYIRV
+720 KG
-726 VKTDA
+726 
-731 LDGVPIAGV
+731 
-740 QFDLYDASGNP
+740 
-751 AGSMTTD
+751 
-758 ETGFALSPPLHKGRY
+758 
-773 TVREHDNPTGYVTEL
+773 
-788 VKMQAEVRSDE
+788 
-799 TTDLSATNQPIQG
+799 
-812 RIQIIKRDQ
+812 
-821 LTKEALA
+821 
-828 GAEFTITRISGLPSH
+828 
-843 GGSQDG
+843 
-849 EVVAVMTTD
+849 
-858 AEGKAV
+858 
-864 SPLLTYGT
+864 
-872 YRVAETKVPEH
+872 
-883 FADHSFSVDVTID
+883 
-896 GENMQTYTVE
+896 
-906 AENEPTKGWIRL
+906 WIRL
-918 VKTDRLNGNPIE
+918 VKTDRLTGNPIE
-930 GVVFDIY
+930 GVAFDIY
-937 ENDEYGGELVAS
+937 ENDEYGNALVAD

-956 AAVSPPLRKG
+956 TAVSPPLRKG

-972 RGATAGYVLEEIAL
+972 RGATAGYVMEEIAL
-986 DATVCSDETTQL
+986 DATVRSDETTQL

-1093 ELWPGLYEIVEVF
+1093 ELWPGLYEIVEAS
-1106 PPVGYQPSDAHFFVD
+1106 PPVGYEPSDAHFFVD

-1183 GSYGNVRAFERD
+1183 GSYGNAREFERD
-1195 YLVTNRYGYAKT
+1195 YLVTNKYGYAKT
-1207 KLLPYGL
+1207 KLIPYGL

-1309 GEVTLP
+1309 GEVMLP

-1370 VKVEKKGLRLVRL
+1370 VMVEKKGLRLVRL
-1383 AEQTDAYGN
+1383 AAQTDAYGN
-1392 IAHQPVYEEGYLA
+1392 IVHQTVYEEGYLA
-1405 GTVFELRA
+1405 GAVFELRA

-1429 DVADTITTTET
+1429 DVADTITTTAE

-1476 YESDHTAVVETNV
+1476 YENDRTAVVETNV
-1489 TIGNDYLSAEIT
+1489 TLGNDYLSAEIM

-1511 IMDGDHVRQEIVNIP
+1511 IMDSDHVRQVLVNTP

-1554 TGATDAA
+1554 RGATDAE
-1561 GRLAFVGNFPHGAY
+1561 GKLAFVGNFPHGAY

-1595 TLELKAQSGGVIRV
+1595 TLEPKVQSGGVIRV

-1616 DELIYTRVTLTKTDI
+1616 DELLYTRVTLTKTDI

-1698 GNVTGDTMI
+1698 GNVTGDTTI

-1715 LRKADENG
+1715 LRKVDESG
-1723 KPLAGV
+1723 KPLSGV

-1759 GMYTLVETRALPGY
+1759 GTYMLVETQALPGY
-1773 LKADTEIRFTVDGT
+1773 LKTDTEIRLTVDST

-1795 ATVTNE
+1795 ATVVNE
-1801 RQKIRGLKVDT
+1801 RQRIRGLKVDT
-1812 AGQALPGAAFSLINA
+1812 VGQALTGAAFSLINA

-1836 TSDEKGEFYLT
+1836 ASDEKGEFYLT

-1853 WIIRETVAP
+1853 WIIRETVVP
-1862 EGFSRVED
+1862 EGFNCVED

-1892 HYEFIK
+1892 HYEFVK

-1917 GNVLRELASG
+1917 GNVLRELVSG
-1927 EDGVVHADDLKPG
+1927 EDGIVHADDLKPD
-1940 VYVIREIETQAGYR
+1940 VYVIREIETKAGYR

-1968 IAPDE
+1968 IVADE

-1990 QTGVDVPVTPMM
+1990 QTGVEVPVTPMM
-2002 LYGLISMALGAVFMF
+2002 LYGLIPMALGAVLMF
-2017 AEIIHRRDQ
+2017 AEIIRRRDQ

>member
-1 MTKRFWAGL
+1 MTKRIWAGL

-20 PSGMYAEETVWEEEA
+20 PFGIYAEETAWEEETD
-35 NASEETLDGGLDES
+35 ASKETLDGGLDES

-64 EEDVVDSAAD
+64 ETDVVDGAAD
-74 DESADALPE
+74 DESADELSE
-83 QEESLTEEAIPDLPD
+83 QEESLTEEATPDLPD
-98 FIPEEEPPAL
+98 FIPEEEPLVL
-108 EEEKLPPVQEGD
+108 EEEEPQDVQTGD
-120 FVCVTPNTRV
+120 FVRVTPNTRV
-130 YLDIDETAGDGDDG
+130 YLEIDETAGDADDG

-150 FVNEANV
+150 FINEANV
-157 YVEQVRQDA
+157 YVEQARQDA

-188 WTDTATIWVLAEEIQ
+188 WTDTATVWVLAEETR
-203 PSDAAEYD
+203 PSDAADYD
-211 VTDYAFPYPPI
+211 VTDYAFPYPPA

-231 LRDYNASV
+231 LRDYNAGV

-392 ADYLEYARWLAAC
+392 GDYLEYARWLAAC

-442 IRISRSVGNLTGNS
+442 IRVSRSVGSLTGNS

-463 YYLHSGDTI
+463 YYLRSGDTI
-472 SITSTQSTFSIAAQ
+472 SVTSTQSTFSIAAQ

-500 IPDADIQKVIIPQYG
+500 IPNADIQKVIIPQYG
-515 LPAKLKEVRIEFE
+515 MPAKMKEVRIEFE
-528 QPYGAIRVSKNSADN
+528 QPYGAVRVSKTSADN
-543 GAMLSGATFELMD
+543 GAVLSGATFELMN
-556 ASGAVVATQTTGA
+556 GAGTVLATQTTGA
-569 DGTAQFDNLPAGSY
+569 DGTACFDNLPAGGY
-583 TVREVGAPTGYKV
+583 TVREVGAPTGYKI
-596 AVNPSQTVTV
+596 AVNPSQAVTV
-606 AAGATSDVRFANDRI
+606 AAGATSDVRFENDRV

-633 TKEALAG
+633 TKEALSG
-640 AVFTVTCLSAA
+640 AVFTVTRLSAA
-651 EGGGTVGEVVA
+651 EGGGAVGEAVA

-683 IAETGVPEHYV
+683 VAETGVPEHYV

-709 TYTVEAENEPT
+709 TYA
-720 KGYIRV
+720 
-726 VKTDA
+726 
-731 LDGVPIAGV
+731 
-740 QFDLYDASGNP
+740 
-751 AGSMTTD
+751 
-758 ETGFALSPPLHKGRY
+758 
-773 TVREHDNPTGYVTEL
+773 
-788 VKMQAEVRSDE
+788 
-799 TTDLSATNQPIQG
+799 
-812 RIQIIKRDQ
+812 
-821 LTKEALA
+821 
-828 GAEFTITRISGLPSH
+828 
-843 GGSQDG
+843 
-849 EVVAVMTTD
+849 
-858 AEGKAV
+858 
-864 SPLLTYGT
+864 
-872 YRVAETKVPEH
+872 
-883 FADHSFSVDVTID
+883 
-896 GENMQTYTVE
+896 VE

-930 GVVFDIY
+930 GMAFDIY
-937 ENDEYGGELVAS
+937 ENDEYGNTLVAD

-956 AAVSPPLRKG
+956 TAVSPPLRKG

-972 RGATAGYVLEEIAL
+972 RGATAGYVMEEIAL
-986 DATVCSDETTQL
+986 DATVRSDETTQL

-1035 ANIDAP
+1035 ANIDEP
-1041 STRGDGE
+1041 SMRGDGE

-1093 ELWPGLYEIVEVF
+1093 ELWPGLYEIVEVS
-1106 PPVGYQPSDAHFFVD
+1106 PPAGYEPSDAHFFVD

-1141 NIIRQGVYAIVKFLG
+1141 NTIKQGVYAIVKFLG

-1183 GSYGNVRAFERD
+1183 GSYGNARAFERD

-1228 KSPVEIFIRG
+1228 KSPVEILIRG

-1274 ANTAFKLLDSDGNVV
+1274 ANTAFKLLDSDGSVV

-1315 ETVTRGMYFIEEVQA
+1315 ETVTRGMYFIEEVHA

-1370 VKVEKKGLRLVRL
+1370 VMVEKKGLKFVRL
-1383 AEQTDAYGN
+1383 AEQADAFGN
-1392 IAHQPVYEEGYLA
+1392 IVHQPVYEEGYLA
-1405 GTVFELRA
+1405 GAVFELRA
-1413 AEDIVG
+1413 AGDIVG
-1419 KDGTVWFHAG
+1419 KDGTLWFHAG
-1429 DVADTITTTET
+1429 DVADTITTTEA

-1476 YESDHTAVVETNV
+1476 YENDHTAVVETNV
-1489 TIGNDYLSAEIT
+1489 TLSNDYLSAEIT

-1511 IMDGDHVRQEIVNIP
+1511 IMEGDHVRQALVNIP

-1561 GRLAFVGNFPHGAY
+1561 GKLAFVGNFPHGAY

-1595 TLELKAQSGGVIRV
+1595 TLEPEAQSGGVIRV
-1609 SLPEIVH
+1609 SLPESVH
-1616 DELIYTRVTLTKTDI
+1616 DELVYTRVTLTKTDI

-1665 IPVTPGTYTFKE
+1665 IPVTSGAYTFKE

-1698 GNVTGDTMI
+1698 GNVTGDTTI

-1729 MFGLKKADGMLMM
+1729 MFGLKKADGLLLM

-1759 GMYTLVETRALPGY
+1759 GTYTLVETQALLGY
-1773 LKADTEIRFTVDGT
+1773 LKADTEIRLTVDGT
-1787 FVNPKEPI
+1787 FVNPAEPI
-1795 ATVTNE
+1795 AAVVNE

-1812 AGQALPGAAFSLINA
+1812 AGQALTGAEFSLINA
-1827 DTGEIVDVA
+1827 DTGEIVDRA
-1836 TSDEKGEFYLT
+1836 TSNEKGEFFLT

-1862 EGFSRVED
+1862 EGFNRVED
-1870 VLIHVDED
+1870 VLIHVDKD

-1886 FTDIPN
+1886 LTDIPN
-1892 HYEFIK
+1892 HYEFVK

-1927 EDGVVHADDLKPG
+1927 EEGIVHADDLKPG
-1940 VYVIREIETQAGYR
+1940 VYIIREIETQAGYR

-1968 IAPDE
+1968 IVADE

-1981 EEERPEDEI
+1981 EEERPKDEI
-1990 QTGVDVPVTPMM
+1990 QTGVDVPVTLMM
-2002 LYGLISMALGAVFMF
+2002 LFGVASVICGMAIFVLQA
-2017 AEIIHRRDQ
+2017 IKKRRMRSID

>member
-1 MTKRFWAGL
+1 MTKRIWAGL

-20 PSGMYAEETVWEEEA
+20 PFGIYAEETAWEEEA

-64 EEDVVDSAAD
+64 ETDVVDGAAD
-74 DESADALPE
+74 DESADELSK
-83 QEESLTEEAIPDLPD
+83 QKESLIEEETTPDLPD
-98 FIPEEEPPAL
+98 FIPEEEPLVL
-108 EEEKLPPVQEGD
+108 EEEEPQDVQAGD
-120 FVCVTPNTRV
+120 FVRVTPNTRV
-130 YLDIDETAGDGDDG
+130 YLEIDETAGDDDDG
-144 ELYDGN
+144 EWYDGN

-157 YVEQVRQDA
+157 YVEQARQDA

-188 WTDTATIWVLAEEIQ
+188 WTDTATVWVLAEETQ
-203 PSDAAEYD
+203 PSDAADYD
-211 VTDYAFPYPPI
+211 VTDYAFPYPPA

-231 LRDYNASV
+231 LRDYNAGV
-239 QTFYPGQ
+239 QTFYAGQ

-342 VDTGYGDSDVWS
+342 VDTGYEDSDVWS

-392 ADYLEYARWLAAC
+392 GDYLEYARWLAAC

-442 IRISRSVGNLTGNS
+442 IRISRSVGSLTGNS

-472 SITSTQSTFSIAAQ
+472 SVTSTQSTFSITAQ

-500 IPDADIQKVIIPQYG
+500 IPNADIQKVIIPQYG
-515 LPAKLKEVRIEFE
+515 LPAKMKEVRIEFE
-528 QPYGAIRVSKNSADN
+528 QPYGAVRVSKISADN
-543 GAMLSGATFELMD
+543 GAVLSGATFELMN
-556 ASGAVVATQTTGA
+556 GAGTVLATQTTGA
-569 DGTAQFDNLPAGSY
+569 DGTARFDNLPAGSY
-583 TVREVGAPTGYKV
+583 IVREVGAPTGYKI
-596 AVNPSQTVTV
+596 AVNPSQAVTV
-606 AAGATSDVRFANDRI
+606 AAGATSDVRFENDRV

-640 AVFTVTCLSAA
+640 AVFTVTRLSAA
-651 EGGGTVGEVVA
+651 EGGGAVGEAVA

-683 IAETGVPEHYV
+683 VAETGVPEHYA

-709 TYTVEAENEPT
+709 TYA
-720 KGYIRV
+720 
-726 VKTDA
+726 
-731 LDGVPIAGV
+731 
-740 QFDLYDASGNP
+740 
-751 AGSMTTD
+751 
-758 ETGFALSPPLHKGRY
+758 
-773 TVREHDNPTGYVTEL
+773 
-788 VKMQAEVRSDE
+788 
-799 TTDLSATNQPIQG
+799 
-812 RIQIIKRDQ
+812 
-821 LTKEALA
+821 
-828 GAEFTITRISGLPSH
+828 
-843 GGSQDG
+843 
-849 EVVAVMTTD
+849 
-858 AEGKAV
+858 
-864 SPLLTYGT
+864 
-872 YRVAETKVPEH
+872 
-883 FADHSFSVDVTID
+883 
-896 GENMQTYTVE
+896 VE

-930 GVVFDIY
+930 GVAFDIY
-937 ENDEYGGELVAS
+937 ENDEYGNALVAD

-972 RGATAGYVLEEIAL
+972 RSATAGYVMEEIAL
-986 DATVCSDETTQL
+986 DATVRSDETTQL

-1041 STRGDGE
+1041 SARGDGE

-1060 EIRDRQGNVLFKK
+1060 EIRDRQGNVRFKK

-1082 TAGDDASAATG
+1082 TAGGDASAATG
-1093 ELWPGLYEIVEVF
+1093 ELWPGLYEIVEAS
-1106 PPVGYQPSDAHFFVD
+1106 PPVGYEPSDAHFFVD

-1183 GSYGNVRAFERD
+1183 GSYGNARAFERD

-1315 ETVTRGMYFIEEVQA
+1315 ETVTRGMYFIEEVHA
-1330 PQGYLIRTERLGVFV
+1330 PQGYLIRTERFGVFV

-1356 TLDIEIP
+1356 TLDIEIQ

-1370 VKVEKKGLRLVRL
+1370 VMVEKKGLRPVRL
-1383 AEQTDAYGN
+1383 AEQADAYGN
-1392 IAHQPVYEEGYLA
+1392 IVHQPVYEEGYLA
-1405 GTVFELRA
+1405 GAVFELRA

-1419 KDGTVWFHAG
+1419 KDGTLWFHAG
-1429 DVADTITTTET
+1429 DVADTITTTEA

-1489 TIGNDYLSAEIT
+1489 TLGNGYLSAEIT
-1501 LEKEKEDLEI
+1501 LEKEKEELEI
-1511 IMDGDHVRQEIVNIP
+1511 IMEGDHVRQALVNTP

-1561 GRLAFVGNFPHGAY
+1561 GKLAFVGNFPHGAY

-1595 TLELKAQSGGVIRV
+1595 TLEPQAQSGGVIRV

-1631 TGQKTLPGATIEVKD
+1631 TRQKTLPGATIEVKD
-1646 EQGKVIYR
+1646 EQGNVMYR

-1698 GNVTGDTMI
+1698 GNVTGDTTI
-1707 RDDYTRFS
+1707 CDDYTRFS
-1715 LRKADENG
+1715 LRKVDESG

-1759 GMYTLVETRALPGY
+1759 GTYTLVETQALPGY
-1773 LKADTEIRFTVDGT
+1773 LKADTEIRLTVDGT

-1812 AGQALPGAAFSLINA
+1812 AGQALTGAAFSLINA

-1836 TSDEKGEFYLT
+1836 ESNEKGEFFLT

-1862 EGFSRVED
+1862 EGFNRVED

-1892 HYEFIK
+1892 YYEFVK

-1917 GNVLRELASG
+1917 GNTLRELASG
-1927 EDGVVHADDLKPG
+1927 EDGIVHADDLKPG

-1968 IAPDE
+1968 IVPDE

>member
-1 MTKRFWAGL
+1 MTKRIWAGL

-20 PSGMYAEETVWEEEA
+20 PFGIYAEETAWEEEA

-64 EEDVVDSAAD
+64 ETDVVDGAAD
-74 DESADALPE
+74 DESADELSE
-83 QEESLTEEAIPDLPD
+83 QEESLIEEEATPDLPD

-130 YLDIDETAGDGDDG
+130 YLEIDETAGDEDDG

-188 WTDTATIWVLAEEIQ
+188 WTDTATVWVLAEETR
-203 PSDAAEYD
+203 PSDAADYD
-211 VTDYAFPYPPI
+211 VTDYAFPYPPA
-222 ALYAASDFN
+222 ALYASSDFN

-342 VDTGYGDSDVWS
+342 VDTGYADSDVWS

-392 ADYLEYARWLAAC
+392 GDYLEYARWLAAC

-456 AGSDGEY
+456 AGADGEY

-472 SITSTQSTFSIAAQ
+472 SVTSSQSTFSITAQ

-528 QPYGAIRVSKNSADN
+528 QPYGAVRVSKNSADN
-543 GAMLSGATFELMD
+543 GAMLSGATFELMN
-556 ASGAVVATQTTGA
+556 GAGTVLATQTTGA
-569 DGTAQFDNLPAGSY
+569 DGTARFDNLPAGSY
-583 TVREVGAPTGYKV
+583 IVREVGAPTGYKI

-606 AAGATSDVRFANDRI
+606 AAGATSDVRFENDRV

-640 AVFTVTCLSAA
+640 AVFTVTRLSAA
-651 EGGGTVGEVVA
+651 EGGGAVGEAVA

-683 IAETGVPEHYV
+683 VAETGVPEHYV

-709 TYTVEAENEPT
+709 TYA
-720 KGYIRV
+720 
-726 VKTDA
+726 
-731 LDGVPIAGV
+731 
-740 QFDLYDASGNP
+740 
-751 AGSMTTD
+751 
-758 ETGFALSPPLHKGRY
+758 
-773 TVREHDNPTGYVTEL
+773 
-788 VKMQAEVRSDE
+788 
-799 TTDLSATNQPIQG
+799 
-812 RIQIIKRDQ
+812 
-821 LTKEALA
+821 
-828 GAEFTITRISGLPSH
+828 
-843 GGSQDG
+843 
-849 EVVAVMTTD
+849 
-858 AEGKAV
+858 
-864 SPLLTYGT
+864 
-872 YRVAETKVPEH
+872 
-883 FADHSFSVDVTID
+883 
-896 GENMQTYTVE
+896 VE

-918 VKTDRLNGNPIE
+918 VKTDRL
-930 GVVFDIY
+930 
-937 ENDEYGGELVAS
+937 
-949 MTTGKDG
+949 T
-956 AAVSPPLRKG
+956 
-966 RYIVRE
+966 
-972 RGATAGYVLEEIAL
+972 
-986 DATVCSDETTQL
+986 
-998 RATNQPVMVK
+998 
-1008 LKLYKRDGD
+1008 
-1017 EYGGDDPNSRRRD
+1017 SRRRD

-1041 STRGDGE
+1041 SARGDGE

-1060 EIRDRQGNVLFKK
+1060 EIRDRQDNVLFKK

-1082 TAGDDASAATG
+1082 TAGDDASVATG
-1093 ELWPGLYEIVEVF
+1093 ELWPGLYEIVEAS
-1106 PPVGYQPSDAHFFVD
+1106 PPVGYEPSDAHFFVD

-1141 NIIRQGVYAIVKFLG
+1141 NSIRQGVYAIVKFLG

-1183 GSYGNVRAFERD
+1183 GSYGNAREFERD
-1195 YLVTNRYGYAKT
+1195 YLVTNKYGYAKT

-1214 YVLKQVKGKAGHAL
+1214 YVLKQVKGKDGHAL
-1228 KSPVEIFIRG
+1228 KSPVEILIRG

-1267 TGKTVRL
+1267 TGKTIKL

-1315 ETVTRGMYFIEEVQA
+1315 ETVTRGMYFIEEVHA

-1370 VKVEKKGLRLVRL
+1370 AMVEKKGLKFVRL
-1383 AEQTDAYGN
+1383 AEQADAFGN

-1405 GTVFELRA
+1405 GAVFELRA

-1429 DVADTITTTET
+1429 DVADTITTTEA

-1476 YESDHTAVVETNV
+1476 YENDHTAVVETNV
-1489 TIGNDYLSAEIT
+1489 TLGNAYLSAEIT

-1511 IMDGDHVRQEIVNIP
+1511 IMEGDHVRQALVNIP
-1526 GEGFVFGLFADEEL
+1526 GEGSVFGLFADEEL

-1586 TLNPAKFAV
+1586 KLNPAKFAV
-1595 TLELKAQSGGVIRV
+1595 TLEPEAQSGGVIRV
-1609 SLPEIVH
+1609 SLPEPVH
-1616 DELIYTRVTLTKTDI
+1616 NELIYTRVTLTKTDI

-1654 ETTDAN
+1654 ETTDVN

-1698 GNVTGDTMI
+1698 GNVTGDTTI

-1715 LRKADENG
+1715 LRKVDESG

-1759 GMYTLVETRALPGY
+1759 GTYTLVETRALPGY
-1773 LKADTEIRFTVDGT
+1773 LKADTEIKITVDGT

-1795 ATVTNE
+1795 ETVTNE

-1812 AGQALPGAAFSLINA
+1812 AGQVLPGAAFSLINA

-1836 TSDEKGEFYLT
+1836 ASDEKGEFYLT

-1853 WIIRETVAP
+1853 WIIRETVVP
-1862 EGFSRVED
+1862 EGFNRVED

-1878 WKAPNTLL
+1878 WKAPNVLL
-1886 FTDIPN
+1886 LTDIPN

-1904 PMEGVKFALEDED
+1904 PMEGVRFALEDED

-1927 EDGVVHADDLKPG
+1927 EDGIVRADDLKPG

-1968 IAPDE
+1968 IVADE

-1981 EEERPEDEI
+1981 EEERPKDEI

-2002 LYGLISMALGAVFMF
+2002 LFGVASVICGMAIFVLQV
-2017 AEIIHRRDQ
+2017 IKKRRMRSID

>member
-1 MTKRFWAGL
+1 MTKRIWAGL

-20 PSGMYAEETVWEEEA
+20 PFGIYAEETAWEEETD
-35 NASEETLDGGLDES
+35 ASKETLDGGLDES

-64 EEDVVDSAAD
+64 ETDVVDGAAD
-74 DESADALPE
+74 DESADELSE
-83 QEESLTEEAIPDLPD
+83 QEESLTEETTPDLPD
-98 FIPEEEPPAL
+98 FIPEEELPAL
-108 EEEKLPPVQEGD
+108 EEEEPQDVQAGD
-120 FVCVTPNTRV
+120 FVRVTPNTRV
-130 YLDIDETAGDGDDG
+130 YLETDETAGDDDDG

-157 YVEQVRQDA
+157 YVEQARQDA

-188 WTDTATIWVLAEEIQ
+188 WTDTATVWVLAEETR
-203 PSDAAEYD
+203 PSDAADYD

-231 LRDYNASV
+231 LRDYNAGV

-342 VDTGYGDSDVWS
+342 VDTGYADSDVWS

-392 ADYLEYARWLAAC
+392 GDYLEYARWLAAC

-442 IRISRSVGNLTGNS
+442 IRISRSVGSLTGNS

-472 SITSTQSTFSIAAQ
+472 SVTSTQSTFSIAAQ

-528 QPYGAIRVSKNSADN
+528 QPYGAVRVSKISADN
-543 GAMLSGATFELMD
+543 GAMLSGATFELMN

-596 AVNPSQTVTV
+596 AINPSQTVTV
-606 AAGATSDVRFANDRI
+606 AAGVTSDVRFENDRV

-633 TKEALAG
+633 TKEALSG
-640 AVFTVTCLSAA
+640 AAFTVTRLSAA
-651 EGGGTVGEVVA
+651 EGGGAVGEAVA

-683 IAETGVPEHYV
+683 VAETGVPEHYA
-694 DGGFVTEIDCTEDGK
+694 DGGFVTEIDCAEDGK
-709 TYTVEAENEPT
+709 TYA
-720 KGYIRV
+720 
-726 VKTDA
+726 
-731 LDGVPIAGV
+731 
-740 QFDLYDASGNP
+740 
-751 AGSMTTD
+751 
-758 ETGFALSPPLHKGRY
+758 
-773 TVREHDNPTGYVTEL
+773 
-788 VKMQAEVRSDE
+788 
-799 TTDLSATNQPIQG
+799 
-812 RIQIIKRDQ
+812 
-821 LTKEALA
+821 
-828 GAEFTITRISGLPSH
+828 
-843 GGSQDG
+843 
-849 EVVAVMTTD
+849 
-858 AEGKAV
+858 
-864 SPLLTYGT
+864 
-872 YRVAETKVPEH
+872 
-883 FADHSFSVDVTID
+883 
-896 GENMQTYTVE
+896 VE

-930 GVVFDIY
+930 GVTFDIY
-937 ENDEYGGELVAS
+937 ENDEYGNALVAD

-972 RGATAGYVLEEIAL
+972 RGATAGYVMEEIAL
-986 DATVCSDETTQL
+986 DATVRSDETTQL

-1093 ELWPGLYEIVEVF
+1093 ELWPGLYEIVEAS

-1141 NIIRQGVYAIVKFLG
+1141 NIIKQGMYAIVKFLG

-1183 GSYGNVRAFERD
+1183 GSYGNARAFERD

-1228 KSPVEIFIRG
+1228 KSPVEILIRG

-1258 LKLIKTDAK
+1258 LKLIKTDEK

-1370 VKVEKKGLRLVRL
+1370 VMVEKKGLRLVRL
-1383 AEQTDAYGN
+1383 AEQADAYGN
-1392 IAHQPVYEEGYLA
+1392 SVHQPVYEEGYLA
-1405 GTVFELRA
+1405 GAVFELRA

-1419 KDGTVWFHAG
+1419 KDGTLWFHAG

-1476 YESDHTAVVETNV
+1476 YENDHTAVVETNV
-1489 TIGNDYLSAEIT
+1489 TLGNDYLSAEIT

-1511 IMDGDHVRQEIVNIP
+1511 IMEGDHVRQALVNIP

-1595 TLELKAQSGGVIRV
+1595 TLEPQAQSGGVIRV
-1609 SLPEIVH
+1609 SLPEPVH
-1616 DELIYTRVTLTKTDI
+1616 DELLYTRVTLTKMDI

-1646 EQGKVIYR
+1646 EQGNVMYR

-1698 GNVTGDTMI
+1698 GNVTGDTTI

-1715 LRKADENG
+1715 LRKVDENG

-1759 GMYTLVETRALPGY
+1759 GTYTLVETRALPGY
-1773 LKADTEIRFTVDGT
+1773 LKADTEIRLTVDGT

-1795 ATVTNE
+1795 ATVVNE
-1801 RQKIRGLKVDT
+1801 RQKIRSLKVDT
-1812 AGQALPGAAFSLINA
+1812 AGQALTGAAFSLINA

-1836 TSDEKGEFYLT
+1836 ASDEKGEFYLT

-1853 WIIRETVAP
+1853 WIIRETVVP
-1862 EGFSRVED
+1862 EGFNRVED

-1878 WKAPNTLL
+1878 WKAPNALL
-1886 FTDIPN
+1886 LTDIPN
-1892 HYEFIK
+1892 HYEFVK

-1927 EDGVVHADDLKPG
+1927 EDGVVRADDLKPG
-1940 VYVIREIETQAGYR
+1940 VYIIREIETQAGYR

-1968 IAPDE
+1968 IVPDE

-1981 EEERPEDEI
+1981 EEERPRDEI

-2002 LYGLISMALGAVFMF
+2002 RFGVASVICGMAIFVLRAIKKRGMRS
-2017 AEIIHRRDQ
+2017 ID

>member
-1 MTKRFWAGL
+1 MTKRIWAGL
-10 LALGMALTAL
+10 LALSMALTAL
-20 PSGMYAEETVWEEEA
+20 PFGIYAEETAWEEEA

-64 EEDVVDSAAD
+64 ETDVVDGAAD
-74 DESADALPE
+74 DESADELSE
-83 QEESLTEEAIPDLPD
+83 QEESLTEETTPDLPD
-98 FIPEEEPPAL
+98 FIPEEEPLTL
-108 EEEKLPPVQEGD
+108 EESELPPVQEGD
-120 FVCVTPNTRV
+120 FVWVTTNTRV
-130 YLDIDETAGDGDDG
+130 YLDIDETAGDEDEG

-150 FVNEANV
+150 FVCTANV
-157 YVEQVRQDA
+157 KVEEVWQDGM
-166 QGRTWLLVRYL
+166 GRTWLLVRYL

-188 WTDTATIWVLAEEIQ
+188 WTDTATVWVLAEEIQ
-203 PSDAAEYD
+203 PSDAADYD

-307 LDGYAV
+307 LDGYAA

-318 GDIYGSRTMHAI
+318 GDIYSSRTMHAI

-392 ADYLEYARWLAAC
+392 ADYLEYARWLASC
-405 AIERAGITGEIGIS
+405 AIQRASITGDIGIS
-419 SKSVSMQNGSYV
+419 NKSVRMQNGIYV

-442 IRISRSVGNLTGNS
+442 IRISRSVGGLTGNS
-456 AGSDGEY
+456 AGADGEY
-463 YYLHSGDTI
+463 YYLRSGDTI
-472 SITSTQSTFSIAAQ
+472 SVTSTQSTFSIAAQ

-515 LPAKLKEVRIEFE
+515 LPAKMKEVRIEFE
-528 QPYGAIRVSKNSADN
+528 QPYGAVRVSKTSADN
-543 GAMLSGATFELMD
+543 GAMLSGATFELMN
-556 ASGAVVATQTTGA
+556 GAGTVLATQTTGA
-569 DGTAQFDNLPAGSY
+569 DGTARFDNLPAGGY
-583 TVREVGAPTGYKV
+583 TVREVGAPTGYKI

-606 AAGATSDVRFANDRI
+606 APGVTSDVRFENDRV

-640 AVFTVTCLSAA
+640 AVFTVTRLSAA
-651 EGGGTVGEVVA
+651 EGGGAVGEAVA

-683 IAETGVPEHYV
+683 VAETGVPEHYV

-709 TYTVEAENEPT
+709 TYA
-720 KGYIRV
+720 
-726 VKTDA
+726 
-731 LDGVPIAGV
+731 
-740 QFDLYDASGNP
+740 
-751 AGSMTTD
+751 
-758 ETGFALSPPLHKGRY
+758 
-773 TVREHDNPTGYVTEL
+773 
-788 VKMQAEVRSDE
+788 
-799 TTDLSATNQPIQG
+799 
-812 RIQIIKRDQ
+812 
-821 LTKEALA
+821 
-828 GAEFTITRISGLPSH
+828 
-843 GGSQDG
+843 
-849 EVVAVMTTD
+849 
-858 AEGKAV
+858 
-864 SPLLTYGT
+864 
-872 YRVAETKVPEH
+872 
-883 FADHSFSVDVTID
+883 
-896 GENMQTYTVE
+896 VE

-918 VKTDRLNGNPIE
+918 VKTDRLTGNPIE
-930 GVVFDIY
+930 GVAFDIY
-937 ENDEYGGELVAS
+937 ENDEYGSELVAS

-972 RGATAGYVLEEIAL
+972 RGATAGYVMEEIAL
-986 DATVCSDETTQL
+986 DATVRSDETTQL

-1017 EYGGDDPNSRRRD
+1017 EYGGDDPNSKCRD

-1041 STRGDGE
+1041 SARGDGE

-1060 EIRDRQGNVLFKK
+1060 EIRDRQGNMLFKK

-1082 TAGDDASAATG
+1082 TAGDDASTATG
-1093 ELWPGLYEIVEVF
+1093 ELWPGLYEIVEVS
-1106 PPVGYQPSDAHFFVD
+1106 PPVGYEPSDAHFFVD

-1183 GSYGNVRAFERD
+1183 GSYGNARAFERD
-1195 YLVTNRYGYAKT
+1195 YLVTNRYGYVKT

-1228 KSPVEIFIRG
+1228 KSPVEILIRG

-1370 VKVEKKGLRLVRL
+1370 VMVEKKGLRLVRL
-1383 AEQTDAYGN
+1383 AEQADAYGYVV
-1392 IAHQPVYEEGYLA
+1392 HQPVYEEGYLA
-1405 GTVFELRA
+1405 GAVFELRA
-1413 AEDIVG
+1413 AEDIIG

-1429 DVADTITTTET
+1429 DVADTITTTEA

-1464 LLDGAPH
+1464 MLDGAPH

-1476 YESDHTAVVETNV
+1476 YADDHTAVVETNV
-1489 TIGNDYLSAEIT
+1489 TLGNDYLSAEIT

-1511 IMDGDHVRQEIVNIP
+1511 IMDGDHVRQALVNIP

-1546 LTADTLVA
+1546 LTADMLVA

-1561 GRLAFVGNFPHGAY
+1561 GKLAFVGNFPHGAY

-1595 TLELKAQSGGVIRV
+1595 TLEPQAQSGGVIRV
-1609 SLPEIVH
+1609 SLPEPVH

-1692 FTVDAD
+1692 FTIDAD
-1698 GNVTGDTMI
+1698 GNVTGDTTI
-1707 RDDYTRFS
+1707 HDDYTRFS
-1715 LRKADENG
+1715 LHKVDESG
-1723 KPLAGV
+1723 KPLSGV

-1759 GMYTLVETRALPGY
+1759 GTYMLVETRALPGY
-1773 LKADTEIRFTVDGT
+1773 LKADTEIRLTVDGT

-1795 ATVTNE
+1795 ATVVNE

-1812 AGQALPGAAFSLINA
+1812 AGQALTGAAFSLINA

-1836 TSDEKGEFYLT
+1836 ASDEKGEFYLT

-1853 WIIRETVAP
+1853 WIIRETVVP
-1862 EGFSRVED
+1862 EGFNRVED
-1870 VLIHVDED
+1870 VLIYVDED

-1898 VDEDGC
+1898 ADEDGC

-1927 EDGVVHADDLKPG
+1927 EDGIVRADDLKPG

-1968 IAPDE
+1968 IVADE

-1981 EEERPEDEI
+1981 EEERPKDEI

-2002 LYGLISMALGAVFMF
+2002 LFGVASVICGMAIFVLQA
-2017 AEIIHRRDQ
+2017 IKKRRMRSID

>member
-1 MTKRFWAGL
+1 MTKRIWAGL

-20 PSGMYAEETVWEEEA
+20 PSGMYAEETVWEEKTD
-35 NASEETLDGGLDES
+35 ASEETLDGRLDEP
-49 AEEFADGLPDYIPEP
+49 AEEFADSLPDYIPEP
-64 EEDVVDSAAD
+64 ETDVVDGAAD
-74 DESADALPE
+74 DESADELSE
-83 QEESLTEEAIPDLPD
+83 QEESLTEEATPDLPD
-98 FIPEEEPPAL
+98 FIPEEELPVL
-108 EEEKLPPVQEGD
+108 EEEEPQDVQAGE
-120 FVCVTPNTRV
+120 FVRVTPNTRV
-130 YLDIDETAGDGDDG
+130 YLEIDETAGDDDDG
-144 ELYDGN
+144 EWYDGN
-150 FVNEANV
+150 FVKEANV
-157 YVEQVRQDA
+157 YVEQAQQDA

-188 WTDTATIWVLAEEIQ
+188 WTDTATVWVLAEETR
-203 PSDAAEYD
+203 PSDAADYD
-211 VTDYAFPYPPI
+211 VTDYAFPYPPA

-231 LRDYNASV
+231 LRDYNAGV

-342 VDTGYGDSDVWS
+342 VDTGYADSDVWS

-392 ADYLEYARWLAAC
+392 GDYLEYARWLAAC

-463 YYLHSGDTI
+463 YYLRSGDTI
-472 SITSTQSTFSIAAQ
+472 SVTSTQSTFSITAQ

-500 IPDADIQKVIIPQYG
+500 IPNADIQKVIIPQYG
-515 LPAKLKEVRIEFE
+515 MPAKLKEVRIEFE
-528 QPYGAIRVSKNSADN
+528 QPYGAVRVSKISADN
-543 GAMLSGATFELMD
+543 GAVLSGATFELMN
-556 ASGAVVATQTTGA
+556 GAGTVLATQTTGV
-569 DGTAQFDNLPAGSY
+569 DGTARFDNLPAGGY
-583 TVREVGAPTGYKV
+583 TVREVGAPTGYKI
-596 AVNPSQTVTV
+596 AVNPSQAVTV
-606 AAGATSDVRFANDRI
+606 APGATSDIRFENDRV

-640 AVFTVTCLSAA
+640 AVFTVTRLSAA
-651 EGGGTVGEVVA
+651 EGGGAVGEAVA

-683 IAETGVPEHYV
+683 VAETGVPEHYV

-709 TYTVEAENEPT
+709 TYA
-720 KGYIRV
+720 
-726 VKTDA
+726 
-731 LDGVPIAGV
+731 
-740 QFDLYDASGNP
+740 
-751 AGSMTTD
+751 
-758 ETGFALSPPLHKGRY
+758 
-773 TVREHDNPTGYVTEL
+773 
-788 VKMQAEVRSDE
+788 
-799 TTDLSATNQPIQG
+799 
-812 RIQIIKRDQ
+812 
-821 LTKEALA
+821 
-828 GAEFTITRISGLPSH
+828 
-843 GGSQDG
+843 
-849 EVVAVMTTD
+849 
-858 AEGKAV
+858 
-864 SPLLTYGT
+864 
-872 YRVAETKVPEH
+872 
-883 FADHSFSVDVTID
+883 
-896 GENMQTYTVE
+896 VE

-930 GVVFDIY
+930 GVAFDIY
-937 ENDEYGGELVAS
+937 ENDEYGNALVAG

-956 AAVSPPLRKG
+956 TAVSPPLRKG

-972 RGATAGYVLEEIAL
+972 RGATAGYVMEEIVL
-986 DATVCSDETTQL
+986 DATVRSDETTQL

-1041 STRGDGE
+1041 NTRGDGE

-1060 EIRDRQGNVLFKK
+1060 EIRDRQDNVLFKK

-1093 ELWPGLYEIVEVF
+1093 ELWPGLYEIVEAS
-1106 PPVGYQPSDAHFFVD
+1106 PPVGYEPSDAHFFVD

-1183 GSYGNVRAFERD
+1183 GSYGNARAFERD
-1195 YLVTNRYGYAKT
+1195 YLVTNKYGYAKT

-1214 YVLKQVKGKAGHAL
+1214 YVLKQVKGKEGHAL

-1267 TGKTVRL
+1267 TGKTVRM

-1315 ETVTRGMYFIEEVQA
+1315 ETVTRGMYFIEEVHA

-1370 VKVEKKGLRLVRL
+1370 VMVEKKGLRLVRL
-1383 AEQTDAYGN
+1383 AEQVDAFGN
-1392 IAHQPVYEEGYLA
+1392 IVHQPVYEEGYLA
-1405 GTVFELRA
+1405 GAVFELRA
-1413 AEDIVG
+1413 AEDIIG

-1429 DVADTITTTET
+1429 DVADTITTTEA

-1464 LLDGAPH
+1464 MLDGAPH

-1476 YESDHTAVVETNV
+1476 YADDHTAVVETNV
-1489 TIGNDYLSAEIT
+1489 TLGNGYLSTEIT

-1561 GRLAFVGNFPHGAY
+1561 GKLAFVGNFPHGAY

-1595 TLELKAQSGGVIRV
+1595 TLEPQAQSGGVIRV

-1665 IPVTPGTYTFKE
+1665 ISVTPGTYTFKE

-1692 FTVDAD
+1692 LTIDAD
-1698 GNVTGDTMI
+1698 GNVTGDTTI

-1715 LRKADENG
+1715 LRKADESG

-1759 GMYTLVETRALPGY
+1759 GTYTLVETQALPGY
-1773 LKADTEIRFTVDGT
+1773 LKTDTEIRLTVDST
-1787 FVNPKEPI
+1787 FVNSKEPI
-1795 ATVTNE
+1795 ATVVNE

-1836 TSDEKGEFYLT
+1836 ASDEKGEFFLT

-1853 WIIRETVAP
+1853 WIIRETIAP
-1862 EGFSRVED
+1862 EGFNRMED
-1870 VLIHVDED
+1870 VLIHVDEE

-1892 HYEFIK
+1892 HYEFVK
-1898 VDEDGC
+1898 VDEDRC

-1927 EDGVVHADDLKPG
+1927 EDGIVRADDLKPG

-1981 EEERPEDEI
+1981 EEERPRDEI

-2002 LYGLISMALGAVFMF
+2002 LFGVASVICGMAIFVLQA
-2017 AEIIHRRDQ
+2017 IKKRRMRSID

>member
-1 MTKRFWAGL
+1 MTKRIWAGL

-20 PSGMYAEETVWEEEA
+20 PFGIYAEETAREEEA

-64 EEDVVDSAAD
+64 ETDVVDGAAD
-74 DESADALPE
+74 DESADELSE
-83 QEESLTEEAIPDLPD
+83 QEESLIEEETTPDLPD
-98 FIPEEEPPAL
+98 FIPEEEPLVL
-108 EEEKLPPVQEGD
+108 EEEEPQDVQAGD
-120 FVCVTPNTRV
+120 FVRVTPNTRV
-130 YLDIDETAGDGDDG
+130 YLEIDETAGDDDDG
-144 ELYDGN
+144 EWYDGN
-150 FVNEANV
+150 FVKEANV
-157 YVEQVRQDA
+157 YVEQAQQDA

-177 YGAEEPNGEMA
+177 YGEEEPNGEMA
-188 WTDTATIWVLAEEIQ
+188 WTDTATVWVQAEETRS
-203 PSDAAEYD
+203 SDAADYD
-211 VTDYAFPYPPI
+211 VTDYAFPYPPA
-222 ALYAASDFN
+222 ALYASSDFN

-342 VDTGYGDSDVWS
+342 VDTRYEDSDVWS

-392 ADYLEYARWLAAC
+392 ADYLEYARWLASC
-405 AIERAGITGEIGIS
+405 AIQRASITGDIGIS
-419 SKSVSMQNGSYV
+419 NKSVRMQNGSYV

-442 IRISRSVGNLTGNS
+442 IRISRSIGSLTGNS
-456 AGSDGEY
+456 AGEDGEY

-472 SITSTQSTFSIAAQ
+472 SVTSSQSTFSITAQ

-528 QPYGAIRVSKNSADN
+528 QPYGAVRVSKNSADN
-543 GAMLSGATFELMD
+543 GAMLSGATFELMN
-556 ASGAVVATQTTGA
+556 GAGTVLATQTTGA
-569 DGTAQFDNLPAGSY
+569 DGTARFDNLPAGSY
-583 TVREVGAPTGYKV
+583 IVREVGAPTGYKI

-606 AAGATSDVRFANDRI
+606 APGATSDVRFENDRV

-640 AVFTVTCLSAA
+640 AVFTVTRLSAA

-683 IAETGVPEHYV
+683 VAETGVPEHYA

-709 TYTVEAENEPT
+709 
-720 KGYIRV
+720 
-726 VKTDA
+726 
-731 LDGVPIAGV
+731 
-740 QFDLYDASGNP
+740 
-751 AGSMTTD
+751 
-758 ETGFALSPPLHKGRY
+758 
-773 TVREHDNPTGYVTEL
+773 
-788 VKMQAEVRSDE
+788 
-799 TTDLSATNQPIQG
+799 
-812 RIQIIKRDQ
+812 
-821 LTKEALA
+821 
-828 GAEFTITRISGLPSH
+828 
-843 GGSQDG
+843 
-849 EVVAVMTTD
+849 
-858 AEGKAV
+858 
-864 SPLLTYGT
+864 
-872 YRVAETKVPEH
+872 
-883 FADHSFSVDVTID
+883 
-896 GENMQTYTVE
+896 TYTVE

-930 GVVFDIY
+930 GVAFDIY
-937 ENDEYGGELVAS
+937 ENDEYGNALVAD

-956 AAVSPPLRKG
+956 AAVSPPLCKG

-972 RGATAGYVLEEIAL
+972 RGATAGYVMEEIAL
-986 DATVCSDETTQL
+986 DATVRSDETTQL

-1041 STRGDGE
+1041 NTRGDGE
-1048 LTGAVFRVLAGA
+1048 LTGAVFRMLAGA
-1060 EIRDRQGNVLFKK
+1060 EIRDRQDNVLFKK

-1082 TAGDDASAATG
+1082 TAGDDASTVTG
-1093 ELWPGLYEIVEVF
+1093 ELWPGLYEIVEAS
-1106 PPVGYQPSDAHFFVD
+1106 PPVGYEPSDAHFFVD

-1183 GSYGNVRAFERD
+1183 GSYGNARAFERD
-1195 YLVTNRYGYAKT
+1195 YLVTNKYGYAKT

-1370 VKVEKKGLRLVRL
+1370 AMVEKKGLRLVRL

-1392 IAHQPVYEEGYLA
+1392 IVHQPVYEEGYLA
-1405 GTVFELRA
+1405 GAVFELRA

-1419 KDGTVWFHAG
+1419 KDGTLWFHAG
-1429 DVADTITTTET
+1429 DVADTITTTGV

-1476 YESDHTAVVETNV
+1476 YENDHTAVVETNV
-1489 TIGNDYLSAEIT
+1489 TIGNDYLSTEIT

-1511 IMDGDHVRQEIVNIP
+1511 IMEGDHVRQALVNIP

-1561 GRLAFVGNFPHGAY
+1561 GKLAFVGNFPHGAY

-1586 TLNPAKFAV
+1586 MLNPAKFAV
-1595 TLELKAQSGGVIRV
+1595 TLEPKAQSGGVIRV

-1646 EQGKVIYR
+1646 EQGNVMYR

-1692 FTVDAD
+1692 FTIDAD

-1715 LRKADENG
+1715 LRKVDESG

-1759 GMYTLVETRALPGY
+1759 GTYTLVETQALPGY
-1773 LKADTEIRFTVDGT
+1773 LKADTEIRITVDST

-1836 TSDEKGEFYLT
+1836 ASDEKGEFYLT

-1853 WIIRETVAP
+1853 WIIRETVVP
-1862 EGFSRVED
+1862 EGFNRVED

-1904 PMEGVKFALEDED
+1904 PMEGVRFALEDED

-1927 EDGVVHADDLKPG
+1927 EDGIVRADDLKPG
-1940 VYVIREIETQAGYR
+1940 VYIIREIETQAGYR

-1968 IAPDE
+1968 IVADE

-1981 EEERPEDEI
+1981 EEERPRDEI

-2002 LYGLISMALGAVFMF
+2002 RFGAASVICGMAIFVLRAIKKRGMRS
-2017 AEIIHRRDQ
+2017 ID

>member
-1 MTKRFWAGL
+1 MTKRIWAGL

-20 PSGMYAEETVWEEEA
+20 PFGIYAEETAWEEEA

-64 EEDVVDSAAD
+64 ETDVVDGAAD
-74 DESADALPE
+74 DESADELSE
-83 QEESLTEEAIPDLPD
+83 QKESLTEEETTPDLPD
-98 FIPEEEPPAL
+98 FIPEEEPPTL
-108 EEEKLPPVQEGD
+108 EESELPPVQAGE
-120 FVCVTPNTRV
+120 FVRVTPNTRV
-130 YLDIDETAGDGDDG
+130 YLEIDETAGDDDDG

-157 YVEQVRQDA
+157 YVEQARQDA

-188 WTDTATIWVLAEEIQ
+188 WTDTATVWVLAEETR
-203 PSDAAEYD
+203 PSDAADYD
-211 VTDYAFPYPPI
+211 VTDYAFPYPPA

-231 LRDYNASV
+231 LRDYNAGV

-307 LDGYAV
+307 LNGYAV

-342 VDTGYGDSDVWS
+342 VDTGYEDSDVWS

-392 ADYLEYARWLAAC
+392 GDYLEYARWLAAC

-472 SITSTQSTFSIAAQ
+472 SVTSTQSTFSITAQ

-500 IPDADIQKVIIPQYG
+500 IPNADIQKVIIPQYG
-515 LPAKLKEVRIEFE
+515 LPAKMKEVRIEFE
-528 QPYGAIRVSKNSADN
+528 QPYGAVRVSKISADN
-543 GAMLSGATFELMD
+543 GAVLSGATFELMNG
-556 ASGAVVATQTTGA
+556 AGAVLATQTTGA
-569 DGTAQFDNLPAGSY
+569 DGTARFDNLPAGGY
-583 TVREVGAPTGYKV
+583 TVREVGAPTGYKI

-606 AAGATSDVRFANDRI
+606 APGVTSDVRFENDRV

-640 AVFTVTCLSAA
+640 AVFTVTRLSAA
-651 EGGGTVGEVVA
+651 EGGGAVGEAVA

-683 IAETGVPEHYV
+683 VAETGVPEHYA

-720 KGYIRV
+720 KG
-726 VKTDA
+726 
-731 LDGVPIAGV
+731 
-740 QFDLYDASGNP
+740 
-751 AGSMTTD
+751 
-758 ETGFALSPPLHKGRY
+758 
-773 TVREHDNPTGYVTEL
+773 
-788 VKMQAEVRSDE
+788 
-799 TTDLSATNQPIQG
+799 
-812 RIQIIKRDQ
+812 
-821 LTKEALA
+821 
-828 GAEFTITRISGLPSH
+828 
-843 GGSQDG
+843 
-849 EVVAVMTTD
+849 
-858 AEGKAV
+858 
-864 SPLLTYGT
+864 
-872 YRVAETKVPEH
+872 
-883 FADHSFSVDVTID
+883 
-896 GENMQTYTVE
+896 
-906 AENEPTKGWIRL
+906 WIRL
-918 VKTDRLNGNPIE
+918 VKTDRMTGNPIE
-930 GVVFDIY
+930 GVAFDIY
-937 ENDEYGGELVAS
+937 ENDEYGNALVAD

-956 AAVSPPLRKG
+956 TAVSPPLRKG

-972 RGATAGYVLEEIAL
+972 RGATAGYVMEEIAL
-986 DATVCSDETTQL
+986 DATVRSDETMQL

-1008 LKLYKRDGD
+1008 FKLYKRDGD

-1073 GDTVVDALT
+1073 GDTVVNALT
-1082 TAGDDASAATG
+1082 TAGDDASTVTG
-1093 ELWPGLYEIVEVF
+1093 ELWPGLYEIVEAS
-1106 PPVGYQPSDAHFFVD
+1106 PPVGYEPSDAHFFVD

-1183 GSYGNVRAFERD
+1183 GSYGNARVFERD

-1207 KLLPYGL
+1207 KLFPYGL

-1245 PILTINNQAIRYR
+1245 PILMINNQAIRYR
-1258 LKLIKTDAK
+1258 LKLIKRDAK

-1274 ANTAFKLLDSDGNVV
+1274 ANTAFKLLDSDGNVM

-1294 YPTRREIDTFYTDEN
+1294 YPTRRKIDTFYTDDN

-1315 ETVTRGMYFIEEVQA
+1315 ETVTRGMYFIEEVHA

-1370 VKVEKKGLRLVRL
+1370 VMVEKKGLKFVRL
-1383 AEQTDAYGN
+1383 AEQADAYGHVV
-1392 IAHQPVYEEGYLA
+1392 HQPVYEEGYLA
-1405 GTVFELRA
+1405 GAVFELRA

-1419 KDGTVWFHAG
+1419 KDGTLWFHAG
-1429 DVADTITTTET
+1429 DVADTITTTEA

-1464 LLDGAPH
+1464 LLDSAPH
-1471 EVELR
+1471 GVELR
-1476 YESDHTAVVETNV
+1476 YADDHTAVVETNV
-1489 TIGNDYLSAEIT
+1489 TLGNDYLSAKIT

-1511 IMDGDHVRQEIVNIP
+1511 IMDSDHVRQALVNTP
-1526 GEGFVFGLFADEEL
+1526 GEGFVFGLFVDEEL

-1561 GRLAFVGNFPHGAY
+1561 GKLAFVGNFPHGAY

-1595 TLELKAQSGGVIRV
+1595 TLEPKAQSGGVIRV

-1646 EQGKVIYR
+1646 EQGNVMYR

-1677 VYAPDGYALNEAEMR
+1677 TYAPDGYALNEAEMR

-1698 GNVTGDTMI
+1698 GNVTGDTTI

-1715 LRKADENG
+1715 LHKVDENG

-1759 GMYTLVETRALPGY
+1759 GTYTLVETQALPGY
-1773 LKADTEIRFTVDGT
+1773 LKADTEIRLTVDGT
-1787 FVNPKEPI
+1787 FVNSKEPI
-1795 ATVTNE
+1795 ATVVNE

-1836 TSDEKGEFYLT
+1836 ASDEKGEFYLT

-1853 WIIRETVAP
+1853 WIIRETVVP
-1862 EGFSRVED
+1862 EGFNRVED

-1878 WKAPNTLL
+1878 WKAPNALL
-1886 FTDIPN
+1886 LTDIPN
-1892 HYEFIK
+1892 HYDFIK

-1904 PMEGVKFALEDED
+1904 PMEGVRFALEDED

-1927 EDGVVHADDLKPG
+1927 EDGIVHADDLKPG

-1981 EEERPEDEI
+1981 EEERPRDEI

>member
-1 MTKRFWAGL
+1 MTKRIWAGL

-20 PSGMYAEETVWEEEA
+20 PFGIYAEETAWEEEA

-64 EEDVVDSAAD
+64 ETDVVDGAAD
-74 DESADALPE
+74 DESADELSE
-83 QEESLTEEAIPDLPD
+83 QKESLTEEETTPDLPD
-98 FIPEEEPPAL
+98 FIPEEEPLVL
-108 EEEKLPPVQEGD
+108 EEEEPQDVQAGD
-120 FVCVTPNTRV
+120 FVRVTPNTRV
-130 YLDIDETAGDGDDG
+130 YLEIDETADDDDDG

-157 YVEQVRQDA
+157 YVEQARQDA

-188 WTDTATIWVLAEEIQ
+188 WTDTATVWVLAEETR
-203 PSDAAEYD
+203 PSDAADYD
-211 VTDYAFPYPPI
+211 VTDYAFPYPPA

-231 LRDYNASV
+231 LRDYNAGV

-342 VDTGYGDSDVWS
+342 VDTGYEDSDVWS

-363 EVVKQLEG
+363 EVVKRLEG

-392 ADYLEYARWLAAC
+392 GDYLEYARWLAAC
-405 AIERAGITGEIGIS
+405 AIERASITGEIGIS

-442 IRISRSVGNLTGNS
+442 IRISRSVGSLTGNS

-463 YYLHSGDTI
+463 YYMHSGDTI
-472 SITSTQSTFSIAAQ
+472 SITSSQSTFSVTAQ

-500 IPDADIQKVIIPQYG
+500 IPNADIQKVIIPQYG

-528 QPYGAIRVSKNSADN
+528 QPYGAVRVSKTSADN
-543 GAMLSGATFELMD
+543 GAMLSGATFELMN
-556 ASGAVVATQTTGA
+556 GAGTVLATQTTGA
-569 DGTAQFDNLPAGSY
+569 DGTARFDNLPAGGY
-583 TVREVGAPTGYKV
+583 TVREVGAPTGYKI
-596 AVNPSQTVTV
+596 AVNPSQAVTV
-606 AAGATSDVRFANDRI
+606 APGATSDIRFENDRV

-640 AVFTVTCLSAA
+640 AVFTVTRLSAA
-651 EGGGTVGEVVA
+651 EGGGAVGEAVA

-683 IAETGVPEHYV
+683 VAETGVPEHYA

-709 TYTVEAENEPT
+709 TYA
-720 KGYIRV
+720 
-726 VKTDA
+726 
-731 LDGVPIAGV
+731 
-740 QFDLYDASGNP
+740 
-751 AGSMTTD
+751 
-758 ETGFALSPPLHKGRY
+758 
-773 TVREHDNPTGYVTEL
+773 
-788 VKMQAEVRSDE
+788 
-799 TTDLSATNQPIQG
+799 
-812 RIQIIKRDQ
+812 
-821 LTKEALA
+821 
-828 GAEFTITRISGLPSH
+828 
-843 GGSQDG
+843 
-849 EVVAVMTTD
+849 
-858 AEGKAV
+858 
-864 SPLLTYGT
+864 
-872 YRVAETKVPEH
+872 
-883 FADHSFSVDVTID
+883 
-896 GENMQTYTVE
+896 VE

-918 VKTDRLNGNPIE
+918 VKTDRLTGNPIE
-930 GVVFDIY
+930 GVAFDIY
-937 ENDEYGGELVAS
+937 ENDEYGNALVAD

-956 AAVSPPLRKG
+956 TAVSPPLRKG

-972 RGATAGYVLEEIAL
+972 RGATAGYVMEEITL
-986 DATVCSDETTQL
+986 DATVRSDETTQL

-1093 ELWPGLYEIVEVF
+1093 ELWPGLYEIVEAS
-1106 PPVGYQPSDAHFFVD
+1106 PPAGYEPSDAHFFVD

-1183 GSYGNVRAFERD
+1183 GSYGNARAFERD
-1195 YLVTNRYGYAKT
+1195 YLVTNKYGYAKT

-1228 KSPVEIFIRG
+1228 KSPVEILIRG

-1294 YPTRREIDTFYTDEN
+1294 YPTRRKIDTFYTDEN

-1315 ETVTRGMYFIEEVQA
+1315 ETVTRGMYFIEEVHA

-1345 GETGDAPGEAY
+1345 GETGNAPGEAY

-1370 VKVEKKGLRLVRL
+1370 VMVEKKGLKFVRL
-1383 AEQTDAYGN
+1383 AEQADAYGN
-1392 IAHQPVYEEGYLA
+1392 IVHQPVYEEGYLA
-1405 GTVFELRA
+1405 GAVFELRA

-1429 DVADTITTTET
+1429 DVADTITTTGV

-1446 ELPLGR
+1446 ELPQGR

-1471 EVELR
+1471 GVELR
-1476 YESDHTAVVETNV
+1476 YENDRTAVVETNV
-1489 TIGNDYLSAEIT
+1489 TLGNDYLSAEIT

-1511 IMDGDHVRQEIVNIP
+1511 IMDGDHVRQEIVNTP

-1586 TLNPAKFAV
+1586 TLNPARFAV
-1595 TLELKAQSGGVIRV
+1595 TLEPKAQSGGVIRV

-1646 EQGKVIYR
+1646 ERGKVIYR

-1698 GNVTGDTMI
+1698 GNVTGDTTI

-1715 LRKADENG
+1715 LRKVDESG

-1759 GMYTLVETRALPGY
+1759 GTYMLVETRALPGY
-1773 LKADTEIRFTVDGT
+1773 LKADTEIKITVDGT
-1787 FVNPKEPI
+1787 FVNPKELI

-1836 TSDEKGEFYLT
+1836 ESNEKGEFFLT

-1862 EGFSRVED
+1862 EGFNCVED
-1870 VLIHVDED
+1870 VRIHVDKD

-1886 FTDIPN
+1886 LTDIPN
-1892 HYEFIK
+1892 HYEFVK

-1917 GNVLRELASG
+1917 GNVLRELVSG
-1927 EDGVVHADDLKPG
+1927 EDGIVHADDLKPG
-1940 VYVIREIETQAGYR
+1940 VYIIREIETQAGYR

-1968 IAPDE
+1968 IVPDE

-1981 EEERPEDEI
+1981 EEERPRDEI

-2002 LYGLISMALGAVFMF
+2002 LYGLISMALGAVLMF
-2017 AEIIHRRDQ
+2017 AEIIRRRDQ

>member
-1 MTKRFWAGL
+1 MTKRIWAGL

-20 PSGMYAEETVWEEEA
+20 PFGIYAEETAWEEEA

-83 QEESLTEEAIPDLPD
+83 QEESLTKEAMLDLPD
-98 FIPEEEPPAL
+98 FIPEEEPLTL
-108 EEEKLPPVQEGD
+108 EESELPPVQEGD
-120 FVCVTPNTRV
+120 FVWVTPNTRV
-130 YLDIDETAGDGDDG
+130 YLDIDETAGDEDDG

-166 QGRTWLLVRYL
+166 QERTWLLVRYL
-177 YGAEEPNGEMA
+177 YGEEEPNGEMA
-188 WTDTATIWVLAEEIQ
+188 WTDTATVWVLADETQ
-203 PSDAAEYD
+203 PSDAADYD
-211 VTDYAFPYPPI
+211 VTDYAFPYPPA

-231 LRDYNASV
+231 LRDYNAGV

-292 PGTKNNASGPFEVVD
+292 PGTKNNASGPFEVVG

-318 GDIYGSRTMHAI
+318 DDIYGSRTMHAI

-342 VDTGYGDSDVWS
+342 VDTGYADSDVWS

-392 ADYLEYARWLAAC
+392 SDYLEYARWLAAC

-419 SKSVSMQNGSYV
+419 SKSVRMQNGSYV

-442 IRISRSVGNLTGNS
+442 IRISRSVGSLTGNS

-463 YYLHSGDTI
+463 YYLRSGDTI
-472 SITSTQSTFSIAAQ
+472 SVTSTQSTFSIAAQ

-491 DEEAAFLIG
+491 DEETAFLIG
-500 IPDADIQKVIIPQYG
+500 IPNADIQKVIIPQYG
-515 LPAKLKEVRIEFE
+515 LPAKMKEVRIEFE
-528 QPYGAIRVSKNSADN
+528 QPYGAVRVSKISADN
-543 GAMLSGATFELMD
+543 GAVLSGATFELMN
-556 ASGAVVATQTTGA
+556 GAGTVLATQTTGA
-569 DGTAQFDNLPAGSY
+569 DGTARFDNLPAGGY
-583 TVREVGAPTGYKV
+583 TVREVGAPTGYKI

-606 AAGATSDVRFANDRI
+606 AAGVTSDVRFENDRV

-640 AVFTVTCLSAA
+640 AVFTVTRLSAA
-651 EGGGTVGEVVA
+651 EGGGAVGEAVA

-683 IAETGVPEHYV
+683 VAETGVPEHYV

-709 TYTVEAENEPT
+709 TYA
-720 KGYIRV
+720 
-726 VKTDA
+726 
-731 LDGVPIAGV
+731 
-740 QFDLYDASGNP
+740 
-751 AGSMTTD
+751 
-758 ETGFALSPPLHKGRY
+758 
-773 TVREHDNPTGYVTEL
+773 
-788 VKMQAEVRSDE
+788 
-799 TTDLSATNQPIQG
+799 
-812 RIQIIKRDQ
+812 
-821 LTKEALA
+821 
-828 GAEFTITRISGLPSH
+828 
-843 GGSQDG
+843 
-849 EVVAVMTTD
+849 
-858 AEGKAV
+858 
-864 SPLLTYGT
+864 
-872 YRVAETKVPEH
+872 
-883 FADHSFSVDVTID
+883 
-896 GENMQTYTVE
+896 VE

-930 GVVFDIY
+930 GVAFDIY
-937 ENDEYGGELVAS
+937 ENDEYGNALVAD

-956 AAVSPPLRKG
+956 TAVSPPLRKG

-972 RGATAGYVLEEIAL
+972 RGATAGYVMEEIAL
-986 DATVCSDETTQL
+986 DATVRSDETTQL

-1082 TAGDDASAATG
+1082 TAGDDASAETG
-1093 ELWPGLYEIVEVF
+1093 ELWPGLYEIVEAS
-1106 PPVGYQPSDAHFFVD
+1106 PPVGYEPSDAHFFVD

-1183 GSYGNVRAFERD
+1183 GSYGNARAFERD
-1195 YLVTNRYGYAKT
+1195 YLVTNKYGYAKT

-1214 YVLKQVKGKAGHAL
+1214 YVLKQVKGKEGHAL

-1294 YPTRREIDTFYTDEN
+1294 YPTRRKIDTFYTDEN

-1370 VKVEKKGLRLVRL
+1370 VMVEKKGLRLVRL
-1383 AEQTDAYGN
+1383 AEQADAFGN
-1392 IAHQPVYEEGYLA
+1392 IVHQPVYEEGYLA
-1405 GTVFELRA
+1405 GAVFELRA

-1419 KDGTVWFHAG
+1419 KDGTLWFHAG
-1429 DVADTITTTET
+1429 DVADTITTTEA

-1476 YESDHTAVVETNV
+1476 YENDHTAVVETNV
-1489 TIGNDYLSAEIT
+1489 TLGNAYLSAEIT

-1511 IMDGDHVRQEIVNIP
+1511 IMDGDHVRQALVNTP
-1526 GEGFVFGLFADEEL
+1526 GEGFVFGLFADADMH
-1540 RVGDVT
+1540 VGEVT
-1546 LTADTLVA
+1546 LLADTLVA
-1554 TGATDAA
+1554 TGATDAE
-1561 GRLAFVGNFPHGAY
+1561 GKLAFVGNFPHGAY

-1586 TLNPAKFAV
+1586 KLNPAKFAV
-1595 TLELKAQSGGVIRV
+1595 TLEPEAQSGGVIRV

-1616 DELIYTRVTLTKTDI
+1616 DELVYTRVTLTKTDV

-1660 GQIPQ
+1660 GQLPQ
-1665 IPVTPGTYTFKE
+1665 IPVAPGTYTFKE
-1677 VYAPDGYALNEAEMR
+1677 TYAPDGYALNEAEMR

-1698 GNVTGDTMI
+1698 GNVTGDTTI

-1715 LRKADENG
+1715 LHKVDENG

-1759 GMYTLVETRALPGY
+1759 GTYTLVETQALPGY
-1773 LKADTEIRFTVDGT
+1773 LKADTEIRLTVDGT

-1812 AGQALPGAAFSLINA
+1812 AGQALTGAAFNLINA

-1836 TSDEKGEFYLT
+1836 ESNEKGEFFLT

-1853 WIIRETVAP
+1853 WIIRETVVP
-1862 EGFSRVED
+1862 EGFNRVED

-1892 HYEFIK
+1892 HYEFVK

-1927 EDGVVHADDLKPG
+1927 EDGIVRADDLKPG

-1968 IAPDE
+1968 IVADE

-1981 EEERPEDEI
+1981 EEERPRDEI

-2002 LYGLISMALGAVFMF
+2002 LFGVASVICGMAIFVLQA
-2017 AEIIHRRDQ
+2017 IKKRRMRSID

>member
-1 MTKRFWAGL
+1 MTKRIWAGL

-120 FVCVTPNTRV
+120 FVCATPNTRV
-130 YLDIDETAGDGDDG
+130 YLDIDETAGDEDDG

-188 WTDTATIWVLAEEIQ
+188 WTDTATVWVLAEETQ
-203 PSDAAEYD
+203 PSDAAGYD
-211 VTDYAFPYPPI
+211 VTDYAFPYPPV
-222 ALYAASDFN
+222 ALYVASDFN
-231 LRDYNASV
+231 LRDYSAGV

-292 PGTKNNASGPFEVVD
+292 PGAKNNASGPFEVVD
-307 LDGYAV
+307 LDGYAA

-318 GDIYGSRTMHAI
+318 GDIYSSRTMHAI

-392 ADYLEYARWLAAC
+392 GDYLEYARWLAAC

-442 IRISRSVGNLTGNS
+442 IRISRSVGSLTGNS

-463 YYLHSGDTI
+463 YYLRSGDTI
-472 SITSTQSTFSIAAQ
+472 SVTSSQSTFSITAQ

-500 IPDADIQKVIIPQYG
+500 IPNADIQKVIIPQYG
-515 LPAKLKEVRIEFE
+515 LPAKMKEVRIEFE
-528 QPYGAIRVSKNSADN
+528 QPYGAVRVSKISADN
-543 GAMLSGATFELMD
+543 GAVLSGATFELMN
-556 ASGAVVATQTTGA
+556 GAGTVLATQTTGA
-569 DGTAQFDNLPAGSY
+569 DGTARFDNLPAGGY
-583 TVREVGAPTGYKV
+583 TVREVGAPTGYKI
-596 AVNPSQTVTV
+596 AVNPSQAVTV
-606 AAGATSDVRFANDRI
+606 APGATSDIRFENDRV

-640 AVFTVTCLSAA
+640 AVFTVTRLSAA
-651 EGGGTVGEVVA
+651 EGGGAVGEAVV

-683 IAETGVPEHYV
+683 VAETGVPEHYA

-709 TYTVEAENEPT
+709 TYA
-720 KGYIRV
+720 
-726 VKTDA
+726 
-731 LDGVPIAGV
+731 
-740 QFDLYDASGNP
+740 
-751 AGSMTTD
+751 
-758 ETGFALSPPLHKGRY
+758 
-773 TVREHDNPTGYVTEL
+773 
-788 VKMQAEVRSDE
+788 
-799 TTDLSATNQPIQG
+799 
-812 RIQIIKRDQ
+812 
-821 LTKEALA
+821 
-828 GAEFTITRISGLPSH
+828 
-843 GGSQDG
+843 
-849 EVVAVMTTD
+849 
-858 AEGKAV
+858 
-864 SPLLTYGT
+864 
-872 YRVAETKVPEH
+872 
-883 FADHSFSVDVTID
+883 
-896 GENMQTYTVE
+896 VE

-930 GVVFDIY
+930 GVAFDIY
-937 ENDEYGGELVAS
+937 ENDEYGNALVAD

-956 AAVSPPLRKG
+956 TAVSPPLRKG

-972 RGATAGYVLEEIAL
+972 RGATAGYVMEEIAL
-986 DATVCSDETTQL
+986 DAMVRSDETTQL

-1082 TAGDDASAATG
+1082 TAGGDASAATG
-1093 ELWPGLYEIVEVF
+1093 ELWPGLYEIVEVS
-1106 PPVGYQPSDAHFFVD
+1106 PPVGYEPSDAHFFVD

-1141 NIIRQGVYAIVKFLG
+1141 NTIKQGVYAIVKFLG

-1183 GSYGNVRAFERD
+1183 GGYGNAREFERD

-1214 YVLKQVKGKAGHAL
+1214 YVLKQVKGKDGHAL

-1294 YPTRREIDTFYTDEN
+1294 YPTRRKIDTFYTDDN

-1315 ETVTRGMYFIEEVQA
+1315 ETVTRGMYFIEEVHA

-1370 VKVEKKGLRLVRL
+1370 VMVEKKGLKFVRL
-1383 AEQTDAYGN
+1383 AEQADAFGN
-1392 IAHQPVYEEGYLA
+1392 IVHQPVYEEGYLA

-1413 AEDIVG
+1413 VEDIIG
-1419 KDGTVWFHAG
+1419 KDGTIWFHAG
-1429 DVADTITTTET
+1429 DVADTITTTEA

-1476 YESDHTAVVETNV
+1476 YENDHTAVVETNV
-1489 TIGNDYLSAEIT
+1489 TLGNAYLSAEIT

-1511 IMDGDHVRQEIVNIP
+1511 IMDGDHVRQALVNIP

-1554 TGATDAA
+1554 TSATDAA
-1561 GRLAFVGNFPHGAY
+1561 GKLAFVGNFPHGAY

-1595 TLELKAQSGGVIRV
+1595 TLEPKVQSGGVIRV
-1609 SLPEIVH
+1609 SLPEPVH

-1698 GNVTGDTMI
+1698 GNVTGDTTI

-1715 LRKADENG
+1715 LRKVDESG

-1759 GMYTLVETRALPGY
+1759 GTYTLVETQALPGY
-1773 LKADTEIRFTVDGT
+1773 LKADTEIRLTVDST

-1795 ATVTNE
+1795 ATVVNE

-1836 TSDEKGEFYLT
+1836 ASDEKGEFYLT

-1853 WIIRETVAP
+1853 WIIRETVVP
-1862 EGFSRVED
+1862 EGFNRVED

-1878 WKAPNTLL
+1878 WKAPNALL

-1904 PMEGVKFALEDED
+1904 PMEGVRFALEDED
-1917 GNVLRELASG
+1917 GNMLRELASG
-1927 EDGVVHADDLKPG
+1927 EDGIVRADDLKPG
-1940 VYVIREIETQAGYR
+1940 VYIIREIETQAGYR

-1981 EEERPEDEI
+1981 EEERPKDEI

-2002 LYGLISMALGAVFMF
+2002 RFGVASVICGMAIFVLQA
-2017 AEIIHRRDQ
+2017 IKKRRMRSID

>member
-1 MTKRFWAGL
+1 M
-10 LALGMALTAL
+10 
-20 PSGMYAEETVWEEEA
+20 
-35 NASEETLDGGLDES
+35 
-49 AEEFADGLPDYIPEP
+49 
-64 EEDVVDSAAD
+64 
-74 DESADALPE
+74 
-83 QEESLTEEAIPDLPD
+83 
-98 FIPEEEPPAL
+98 
-108 EEEKLPPVQEGD
+108 
-120 FVCVTPNTRV
+120 
-130 YLDIDETAGDGDDG
+130 
-144 ELYDGN
+144 
-150 FVNEANV
+150 
-157 YVEQVRQDA
+157 
-166 QGRTWLLVRYL
+166 
-177 YGAEEPNGEMA
+177 
-188 WTDTATIWVLAEEIQ
+188 
-203 PSDAAEYD
+203 
-211 VTDYAFPYPPI
+211 
-222 ALYAASDFN
+222 
-231 LRDYNASV
+231 

-342 VDTGYGDSDVWS
+342 VDTGYADSDVWS

-371 DWYVRDYWRMDEFY
+371 DWYVRDYWQMDEFY

-392 ADYLEYARWLAAC
+392 GDYLEYARWLAAC

-442 IRISRSVGNLTGNS
+442 IRISRSVGSLTGNS

-472 SITSTQSTFSIAAQ
+472 SVTSTQSTFSIAAQ

-500 IPDADIQKVIIPQYG
+500 IPNADIQKVIIPQYG
-515 LPAKLKEVRIEFE
+515 LPAKMREVRIEFE
-528 QPYGAIRVSKNSADN
+528 QPYGAVRVSKTSADN
-543 GAMLSGATFELMD
+543 GAMLSGATFELMN
-556 ASGAVVATQTTGA
+556 GAGTVLATQTTGA
-569 DGTAQFDNLPAGSY
+569 DGTARFDTLPAGSY
-583 TVREVGAPTGYKV
+583 TVREVGAPTGYKI

-606 AAGATSDVRFANDRI
+606 AAGATSDVRFENDRV

-640 AVFTVTCLSAA
+640 AVFTVTRLSAA
-651 EGGGTVGEVVA
+651 EGGGAVGEAVA

-683 IAETGVPEHYV
+683 VAETGVPEHYV

-709 TYTVEAENEPT
+709 TYA
-720 KGYIRV
+720 
-726 VKTDA
+726 
-731 LDGVPIAGV
+731 
-740 QFDLYDASGNP
+740 
-751 AGSMTTD
+751 
-758 ETGFALSPPLHKGRY
+758 
-773 TVREHDNPTGYVTEL
+773 
-788 VKMQAEVRSDE
+788 
-799 TTDLSATNQPIQG
+799 
-812 RIQIIKRDQ
+812 
-821 LTKEALA
+821 
-828 GAEFTITRISGLPSH
+828 
-843 GGSQDG
+843 
-849 EVVAVMTTD
+849 
-858 AEGKAV
+858 
-864 SPLLTYGT
+864 
-872 YRVAETKVPEH
+872 
-883 FADHSFSVDVTID
+883 
-896 GENMQTYTVE
+896 VE

-930 GVVFDIY
+930 GVAFDIY
-937 ENDEYGGELVAS
+937 ENDEYGNALVAD

-956 AAVSPPLRKG
+956 TAVSPPLRKG

-972 RGATAGYVLEEIAL
+972 RGATAGYVMEEIAL
-986 DATVCSDETTQL
+986 DATVRSDETTQL
-998 RATNQPVMVK
+998 RATNQSVMVK

-1093 ELWPGLYEIVEVF
+1093 ELWPGLYEIVEAS
-1106 PPVGYQPSDAHFFVD
+1106 PPVGYEPSDAHFFVD

-1141 NIIRQGVYAIVKFLG
+1141 NIIKQGMYAIVKFLG

-1183 GSYGNVRAFERD
+1183 GSYGDARAFERD
-1195 YLVTNRYGYAKT
+1195 YLVTNKYGYAKT

-1315 ETVTRGMYFIEEVQA
+1315 ETVTRGMYFIEEVHA

-1370 VKVEKKGLRLVRL
+1370 VMVEKKGLRLVRL

-1392 IAHQPVYEEGYLA
+1392 IVHQPVYEEGYLA
-1405 GTVFELRA
+1405 GAVFELRA

-1429 DVADTITTTET
+1429 DVADTITTTGV

-1476 YESDHTAVVETNV
+1476 YENDHTAVVETNV
-1489 TIGNDYLSAEIT
+1489 TLGNAYLSAEIT
-1501 LEKEKEDLEI
+1501 LEKEKEDFEI
-1511 IMDGDHVRQEIVNIP
+1511 IMDGDEVRQEIVNIP

-1595 TLELKAQSGGVIRV
+1595 TLEPKAQSGGVIRV
-1609 SLPEIVH
+1609 SLPEPVH

-1631 TGQKTLPGATIEVKD
+1631 TGQKTLSGATIEVKD

-1698 GNVTGDTMI
+1698 GNVTGDTTI

-1715 LRKADENG
+1715 LRKVDESG

-1759 GMYTLVETRALPGY
+1759 GTYTLVETQALPGY
-1773 LKADTEIRFTVDGT
+1773 LKTDTEIRLTVDGT

-1795 ATVTNE
+1795 ATVVNK

-1812 AGQALPGAAFSLINA
+1812 AGQALTGAAFSLINA

-1836 TSDEKGEFYLT
+1836 ASDEKGEFYLT

-1892 HYEFIK
+1892 HYEFVK

-1927 EDGVVHADDLKPG
+1927 EDGIVRADDLKPG
-1940 VYVIREIETQAGYR
+1940 VYIIREIETQAGYR

-1981 EEERPEDEI
+1981 GEERPKDEI

-2002 LYGLISMALGAVFMF
+2002 LYGLISMALGAVLMF

>member
-1 MTKRFWAGL
+1 MTKRIWAGL

-20 PSGMYAEETVWEEEA
+20 PFGIYAEETAWEEEA

-64 EEDVVDSAAD
+64 ETDVVDGAAD
-74 DESADALPE
+74 DESADELSE
-83 QEESLTEEAIPDLPD
+83 QEESLIEEETTPDLPD
-98 FIPEEEPPAL
+98 FIPEEELPAL
-108 EEEKLPPVQEGD
+108 EEEEPQDVQAGD
-120 FVCVTPNTRV
+120 FVRVTPNTRV
-130 YLDIDETAGDGDDG
+130 YLEIDETAGDDDDG

-157 YVEQVRQDA
+157 YVEQARQDA

-188 WTDTATIWVLAEEIQ
+188 WTDTATVWVLAEETR
-203 PSDAAEYD
+203 PSDAADYD
-211 VTDYAFPYPPI
+211 VTDYAFPYPPA

-231 LRDYNASV
+231 LRDYNAGV

-342 VDTGYGDSDVWS
+342 VDTGYEDSDVWS

-392 ADYLEYARWLAAC
+392 GDYLEYARWLAAC

-463 YYLHSGDTI
+463 YYLRSGDTI
-472 SITSTQSTFSIAAQ
+472 SVTSTQSTFSITAQ

-500 IPDADIQKVIIPQYG
+500 IPNADIQKVIIPQYG
-515 LPAKLKEVRIEFE
+515 MPAKLKEVRIEFE
-528 QPYGAIRVSKNSADN
+528 QPYGAVRVSKISADN
-543 GAMLSGATFELMD
+543 GAVLSGATFELMN
-556 ASGAVVATQTTGA
+556 GAGTVLATQTTGV
-569 DGTAQFDNLPAGSY
+569 DGTARFDNLPAGGY
-583 TVREVGAPTGYKV
+583 TVREVGAPTGYKI
-596 AVNPSQTVTV
+596 AVNPSQAVTV
-606 AAGATSDVRFANDRI
+606 APGATSDIRFENDRV

-640 AVFTVTCLSAA
+640 AVFTVTRLSAA
-651 EGGGTVGEVVA
+651 EGGGAVGEAVA

-683 IAETGVPEHYV
+683 VAETGVPEHYV

-709 TYTVEAENEPT
+709 TYA
-720 KGYIRV
+720 
-726 VKTDA
+726 
-731 LDGVPIAGV
+731 
-740 QFDLYDASGNP
+740 
-751 AGSMTTD
+751 
-758 ETGFALSPPLHKGRY
+758 
-773 TVREHDNPTGYVTEL
+773 
-788 VKMQAEVRSDE
+788 
-799 TTDLSATNQPIQG
+799 
-812 RIQIIKRDQ
+812 
-821 LTKEALA
+821 
-828 GAEFTITRISGLPSH
+828 
-843 GGSQDG
+843 
-849 EVVAVMTTD
+849 
-858 AEGKAV
+858 
-864 SPLLTYGT
+864 
-872 YRVAETKVPEH
+872 
-883 FADHSFSVDVTID
+883 
-896 GENMQTYTVE
+896 VE

-930 GVVFDIY
+930 GVAFDIY
-937 ENDEYGGELVAS
+937 ENDEYGNALVAG

-956 AAVSPPLRKG
+956 TAVSPPLRKG

-986 DATVCSDETTQL
+986 DATVRSDETTQL

-1017 EYGGDDPNSRRRD
+1017 EYGGDDPNSKRRD

-1035 ANIDAP
+1035 ANIDEP

-1060 EIRDRQGNVLFKK
+1060 EIRDRQGNVLFQK

-1093 ELWPGLYEIVEVF
+1093 ELWPGLYEIIEVS
-1106 PPVGYQPSDAHFFVD
+1106 PPVGYEPSDAHFFVD

-1183 GSYGNVRAFERD
+1183 GSYGNAREFERD

-1207 KLLPYGL
+1207 TLLPYGL
-1214 YVLKQVKGKAGHAL
+1214 YVLKQVKGKEGHAL

-1345 GETGDAPGEAY
+1345 GETGDAHGEAY

-1370 VKVEKKGLRLVRL
+1370 AMVEKKGLRLVRL
-1383 AEQTDAYGN
+1383 AEQADAFGN
-1392 IAHQPVYEEGYLA
+1392 IVHQPVYEEGYLA
-1405 GTVFELRA
+1405 GAVFELRA

-1471 EVELR
+1471 GVELR
-1476 YESDHTAVVETNV
+1476 YADDHTAVVETNV
-1489 TIGNDYLSAEIT
+1489 RLGNGYLSTEIT

-1511 IMDGDHVRQEIVNIP
+1511 IMEGDHVRQALVNTP

-1595 TLELKAQSGGVIRV
+1595 TLEPQAQSGGVIRV
-1609 SLPEIVH
+1609 SLPEPVH
-1616 DELIYTRVTLTKTDI
+1616 NELIYTRVTLTKTDI

-1698 GNVTGDTMI
+1698 GNVTGDTTI

-1715 LRKADENG
+1715 LHKVDENG

-1759 GMYTLVETRALPGY
+1759 GTYTLVETQALLGY
-1773 LKADTEIRFTVDGT
+1773 LKADTEIRLTVDGT
-1787 FVNPKEPI
+1787 FVNPAEPI
-1795 ATVTNE
+1795 AAIVNE

-1836 TSDEKGEFYLT
+1836 ASDEKDEFYLT

-1853 WIIRETVAP
+1853 WIIRETVVP
-1862 EGFSRVED
+1862 EGFNRVED
-1870 VLIHVDED
+1870 VRIHVDKD

-1892 HYEFIK
+1892 HYEFVK

-1927 EDGVVHADDLKPG
+1927 EDGIVRADDLKPG
-1940 VYVIREIETQAGYR
+1940 VYIIREIETQAGYR

-1981 EEERPEDEI
+1981 EEERPKDEI

-2002 LYGLISMALGAVFMF
+2002 RFGAASVICGMAIFVLRAIKKRGMRS
-2017 AEIIHRRDQ
+2017 ID

>member
-1 MTKRFWAGL
+1 MTKRIWAGL

-20 PSGMYAEETVWEEEA
+20 PFGIYAEETAREEEA

-64 EEDVVDSAAD
+64 ETDVVDGAAD
-74 DESADALPE
+74 DESADELSE
-83 QEESLTEEAIPDLPD
+83 QEESLIEEETTPDLPD
-98 FIPEEEPPAL
+98 FIPEEEPLVL
-108 EEEKLPPVQEGD
+108 EEEEPQDVQAGD
-120 FVCVTPNTRV
+120 FVRVTPNTRV
-130 YLDIDETAGDGDDG
+130 YLEIDETAGDDDDG
-144 ELYDGN
+144 EWYDGN
-150 FVNEANV
+150 FVKEANV
-157 YVEQVRQDA
+157 YVEQAQQDA

-307 LDGYAV
+307 LDRYAV

-354 RVAGQFAIR
+354 RVAGQFAVR

-405 AIERAGITGEIGIS
+405 AIERAGITGDIGIS
-419 SKSVSMQNGSYV
+419 NKSVRMQNGSYV

-442 IRISRSVGNLTGNS
+442 IRISRSVGSLTGNS
-456 AGSDGEY
+456 AGEDGEY

-472 SITSTQSTFSIAAQ
+472 SVTSSQSTFSVTAQ

-528 QPYGAIRVSKNSADN
+528 QPYGAIRVSKTSADN
-543 GAMLSGATFELMD
+543 GAMLSGATFELMNT
-556 ASGAVVATQTTGA
+556 SGAVVATQTTGA
-569 DGTAQFDNLPAGSY
+569 DGTARFDNLPAGGY
-583 TVREVGAPTGYKV
+583 TVREVGAPTGYKI
-596 AVNPSQTVTV
+596 AVNPSQAVTV
-606 AAGATSDVRFANDRI
+606 AAGATSDVRFENDRV

-640 AVFTVTCLSAA
+640 AVFTVTRLSAA
-651 EGGGTVGEVVA
+651 EGGGAVGEAVA

-720 KGYIRV
+720 KG
-726 VKTDA
+726 
-731 LDGVPIAGV
+731 
-740 QFDLYDASGNP
+740 
-751 AGSMTTD
+751 
-758 ETGFALSPPLHKGRY
+758 
-773 TVREHDNPTGYVTEL
+773 
-788 VKMQAEVRSDE
+788 
-799 TTDLSATNQPIQG
+799 
-812 RIQIIKRDQ
+812 
-821 LTKEALA
+821 
-828 GAEFTITRISGLPSH
+828 
-843 GGSQDG
+843 
-849 EVVAVMTTD
+849 
-858 AEGKAV
+858 
-864 SPLLTYGT
+864 
-872 YRVAETKVPEH
+872 
-883 FADHSFSVDVTID
+883 
-896 GENMQTYTVE
+896 
-906 AENEPTKGWIRL
+906 WIRL

-930 GVVFDIY
+930 GVAFDIY
-937 ENDEYGGELVAS
+937 ENDEYGNALVAD

-972 RGATAGYVLEEIAL
+972 RGATAGYVMEEIAL
-986 DATVCSDETTQL
+986 DATVRSDETTQL

-1017 EYGGDDPNSRRRD
+1017 EYGGDDPNSKRRD

-1035 ANIDAP
+1035 ASIDAP

-1060 EIRDRQGNVLFKK
+1060 EIRDRQGNVLFQK

-1093 ELWPGLYEIVEVF
+1093 ELWPGLYEIVEVS
-1106 PPVGYQPSDAHFFVD
+1106 PPAGYEPSDAHFFVD

-1141 NIIRQGVYAIVKFLG
+1141 NTIKQGMYAIVKFLG

-1183 GSYGNVRAFERD
+1183 GSYGNARAFERD

-1214 YVLKQVKGKAGHAL
+1214 YVLKQVKGKEGHAL

-1267 TGKTVRL
+1267 TGKTIKL
-1274 ANTAFKLLDSDGNVV
+1274 ANTAFKLLDSDGSVV

-1345 GETGDAPGEAY
+1345 GETGDMSGEAY

-1370 VKVEKKGLRLVRL
+1370 VMVEKKGLRLVRL
-1383 AEQTDAYGN
+1383 AEQADAYGN
-1392 IAHQPVYEEGYLA
+1392 IVHQPVYEEGYLA
-1405 GTVFELRA
+1405 GAVFELRA

-1429 DVADTITTTET
+1429 DVADTITTTEA

-1464 LLDGAPH
+1464 LLDSAPH
-1471 EVELR
+1471 GVELR
-1476 YESDHTAVVETNV
+1476 YENDRTAVVETNV
-1489 TIGNDYLSAEIT
+1489 TLGNDYLSAEIT

-1511 IMDGDHVRQEIVNIP
+1511 IMDGDEVRQEIVNIP

-1595 TLELKAQSGGVIRV
+1595 TLEPQAQSGGVIRV
-1609 SLPEIVH
+1609 SLPEPVH

-1692 FTVDAD
+1692 FTIDAD
-1698 GNVTGDTMI
+1698 GNVTGDTTI

-1715 LRKADENG
+1715 LHKVDESG
-1723 KPLAGV
+1723 KPLSGV
-1729 MFGLKKADGMLMM
+1729 MFGLKKADGKLMM

-1759 GMYTLVETRALPGY
+1759 GTYMLVETRALPGY
-1773 LKADTEIRFTVDGT
+1773 LKADTEIKITVDGT

-1795 ATVTNE
+1795 AIVVNE

-1812 AGQALPGAAFSLINA
+1812 AGQALTGAAFSLINA

-1836 TSDEKGEFYLT
+1836 ASDEKGEFYLT

-1862 EGFSRVED
+1862 EGFNCVED
-1870 VLIHVDED
+1870 VRIHVDED

-1927 EDGVVHADDLKPG
+1927 EDGIVRADDLKPG
-1940 VYVIREIETQAGYR
+1940 VYIIREIETQAGYR

-1981 EEERPEDEI
+1981 EEERPKDEI

-2002 LYGLISMALGAVFMF
+2002 RFGAASVICGMAIFVLRAIKKRGMRS
-2017 AEIIHRRDQ
+2017 ID

>member
-74 DESADALPE
+74 DESADELSE
-83 QEESLTEEAIPDLPD
+83 QEESMIEEETTPDLPD
-98 FIPEEEPPAL
+98 FIPEEEPLVL
-108 EEEKLPPVQEGD
+108 EEEEPQDVQAGD
-120 FVCVTPNTRV
+120 FVRVTPNTRV
-130 YLDIDETAGDGDDG
+130 YLEIDETAGDDDDG

-157 YVEQVRQDA
+157 YVEQARQDA

-188 WTDTATIWVLAEEIQ
+188 WTDTATVWVLAEETQ
-203 PSDAAEYD
+203 PSDAADYD
-211 VTDYAFPYPPI
+211 VTDYAFPYPPA

-231 LRDYNASV
+231 LRDYNAGV

-307 LDGYAV
+307 LDGYAA

-318 GDIYGSRTMHAI
+318 GDIYSSRTMHAI

-392 ADYLEYARWLAAC
+392 GDYLEYARWLASC
-405 AIERAGITGEIGIS
+405 AIQRASITGDIGIS
-419 SKSVSMQNGSYV
+419 NKSVRMQNGIYV

-463 YYLHSGDTI
+463 YYLRSGDTI
-472 SITSTQSTFSIAAQ
+472 SVTSTQSTFSITAQ

-500 IPDADIQKVIIPQYG
+500 IPNADIQKVIIPQYG

-528 QPYGAIRVSKNSADN
+528 QPYGAVRVSKTSADN
-543 GAMLSGATFELMD
+543 GAVLSGATFELMN
-556 ASGAVVATQTTGA
+556 GAGTVLATQTTGA
-569 DGTAQFDNLPAGSY
+569 DGTARFDNLPAGSY
-583 TVREVGAPTGYKV
+583 IVREVGAPTGYKI
-596 AVNPSQTVTV
+596 AVNPSQAVTV
-606 AAGATSDVRFANDRI
+606 AAGATSDVRFENDRV

-640 AVFTVTCLSAA
+640 AVFTVTRLSAT
-651 EGGGTVGEVVA
+651 EGGGAVGEAVA

-683 IAETGVPEHYV
+683 VAETGVPEHYA

-709 TYTVEAENEPT
+709 TYA
-720 KGYIRV
+720 
-726 VKTDA
+726 
-731 LDGVPIAGV
+731 
-740 QFDLYDASGNP
+740 
-751 AGSMTTD
+751 
-758 ETGFALSPPLHKGRY
+758 
-773 TVREHDNPTGYVTEL
+773 
-788 VKMQAEVRSDE
+788 
-799 TTDLSATNQPIQG
+799 
-812 RIQIIKRDQ
+812 
-821 LTKEALA
+821 
-828 GAEFTITRISGLPSH
+828 
-843 GGSQDG
+843 
-849 EVVAVMTTD
+849 
-858 AEGKAV
+858 
-864 SPLLTYGT
+864 
-872 YRVAETKVPEH
+872 
-883 FADHSFSVDVTID
+883 
-896 GENMQTYTVE
+896 VE

-930 GVVFDIY
+930 GVTFDIY

-986 DATVCSDETTQL
+986 DATVRSDETTQL

-1008 LKLYKRDGD
+1008 LKLYKREGD

-1073 GDTVVDALT
+1073 GDTVVETLM
-1082 TAGDDASAATG
+1082 TAGGDASAATG
-1093 ELWPGLYEIVEVF
+1093 ELWPGLYEIVEAS
-1106 PPVGYQPSDAHFFVD
+1106 PPVGYEPSDAHFFVD

-1141 NIIRQGVYAIVKFLG
+1141 NTIRQGMYAIVKFLG

-1183 GSYGNVRAFERD
+1183 GSYGNARAFERD
-1195 YLVTNRYGYAKT
+1195 YLVTNKYGYAKT

-1315 ETVTRGMYFIEEVQA
+1315 ETVTRGMYFIEEVHA

-1370 VKVEKKGLRLVRL
+1370 AMVEKKGLKFVRL
-1383 AEQTDAYGN
+1383 AEQADAFGN
-1392 IAHQPVYEEGYLA
+1392 IVHQPVYEEGYLA
-1405 GTVFELRA
+1405 GAVFELRA

-1419 KDGTVWFHAG
+1419 KDGTLWFHAC
-1429 DVADTITTTET
+1429 DVADTITTTEA

-1476 YESDHTAVVETNV
+1476 YENDHTAVVETNV
-1489 TIGNDYLSAEIT
+1489 TLGNGYLSTEIT
-1501 LEKEKEDLEI
+1501 MEKEKEDLEI
-1511 IMDGDHVRQEIVNIP
+1511 IMDGDHVRQVLVNIP

-1561 GRLAFVGNFPHGAY
+1561 GKLAFVGNFPHGAY

-1595 TLELKAQSGGVIRV
+1595 TLEPQAQSGGVIRV
-1609 SLPEIVH
+1609 SLPEPVH

-1646 EQGKVIYR
+1646 EQGNVMYR

-1698 GNVTGDTMI
+1698 GNVTGDTTI

-1715 LRKADENG
+1715 LRKVDESG

-1759 GMYTLVETRALPGY
+1759 GTYMLVETRALPGY
-1773 LKADTEIRFTVDGT
+1773 LKADTEIKITVDGT

-1795 ATVTNE
+1795 ATVVNK

-1812 AGQALPGAAFSLINA
+1812 AGQALTGAAFSLINA

-1836 TSDEKGEFYLT
+1836 ASDEKGEFYLT

-1853 WIIRETVAP
+1853 WIIRETVVP
-1862 EGFSRVED
+1862 EGFNRVED

-1878 WKAPNTLL
+1878 WKAPNTLM

-1892 HYEFIK
+1892 HYEFVK

-1927 EDGVVHADDLKPG
+1927 EDGIVHADDLKPG
-1940 VYVIREIETQAGYR
+1940 VYVIRETETQAGYR

-1981 EEERPEDEI
+1981 EEERLKDEI

-2002 LYGLISMALGAVFMF
+2002 LFGVASVICGMAIFVLRA
-2017 AEIIHRRDQ
+2017 IKKRRMRSID

>member
-1 MTKRFWAGL
+1 MTKRIWAGL

-20 PSGMYAEETVWEEEA
+20 PFGIYAEETAWEEEA

-64 EEDVVDSAAD
+64 ETDVVDGAAD
-74 DESADALPE
+74 DESADELSE
-83 QEESLTEEAIPDLPD
+83 QEESMIEEETTPDLPD
-98 FIPEEEPPAL
+98 FIPEEEPLVL
-108 EEEKLPPVQEGD
+108 EEEEPQDVQAGD
-120 FVCVTPNTRV
+120 FVRVTPNTRV
-130 YLDIDETAGDGDDG
+130 YLETDETAGDDDDG
-144 ELYDGN
+144 EWYDGN
-150 FVNEANV
+150 FVKEANV
-157 YVEQVRQDA
+157 YVEQAQQDA

-188 WTDTATIWVLAEEIQ
+188 WTDTATVWVLAEETQ
-203 PSDAAEYD
+203 PSDAADYD
-211 VTDYAFPYPPI
+211 VTDYAFPCPPA

-231 LRDYNASV
+231 LRDYNAGV

-307 LDGYAV
+307 LDGYAA

-318 GDIYGSRTMHAI
+318 GDIYSSRTMHAI

-392 ADYLEYARWLAAC
+392 GDYLEYARWLAAC

-442 IRISRSVGNLTGNS
+442 IRISRSVGSLTGNS

-463 YYLHSGDTI
+463 YYLRSGDTI
-472 SITSTQSTFSIAAQ
+472 SVTSTQSTFSIAAQ

-543 GAMLSGATFELMD
+543 GAMLSGATFELMN

-596 AVNPSQTVTV
+596 AINPSQTVTV

-720 KGYIRV
+720 KG
-726 VKTDA
+726 
-731 LDGVPIAGV
+731 
-740 QFDLYDASGNP
+740 
-751 AGSMTTD
+751 
-758 ETGFALSPPLHKGRY
+758 
-773 TVREHDNPTGYVTEL
+773 
-788 VKMQAEVRSDE
+788 
-799 TTDLSATNQPIQG
+799 
-812 RIQIIKRDQ
+812 
-821 LTKEALA
+821 
-828 GAEFTITRISGLPSH
+828 
-843 GGSQDG
+843 
-849 EVVAVMTTD
+849 
-858 AEGKAV
+858 
-864 SPLLTYGT
+864 
-872 YRVAETKVPEH
+872 
-883 FADHSFSVDVTID
+883 
-896 GENMQTYTVE
+896 
-906 AENEPTKGWIRL
+906 WIRL

-930 GVVFDIY
+930 GVAFDIY
-937 ENDEYGGELVAS
+937 ENDEYGNALVAD

-972 RGATAGYVLEEIAL
+972 RGATAGYVMEEIAL
-986 DATVCSDETTQL
+986 DATVRSDETTQL

-1035 ANIDAP
+1035 VNIDAP
-1041 STRGDGE
+1041 SARGDGE
-1048 LTGAVFRVLAGA
+1048 LTSAVFRVLAGA

-1093 ELWPGLYEIVEVF
+1093 ELWPGLYEIVEVS
-1106 PPVGYQPSDAHFFVD
+1106 PPVGYEPSDAHFFVD

-1183 GSYGNVRAFERD
+1183 GSYGNARAFERD

-1228 KSPVEIFIRG
+1228 KSSVEIFIRS

-1370 VKVEKKGLRLVRL
+1370 VMVEKKGLRLVRL

-1392 IAHQPVYEEGYLA
+1392 IVHQPVYEEGYLA
-1405 GTVFELRA
+1405 GAVFELRA

-1429 DVADTITTTET
+1429 DVADTITKTGV

-1464 LLDGAPH
+1464 LLDSAPH
-1471 EVELR
+1471 KVELR
-1476 YESDHTAVVETNV
+1476 YENDHTAVVETTV
-1489 TIGNDYLSAEIT
+1489 TLGNGYLSTEIT
-1501 LEKEKEDLEI
+1501 MEKEKEDLEI
-1511 IMDGDHVRQEIVNIP
+1511 IMDSDHVRQELVNTP
-1526 GEGFVFGLFADEEL
+1526 GEGFVFGLFANEDMHIA
-1540 RVGDVT
+1540 DVT
-1546 LTADTLVA
+1546 LLADTLVA
-1554 TGATDAA
+1554 TGAMDAA

-1586 TLNPAKFAV
+1586 TLNPARFAV
-1595 TLELKAQSGGVIRV
+1595 TIEPKAQSGGVIRV

-1616 DELIYTRVTLTKTDI
+1616 NELIYTRVTLTKTDI

-1665 IPVTPGTYTFKE
+1665 IPVVPGTYTFKE

-1698 GNVTGDTMI
+1698 GNVTGDTTI
-1707 RDDYTRFS
+1707 HDDYTRFS
-1715 LRKADENG
+1715 LHKADENG

-1759 GMYTLVETRALPGY
+1759 GTYTLVETRALPGY
-1773 LKADTEIRFTVDGT
+1773 LKADTEIRLTVDGT

-1836 TSDEKGEFYLT
+1836 ASDEKGEFYLT

-1862 EGFSRVED
+1862 EGFNRVED

-1898 VDEDGC
+1898 ADEDGC

-1927 EDGVVHADDLKPG
+1927 EDGIVRADDLKPD
-1940 VYVIREIETQAGYR
+1940 VYIIREIETQAGYR

-1968 IAPDE
+1968 IVADE

-2002 LYGLISMALGAVFMF
+2002 LFGVASVICGMAIFVLQAIKKRGMRS
-2017 AEIIHRRDQ
+2017 ID

>member
-1 MTKRFWAGL
+1 MTKRIWAGL

-20 PSGMYAEETVWEEEA
+20 PFGIYAEETAWEEEA

-64 EEDVVDSAAD
+64 ETDVVDGAAD
-74 DESADALPE
+74 DESADELSE
-83 QEESLTEEAIPDLPD
+83 QEESMIEEETTPDLPD
-98 FIPEEEPPAL
+98 FIPEEEPLVL
-108 EEEKLPPVQEGD
+108 EEEEPQDVQAGD
-120 FVCVTPNTRV
+120 FVRVTPNTCV
-130 YLDIDETAGDGDDG
+130 YLETDETAGDDDDG
-144 ELYDGN
+144 EWYDGN
-150 FVNEANV
+150 FVKEANV
-157 YVEQVRQDA
+157 YVEQAQQDA

-528 QPYGAIRVSKNSADN
+528 QPYGVVRVSKISADN
-543 GAMLSGATFELMD
+543 GAVLSGATFELMN
-556 ASGAVVATQTTGA
+556 GAGTVLATQTTGA
-569 DGTAQFDNLPAGSY
+569 DGTARFDNLPAGGY
-583 TVREVGAPTGYKV
+583 TVREVGAPTGYKI
-596 AVNPSQTVTV
+596 AVNPSQAVTV
-606 AAGATSDVRFANDRI
+606 APGATSDVRFENDRV

-640 AVFTVTCLSAA
+640 AVFTVTRLSAA
-651 EGGGTVGEVVA
+651 EGGSAVGEAVA

-683 IAETGVPEHYV
+683 VAETGVPEHYA

-709 TYTVEAENEPT
+709 TYA
-720 KGYIRV
+720 
-726 VKTDA
+726 
-731 LDGVPIAGV
+731 
-740 QFDLYDASGNP
+740 
-751 AGSMTTD
+751 
-758 ETGFALSPPLHKGRY
+758 
-773 TVREHDNPTGYVTEL
+773 
-788 VKMQAEVRSDE
+788 
-799 TTDLSATNQPIQG
+799 
-812 RIQIIKRDQ
+812 
-821 LTKEALA
+821 
-828 GAEFTITRISGLPSH
+828 
-843 GGSQDG
+843 
-849 EVVAVMTTD
+849 
-858 AEGKAV
+858 
-864 SPLLTYGT
+864 
-872 YRVAETKVPEH
+872 
-883 FADHSFSVDVTID
+883 
-896 GENMQTYTVE
+896 VE

-930 GVVFDIY
+930 GVAFDIY
-937 ENDEYGGELVAS
+937 ENDEYGNALVAD

-956 AAVSPPLRKG
+956 TAVSPPLRKG

-972 RGATAGYVLEEIAL
+972 RGATAGYVMEEIAL
-986 DATVCSDETTQL
+986 DATVRSDETTQL

-1017 EYGGDDPNSRRRD
+1017 EYGGDDPNSGRRD

-1073 GDTVVDALT
+1073 GDTVVETLM

-1093 ELWPGLYEIVEVF
+1093 ELWPGLYEIVEVS
-1106 PPVGYQPSDAHFFVD
+1106 PPVGYELSGAHFFVD

-1183 GSYGNVRAFERD
+1183 GSYGNARAFERD

-1294 YPTRREIDTFYTDEN
+1294 YPTRREIDTFYTDDN

-1759 GMYTLVETRALPGY
+1759 GTYMLVETQALPGY
-1773 LKADTEIRFTVDGT
+1773 LKTDTEIKITVDGT

-1827 DTGEIVDVA
+1827 DTGEIVDVVV
-1836 TSDEKGEFYLT
+1836 SDEKGEFYLT

-1853 WIIRETVAP
+1853 WIIRETIAP

-1870 VLIHVDED
+1870 VRIHVDED

-1892 HYEFIK
+1892 HYEFVK

-1927 EDGVVHADDLKPG
+1927 EDGIVRADDLKPG

-1968 IAPDE
+1968 IVADE

-1981 EEERPEDEI
+1981 EEERPRDEI

-2002 LYGLISMALGAVFMF
+2002 LYGLISMALGAVLMF

>member
-1 MTKRFWAGL
+1 MTKRIWAGL

-20 PSGMYAEETVWEEEA
+20 PSGMYAEETVWEEET

-64 EEDVVDSAAD
+64 ETDVVDGAAD

-83 QEESLTEEAIPDLPD
+83 QEESLTEEATPDLPD
-98 FIPEEEPPAL
+98 FIPEEEPPTL
-108 EEEKLPPVQEGD
+108 EESELPPVQAGD
-120 FVCVTPNTRV
+120 FVWVTANTRV
-130 YLDIDETAGDGDDG
+130 YLDIDETAGNDDDG

-188 WTDTATIWVLAEEIQ
+188 WTDTATVWVLAEETR
-203 PSDAAEYD
+203 PSDAADYD
-211 VTDYAFPYPPI
+211 VTDYAFPYPPA

-231 LRDYNASV
+231 LRDYNAGV

-342 VDTGYGDSDVWS
+342 VDTGYEDSDVWS

-371 DWYVRDYWRMDEFY
+371 GWYVRDYWRMDEFY

-392 ADYLEYARWLAAC
+392 GDYLEYARWLADC

-463 YYLHSGDTI
+463 YYLRSGDTI
-472 SITSTQSTFSIAAQ
+472 SVTSTQSTFSIAAQ

-500 IPDADIQKVIIPQYG
+500 IPNADIQKVIIPQYG

-528 QPYGAIRVSKNSADN
+528 QPYGAVRVSKTSADN
-543 GAMLSGATFELMD
+543 GAMLSGATFELMN
-556 ASGAVVATQTTGA
+556 GAGTVLATQTTGA
-569 DGTAQFDNLPAGSY
+569 DGTACFDNLPAGGY
-583 TVREVGAPTGYKV
+583 TVREVGAPTGYKI

-606 AAGATSDVRFANDRI
+606 AAGVTSDVRFENDRV

-640 AVFTVTCLSAA
+640 AVFTVTRLSAA
-651 EGGGTVGEVVA
+651 EGGGAVGEAVA

-683 IAETGVPEHYV
+683 VAETGVPEHYV
-694 DGGFVTEIDCTEDGK
+694 DGGFVTEIGCTEDGK
-709 TYTVEAENEPT
+709 
-720 KGYIRV
+720 
-726 VKTDA
+726 
-731 LDGVPIAGV
+731 
-740 QFDLYDASGNP
+740 
-751 AGSMTTD
+751 
-758 ETGFALSPPLHKGRY
+758 
-773 TVREHDNPTGYVTEL
+773 
-788 VKMQAEVRSDE
+788 
-799 TTDLSATNQPIQG
+799 
-812 RIQIIKRDQ
+812 
-821 LTKEALA
+821 
-828 GAEFTITRISGLPSH
+828 
-843 GGSQDG
+843 
-849 EVVAVMTTD
+849 
-858 AEGKAV
+858 
-864 SPLLTYGT
+864 
-872 YRVAETKVPEH
+872 
-883 FADHSFSVDVTID
+883 
-896 GENMQTYTVE
+896 TYTVE

-930 GVVFDIY
+930 GVAFDIY
-937 ENDEYGGELVAS
+937 ENDEYGNALVAD

-986 DATVCSDETTQL
+986 DATVRSDETTQL

-1017 EYGGDDPNSRRRD
+1017 EYGGDDPNSKRRD

-1035 ANIDAP
+1035 ANIDAT

-1073 GDTVVDALT
+1073 GDTVVNALT

-1093 ELWPGLYEIVEVF
+1093 ELWPGLYEIVEVS
-1106 PPVGYQPSDAHFFVD
+1106 PPVGYEPSDAHFFVD

-1141 NIIRQGVYAIVKFLG
+1141 NTIKQGVYAIVKFLG

-1183 GSYGNVRAFERD
+1183 GSYGNARAFERD

-1274 ANTAFKLLDSDGNVV
+1274 ANTAFRLLDSDGNVV

-1294 YPTRREIDTFYTDEN
+1294 YPTRREIDTFYTDDN

-1315 ETVTRGMYFIEEVQA
+1315 ETVTRGMYFIEEVHA

-1370 VKVEKKGLRLVRL
+1370 AMVEKKGLKFVRL
-1383 AEQTDAYGN
+1383 AEQADAYGHVV
-1392 IAHQPVYEEGYLA
+1392 HQPVYEEGYLA
-1405 GTVFELRA
+1405 GAVFELRA

-1429 DVADTITTTET
+1429 DVADTITTTES

-1476 YESDHTAVVETNV
+1476 YADDHTAVVETAV
-1489 TIGNDYLSAEIT
+1489 TLGNDYLSAEIT

-1511 IMDGDHVRQEIVNIP
+1511 IMDDDHVRQALVNTP

-1540 RVGDVT
+1540 RVCDVT

-1561 GRLAFVGNFPHGAY
+1561 GKLAFVGNFPHGAY

-1586 TLNPAKFAV
+1586 ALNPAKFAV
-1595 TLELKAQSGGVIRV
+1595 TLEPQAQSGGVIRV

-1631 TGQKTLPGATIEVKD
+1631 TGQKTLPGATIEVRD
-1646 EQGKVIYR
+1646 EQGNVMYR

-1698 GNVTGDTMI
+1698 GNVTGDTTI
-1707 RDDYTRFS
+1707 HDDYTRFS
-1715 LRKADENG
+1715 LRKVDESG
-1723 KPLAGV
+1723 KPLSGV

-1759 GMYTLVETRALPGY
+1759 GTYTLVETRALPGY
-1773 LKADTEIRFTVDGT
+1773 LKADTEIKITVDGT
-1787 FVNPKEPI
+1787 FVNLKEPI

-1812 AGQALPGAAFSLINA
+1812 AGQALTGAAFSLINA

-1836 TSDEKGEFYLT
+1836 ASDEKGEFYLT
-1847 GFGYGD
+1847 GFGCGD
-1853 WIIRETVAP
+1853 WIIRETVVP
-1862 EGFSRVED
+1862 EGFNRVED

-1898 VDEDGC
+1898 VDEEGC

-1917 GNVLRELASG
+1917 GNTLRELASG
-1927 EDGVVHADDLKPG
+1927 EDGIVRADDLKPG

>member
-1 MTKRFWAGL
+1 MTKRIWAGL

-20 PSGMYAEETVWEEEA
+20 PFGIYAEETAWEEETD
-35 NASEETLDGGLDES
+35 ASKETLDGGLDES

-64 EEDVVDSAAD
+64 ETDVVDGAAD
-74 DESADALPE
+74 DESADELSE
-83 QEESLTEEAIPDLPD
+83 QEESLIEEETTPDLPD
-98 FIPEEEPPAL
+98 FIPEEEPPTL
-108 EEEKLPPVQEGD
+108 EESELPPVQAGD
-120 FVCVTPNTRV
+120 FVRVTPNTRV
-130 YLDIDETAGDGDDG
+130 YLDIDETAGDEDDG

-166 QGRTWLLVRYL
+166 QGRTWLLIRYL

-188 WTDTATIWVLAEEIQ
+188 WTDTATVWVLAEETRL
-203 PSDAAEYD
+203 SDAADYD

-222 ALYAASDFN
+222 APYAASDFN

-307 LDGYAV
+307 LDGYAA

-342 VDTGYGDSDVWS
+342 VDTGYADSDVWS

-392 ADYLEYARWLAAC
+392 GDYLEYARWLAAC

-442 IRISRSVGNLTGNS
+442 IRISRSVGSLTGNS

-463 YYLHSGDTI
+463 YYMHSGDTI
-472 SITSTQSTFSIAAQ
+472 SITSSQSTFSVTAQ

-500 IPDADIQKVIIPQYG
+500 IPNADIQKVIIPQYG
-515 LPAKLKEVRIEFE
+515 LPAKMKEVRIEFE
-528 QPYGAIRVSKNSADN
+528 QPYGAVRVSKISADN
-543 GAMLSGATFELMD
+543 GSVLSGATFELMN
-556 ASGAVVATQTTGA
+556 GAGTVLATQTTGA
-569 DGTAQFDNLPAGSY
+569 DGTARFDNLPAGGY
-583 TVREVGAPTGYKV
+583 TVREVGAPTGYKI
-596 AVNPSQTVTV
+596 AVNPSQAVTV
-606 AAGATSDVRFANDRI
+606 AAGATSDVRFENDRV

-640 AVFTVTCLSAA
+640 AVFTVTRLSAA
-651 EGGGTVGEVVA
+651 EGGGAVGEVVA

-683 IAETGVPEHYV
+683 VAETGVPEHYA

-709 TYTVEAENEPT
+709 TYA
-720 KGYIRV
+720 
-726 VKTDA
+726 
-731 LDGVPIAGV
+731 
-740 QFDLYDASGNP
+740 
-751 AGSMTTD
+751 
-758 ETGFALSPPLHKGRY
+758 
-773 TVREHDNPTGYVTEL
+773 
-788 VKMQAEVRSDE
+788 
-799 TTDLSATNQPIQG
+799 
-812 RIQIIKRDQ
+812 
-821 LTKEALA
+821 
-828 GAEFTITRISGLPSH
+828 
-843 GGSQDG
+843 
-849 EVVAVMTTD
+849 
-858 AEGKAV
+858 
-864 SPLLTYGT
+864 
-872 YRVAETKVPEH
+872 
-883 FADHSFSVDVTID
+883 
-896 GENMQTYTVE
+896 VE

-930 GVVFDIY
+930 GVAFDIY
-937 ENDEYGGELVAS
+937 ENDEYGNALVAD

-956 AAVSPPLRKG
+956 TAVSPPLRKG

-972 RGATAGYVLEEIAL
+972 RGATAGYVMEEIAL
-986 DATVCSDETTQL
+986 DATVRSNETTQL

-1035 ANIDAP
+1035 ANIDKP

-1082 TAGDDASAATG
+1082 TAGGDASAATG
-1093 ELWPGLYEIVEVF
+1093 ELWPGLYEIIEVS
-1106 PPVGYQPSDAHFFVD
+1106 PPVGYEPSDAHFFVD

-1141 NIIRQGVYAIVKFLG
+1141 NAIRQGVYAIVKFLG

-1183 GSYGNVRAFERD
+1183 GSYGNARAFERD
-1195 YLVTNRYGYAKT
+1195 YLVTNPYGYAKT

-1214 YVLKQVKGKAGHAL
+1214 YVLKQVKGKEGHAL
-1228 KSPVEIFIRG
+1228 KSPVEIFIHG

-1294 YPTRREIDTFYTDEN
+1294 YPTRREIDTFYTDDN

-1315 ETVTRGMYFIEEVQA
+1315 ETVTRGMYFIEEVHA

-1345 GETGDAPGEAY
+1345 GETGDASGEAY

-1370 VKVEKKGLRLVRL
+1370 VMVEKKGLRLVRL
-1383 AEQTDAYGN
+1383 AEQADAYGN
-1392 IAHQPVYEEGYLA
+1392 IVHQPVYEEGYLA
-1405 GTVFELRA
+1405 GAVFELRA
-1413 AEDIVG
+1413 AEDIIG
-1419 KDGTVWFHAG
+1419 KDGTLWFHAG
-1429 DVADTITTTET
+1429 DVADTITTTEA

-1471 EVELR
+1471 GVELR
-1476 YESDHTAVVETNV
+1476 YESDRTAVVETNV
-1489 TIGNDYLSAEIT
+1489 TLGNDYLSAEIT

-1511 IMDGDHVRQEIVNIP
+1511 IMDDDHVRQALVNIP

-1561 GRLAFVGNFPHGAY
+1561 GKLAFVGNFPHGAY

-1595 TLELKAQSGGVIRV
+1595 TLEPQAQSGGMIRV

-1677 VYAPDGYALNEAEMR
+1677 VYAPDSYALNEAEMR

-1698 GNVTGDTMI
+1698 GNVTGDTTI

-1715 LRKADENG
+1715 LRKVDESG

-1759 GMYTLVETRALPGY
+1759 GTYTLVETRALPGY
-1773 LKADTEIRFTVDGT
+1773 LKADTEIRLTVDGT

-1812 AGQALPGAAFSLINA
+1812 AGQALTGAAFSLINA

-1836 TSDEKGEFYLT
+1836 ASDEKGEFYLT
-1847 GFGYGD
+1847 GFGYGV

-1862 EGFSRVED
+1862 EGFNRVED
-1870 VLIHVDED
+1870 MLIHVDED
-1878 WKAPNTLL
+1878 WKAPNALL

-1898 VDEDGC
+1898 ADEDGC

-1927 EDGVVHADDLKPG
+1927 EDGIVRADDLKPG

-1968 IAPDE
+1968 IVADE

-1981 EEERPEDEI
+1981 EEERPKDEI

-2002 LYGLISMALGAVFMF
+2002 LFGVASVICGMAIFVLQA
-2017 AEIIHRRDQ
+2017 IKKRRMRSID